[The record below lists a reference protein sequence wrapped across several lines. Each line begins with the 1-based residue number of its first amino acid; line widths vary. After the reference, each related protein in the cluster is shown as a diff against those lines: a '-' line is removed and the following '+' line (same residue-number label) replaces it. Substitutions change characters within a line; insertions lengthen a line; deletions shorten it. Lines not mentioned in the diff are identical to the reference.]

1 MGEFVKIKKKKEKET
16 SAQSTVASGKTG
28 SFVQIG
34 DTSAIGKMEGASF
47 GPKAETKTETKKA
60 SIVKPG
66 SQQKRSTNPTAL
78 SRETDTGTGGK
89 KTRTGAELISDTRQK
104 YGSYTT
110 KKQMQGQLNSAA
122 RITGGLT
129 SLGTGVVDQPLKA
142 YQSAVQEES
151 RRRKKVAQEKVQ
163 KAENQIVQVTGGM
176 GVGSVG
182 AVQTTP
188 YQQKVQ
194 RYKQAVA
201 EETGFDREMY
211 ILEKSSL
218 GQEQDTFTGQFSANF
233 NVGRLT
239 QDESLAWNDYLN
251 DPTPENRAYAEA
263 IGELLGEY
271 VDKNGGVLDEEGQ
284 IAPWLSK
291 SLANYLPQ
299 FFDQTKAQ
307 VQGGLLGGAA
317 GFAVGTAVPGI
328 GNAVGLTRGVKAG
341 VVAASGKYSYDTMRG
356 AAFKSLLDLG
366 LSEEQ
371 ARDAANDEALISS
384 MIEMGDTATDILTL
398 GGGKLLNM
406 ATKGGS
412 KAVVGKLAKNETTKG
427 LMKVLGWVGTRY
439 GLNILGEG
447 LEEET
452 QEAVSMANENRVLDG
467 TTGSGKAALAKSA
480 WDIYWDYLTTGL
492 TDEQKQRIQ
501 EAGDEGRR
509 IAVMLGGATL
519 AVNETVSHS
528 VMSQQGKAFRS
539 GIANGVQ
546 TSEDAAF
553 ETGRVLGGE
562 AGELAEKLQSKWTS
576 GKKVSDAEMGRLLQA
591 NEQELRALTDRAMKT
606 DDENVTK
613 LLVLAAGD
621 RAETG
626 AVRAETLS
634 ALKAQVEIAEKG
646 AVTEQE
652 KVQVVQQANPDAT
665 VVSTTT
671 ARIMEA
677 QGVSL
682 KTAQVRADIIQRLM
696 DGEQLDVKEINKIDP
711 TNAKTKA
718 LFTELTG
725 VQFPAEKVPNEQLYA
740 IYRSAAQVQQEQAAQ
755 VAAQLQEAEATQPVQ
770 AETAVETPAAE
781 TPAQE
786 NSFDLGGETIPY
798 AKGTQDRAR
807 QVMAEAMGEV
817 GGDGKPLET
826 ITQFKEA
833 YRSRFPKATDN
844 EVALK
849 YQEYLKDAGTIDLG
863 IEGIPRMRR
872 DEFLR
877 QAGEISGSGKAT
889 ERELRYLYEEIQ
901 QANREGYT
909 GVEKLSLS
917 EEERESSRKA
927 RQKGKSVEQAVREA
941 RETTRR
947 RELESAGKRIQAVL
961 SKGYGIKEVKVVYD
975 AEGFLAKANAS
986 IENGVLTF
994 NGDKVDSAWA
1004 MYWTLGHELTHPAAA
1019 TDSTLT
1025 PDILSTFRSLEQG
1038 GYFKDSHG
1046 DIDAHREALS
1056 QLYRPVWEQQ
1066 KTEQDF
1072 DAYVDEELAADLMRT
1087 ALQHQRTLDR
1097 LAGRTP
1103 TILEEAQA
1111 KVNRLLSGFRQGKD
1125 IRSLAQAKSA
1135 LETLSGRLEKALKAA
1150 ERQRE
1155 KDAATRYSVSEDGRV
1170 LTTPTGVEVIQN
1182 PTDAEYRQ
1190 LRDEAL
1196 QEMPWLRGT
1205 GEPMLRHT
1213 YDEQGNEYYWR
1224 ADRALHADVEPYINK
1239 QYKTRTSQQ
1248 WRWWE
1253 SPYKDE
1259 YPATYDLSK
1268 FSLDE
1273 TRDVDRLDLNPHNE
1287 TGNLTEDEVA
1297 AVLAYKSSESYKINA
1312 KLREGLP
1319 LTGAEQQMVSS
1330 LDQALEKLPK
1340 VRGTVY
1346 RTLNFDAVFDP
1357 EGEFERFMRLHM
1369 AGGFTHYEAYTST
1382 STVTDGYPLVEGVQ
1396 HGVTFEI
1403 SSVNARDL
1411 SGFGNNSES
1420 EALFPRDT
1428 DFIIRSVRVDESGH
1442 MHIVMEEA
1450 VADVKRDEPNDDPQK
1465 FSRPVRDLQEA
1476 HTVHSDVRGLP
1487 GGDSAA
1493 YQEGRKLP
1501 GVRGENQGLNSA
1513 EEVREDAD
1521 NHSAGSQDESVRTGR
1536 VAGQASGPVRSG
1548 PVDTDRRGALAKGR
1562 NPGRED
1568 LGVSDGR
1575 GLKSDPK
1582 PHLFARA
1589 LSAAIKDNPNGEM
1602 VDFHDS
1608 MELSKMKRF
1617 MSENGGYGV
1626 AVESDG
1632 NITAV
1637 FNNYAVSGKKGVVKN
1652 LLLTALENGGT
1663 KLDCYATYAPNDL
1676 TSKYAKLGFIPVAWM
1691 RFNPEYAK
1699 EGWHHG
1705 EPDVVFFVHNGDSA
1719 EMVWENYDTY
1729 PAYTKEDIRKL
1740 PEFTDY
1746 DEAKAYQESKVQE
1759 ITKPGERYSFSEV
1772 RDMPFADQ
1780 VELVAQNKFNE
1791 FAAPGVN
1798 RQSQNLTADSNLYV
1812 MEEPTDFMRE
1822 LGYGDY
1828 AVVVTQQHIR
1838 QMLGRRED
1846 RNGKVINEHNHQLTQ
1861 EQVSRLPELL
1871 QSPAMVLEAKGR
1883 PESLIFVTTETDYK
1897 GRPIIIP
1904 VKANGLDAA
1913 FDGATGPAHLVTSMY
1928 GRDNFAAFLQ
1938 DAANK
1943 GEIIYYNEKRAD
1955 PIVAGCGLHRSARL
1969 PGIDS
1974 NTIVGAVQPIVKDPG
1989 ERKFSFTPEFSEN
2002 FVKWYKEQYGE
2013 SDLTEAQL
2021 KRAMQRAEAR
2031 ALRAEESRQAEATLR
2046 KQELQDKDTAWQ
2058 IYATAQQR
2066 NDRRSARERVKAV
2079 QAAAKQDRRDQQA
2092 IHAVELAV
2100 ARDEKVK
2107 ALRDQDTAWQIEH
2120 TRQMREQAAESRAK
2134 LADAKR
2140 LAQREKE
2147 NAVRETREIERAEAA
2162 AQHDADRMNE
2172 RRRAA
2177 ARLHRSETTWQQK
2190 TTELREKGKLNRK
2203 AARDALHESAAASEK
2218 RASEVADQAVV
2229 STIRQDPKA
2238 MREVRTLQSEA
2249 SKLHTLGRSFYRNF
2263 VNQAEAIDRL
2273 AQKQPDGI
2281 RASTLV
2287 TTLGASSTTVER
2299 IYKDGLVA
2307 RDGSRIGASMRET
2320 FLCLDEKGK
2329 TVDENKQALL
2339 QDYLLHRH
2347 NQDRMDLE
2355 GRALRKLEAFETENP
2370 WLAEMP
2376 REEFAR
2382 LVAMTEAE
2390 QEKQG
2395 KKDAHDR
2402 AVQYAGLLKEFTE
2415 SQNKPIF
2422 ADSKGNAVT
2431 AETSRIIADQYLAE
2445 NPWLEEKAQSIYTWW
2460 DQFMQEWAVGD
2471 SISQAEYERM
2481 RETYPHYVPTYR
2493 AQKNGVGAAN
2503 FVGAGG
2509 ANVSKA
2515 VKKAKGSFLEV
2526 MRVEDS
2532 FSNLVSK
2539 IVRLER
2545 TNELYKNLIDTAIVD
2560 PDSVADMI
2568 RVDWDTVD
2576 QQAQQQFGLDDV
2588 QAAAE
2593 NAETTGIQ
2601 KTKDGYKL
2609 TAWYGGHQVSAYV
2622 NEELYRSI
2630 AGVTGNLANDL
2641 ERNLLRAGNALTS
2654 PMKTMITGINPFFA
2668 VRNVTRDFPTAVI
2681 NSISGLGFW
2690 RYYAQAATEMMKRSD
2705 NWEIYKSLGGTH
2717 AGYYNDNQ
2725 GFAQAMSKKEG
2736 FGAKAVGVMGTI
2748 NEVTEA
2754 QTRFAEYL
2762 ATIDRLG
2769 DTYENRLLGIKNS
2782 AEVTV
2787 DFSRKGRYGKVINAW
2802 VPYWNPAV
2810 QGIDKVVRSVIEA
2823 PDVKSRW
2830 IKASKTLGRAAL
2842 LTVSAEIIQYAVLN
2856 ALDRDDDW
2864 EQLSDRTK
2872 DTYYCIPIEKSHTF
2886 IKIPKNR
2893 EWGAVLGTPVM
2904 RLLEARDGR
2913 ENPFENYLETSV
2925 IPNFLPPVLPVGVSQ
2940 YVDIK
2945 TNKDFADR
2953 DIVPYAYQEGS
2964 KSEQWDSD
2972 TSYLARVIGSKLV
2985 TGKYSLS
2992 PMQIDY
2998 IISDYYGD
3006 LGEVLMGLADGGVDK
3021 VFQGLKSAGLNVDSL
3036 YAWRGD
3042 LSEKTYLADAADT
3055 LVGSFVAD
3063 SRYSN
3068 QTVSDYYET
3077 LDQLSRTVQD
3087 RKNQLGTDAAQETKE
3102 YQTQKALNSLYGKQ
3116 ISDLNTQVRGMADG
3130 EEKDALKAQ
3139 IAELAGEALT
3149 FYQDCMDG
3157 KITNPQLTADY
3168 ADLSPAVSDELI
3180 RLNALSEEYKFKPTG
3195 NPSSKYTDPKNSRRE
3210 YILTGD
3216 DEAKAKYKEIY
3227 QQVYN
3232 ELTEEL
3238 MGRERYRKAKDS
3250 RKAELL
3256 EANREKVLDETRDQ
3270 FLDWLAENR
3279 RSEKKRK

>member
-1 MGEFVKIKKKKEKET
+1 MAVTITQVSTGKSWTGDKKKKRQEDAAAPAVE
-16 SAQSTVASGKTG
+16 V
-28 SFVQIG
+28 
-34 DTSAIGKMEGASF
+34 
-47 GPKAETKTETKKA
+47 KATPTKTETKVEAQKV

-66 SQQKRSTNPTAL
+66 ASRQKRSTNPMAL
-78 SRETDTGTGGK
+78 SRETDTGTNHK
-89 KTRTGAELISDTRQK
+89 KAQTGAELISDTKRK

-110 KKQMQGQLNSAA
+110 KKQAQSQLDSAA

-129 SLGTGVVDQPLKA
+129 SLGTGVADQPLKA
-142 YQSAVQEES
+142 YQSAMREES
-151 RRRKKVAQEKVQ
+151 RRRKKAAQKKVQ
-163 KAENQIVQVTGGM
+163 QASDRIVQAAGGM
-176 GVGSVG
+176 GAGSVG
-182 AVQTTP
+182 AAQTTP
-188 YQQKVQ
+188 YQKTVQ

-201 EETGFDREMY
+201 EETGLDRELY
-211 ILEKSSL
+211 VLEKSAL
-218 GQEQDTFTGQFSANF
+218 GQEKDTFTGQFSANF

-251 DPTPENRAYAEA
+251 DPTPDNRAYAEA

-307 VQGGLLGGAA
+307 VEGGLLGGAA

-328 GNAVGLTRGVKAG
+328 GNAAGLAKGVKTG

-384 MIEMGDTATDILTL
+384 LIEMGDTAIDILTL
-398 GGGKLLNM
+398 GGGKLLNT
-406 ATKGGS
+406 ATKGGA
-412 KAVVGKLAKNETTKG
+412 KALAGKLGEREGVKAAMKFLG
-427 LMKVLGWVGTRY
+427 LTGVKY
-439 GLNILGEG
+439 GLNILSEG

-452 QEAVSMANENRVLDG
+452 QEAVSMANEDRVLDG
-467 TTGSGKAALAKSA
+467 TTDSGKKALARSA
-480 WDIYWDYLTTGL
+480 WDIYWDFLTGGL
-492 TDEQKQRIQ
+492 TEEQKQRIQ

-509 IAVMLGGATL
+509 IAIMLGGATL
-519 AVNETVSHS
+519 AVNETVNHS
-528 VMSQQGKAFRS
+528 VEVRRGKTFRS
-539 GIANGVQ
+539 DIANGVQ

-562 AGELAEKLQSKWTS
+562 AARQAEKLQGKWTE

-591 NEQELRALTDRAMKT
+591 NEEETRKLVDRAAKT

-626 AVRAETLS
+626 AVRADTLS

-665 VVSTTT
+665 VVSATT

-682 KTAQVRADIIQRLM
+682 KTAQLRADVIQRLM

-725 VQFPAEKVPNEQLYA
+725 VQFPEGKVPNEQLYA
-740 IYRSAAQVQQEQAAQ
+740 IYRSAAQVRREQAAQ
-755 VAAQLQEAEATQPVQ
+755 VAARLQETEATQPVQ
-770 AETAVETPAAE
+770 AETAVEAPVQETPAAE
-781 TPAQE
+781 APTQE
-786 NSFDLGGETIPY
+786 TSFTLGGETIPY
-798 AKGTQDRAR
+798 AEGTRDRAR
-807 QVMAEAMGEV
+807 QVMAETMGEV
-817 GGDGKPLET
+817 GGDGKPLASYPEF
-826 ITQFKEA
+826 TQA
-833 YRSRFPKATDN
+833 YRARFPEASTTDIGL
-844 EVALK
+844 A
-849 YQEYLKDAGTIDLG
+849 YQQYLKDGSTVDTG
-863 IEGIPRMRR
+863 VEGVPRMRR
-872 DEFLR
+872 DEFLTR
-877 QAGEISGSGKAT
+877 V
-889 ERELRYLYEEIQ
+889 RETPGYEGMTDAEANNLYEEIRKASQ
-901 QANREGYT
+901 EGRKSPKKEDGSVFDALRPENWSRQT
-909 GVEKLSLS
+909 GEEKLSLQ
-917 EEERESSRKA
+917 EEERRVS
-927 RQKGKSVEQAVREA
+927 KSEEQLVQEA
-941 RETTRR
+941 REATRR

-961 SKGYGIKEVKVVYD
+961 SKGYGIREVKVVYD

-986 IENGVLTF
+986 IEDGVLIF

-1046 DIDAHREALS
+1046 SIDAHREALS
-1056 QLYRPVWEQQ
+1056 ELYRPVWEKQ

-1087 ALQHQRTLDR
+1087 AFQHQRTLDR

-1103 TILEEAQA
+1103 TILEEAKA
-1111 KVNRLLSGFRQGKD
+1111 KVNRLLSGFQQGKN
-1125 IRSLAQAKSA
+1125 IRTLAQAKSA
-1135 LETLSGRLEKALKAA
+1135 LETLSERLEKALKTA

-1155 KDAATRYSVSEDGRV
+1155 KDGATRYEINERFRENIQSWGADGQPSGEVFILGSTGPVLQGLGAVESDIYMNGDKINRILREHEEIRLDEISRIPEMLEDPVLILKSRNVGRGERSNSRLVVFGSLKAKDGRPMLCV
-1170 LTTPTGVEVIQN
+1170 LDLRPKEQGFILDDMQKVTSAYTKDRKPVGFVQSSEVLFADKKRTTRLLSDIGFQMPISCNRSGYMGSIAYNRDDVKMTGVPFSEV
-1182 PTDAEYRQ
+1182 A
-1190 LRDEAL
+1190 
-1196 QEMPWLRGT
+1196 G
-1205 GEPMLRHT
+1205 
-1213 YDEQGNEYYWR
+1213 
-1224 ADRALHADVEPYINK
+1224 
-1239 QYKTRTSQQ
+1239 
-1248 WRWWE
+1248 
-1253 SPYKDE
+1253 
-1259 YPATYDLSK
+1259 K

-1287 TGNLTEDEVA
+1287 TGKLT
-1297 AVLAYKSSESYKINA
+1297 
-1312 KLREGLP
+1312 
-1319 LTGAEQQMVSS
+1319 
-1330 LDQALEKLPK
+1330 
-1340 VRGTVY
+1340 
-1346 RTLNFDAVFDP
+1346 
-1357 EGEFERFMRLHM
+1357 
-1369 AGGFTHYEAYTST
+1369 
-1382 STVTDGYPLVEGVQ
+1382 
-1396 HGVTFEI
+1396 
-1403 SSVNARDL
+1403 
-1411 SGFGNNSES
+1411 
-1420 EALFPRDT
+1420 
-1428 DFIIRSVRVDESGH
+1428 
-1442 MHIVMEEA
+1442 
-1450 VADVKRDEPNDDPQK
+1450 
-1465 FSRPVRDLQEA
+1465 
-1476 HTVHSDVRGLP
+1476 
-1487 GGDSAA
+1487 
-1493 YQEGRKLP
+1493 
-1501 GVRGENQGLNSA
+1501 
-1513 EEVREDAD
+1513 EEVRENDD
-1521 NHSAGSQDESVRTGR
+1521 SHTEGSRDESGR
-1536 VAGQASGPVRSG
+1536 AGQVAGRDAGPVRGGLVYESG
-1548 PVDTDRRGALAKGR
+1548 GSVLAEGR

-1575 GLKSDPK
+1575 GLKPNPK
-1582 PHLFARA
+1582 PHLFVKA
-1589 LSAAIKDNPNGEM
+1589 LSAAIKANPNGEM

-1626 AVESDG
+1626 AVENDG

-1637 FNNYAVSGKKGVVKN
+1637 FNNYAVSGKKNIVN
-1652 LLLTALENGGT
+1652 ILLLTALDNGGT

-1676 TSKYAKLGFIPVAWM
+1676 TSKYAKLGFTPVAWM

-1719 EMVWENYDTY
+1719 EMIRQKVNQY
-1729 PAYTKEDIRKL
+1729 PTYTKEDIRQL

-1759 ITKPGERYSFSEV
+1759 IRKSGERYSFSEV

-1780 VELVAQNKFNE
+1780 VELVARNKFNE

-1812 MEEPTDFMRE
+1812 MAEPTAFMQE

-1846 RNGKVINEHNHQLTQ
+1846 SNGKVINEHNHQLTQ
-1861 EQVSRLPELL
+1861 DQVSRLPELL
-1871 QSPAMVLEAKGR
+1871 QNPAMVLEAKGR

-1928 GRDNFAAFLQ
+1928 GRDNFATFLQ

-1974 NTIVGAVQPIVKDPG
+1974 DTIVGAVQPIVKDPG

-2002 FVKWYKEQYGE
+2002 FVKWYKEQYGD

-2046 KQELQDKDTAWQ
+2046 KQELRDQDTAWH

-2079 QAAAKQDRRDQQA
+2079 QAAAKQDRRDQQM
-2092 IHAVELAV
+2092 IHAAELSV

-2107 ALRDQDTAWQIEH
+2107 ALRNMDTAWQIEH
-2120 TRQMREQAAESRAK
+2120 TRKMREQEAESRAK

-2140 LAQREKE
+2140 IAQREKE
-2147 NAVRETREIERAEAA
+2147 NTVRETREIERAEAA
-2162 AQHDADRMNE
+2162 VQHDADRMNE

-2190 TTELREKGKLNRK
+2190 TTELREKGKLGRK
-2203 AARDALHESAAASEK
+2203 AARDALHESAEASKK
-2218 RASEVADQAVV
+2218 RAKETAEQAVV
-2229 STIRQDPKA
+2229 STIRQDPRA
-2238 MREVRTLQSEA
+2238 MREVRTLQTEA
-2249 SKLHTLGRSFYRNF
+2249 SKLRTLGRTFYRNF
-2263 VNQAEAIDRL
+2263 VNVAEAIDRL

-2329 TVDENKQALL
+2329 KVDESKQALL

-2382 LVAMTEAE
+2382 LVALTETE
-2390 QEKQG
+2390 QKRLGQ
-2395 KKDAHDR
+2395 KDAHDR

-2445 NPWLEEKAQSIYTWW
+2445 NPWLEEKAQSIYAWW

-2568 RVDWDTVD
+2568 QVDWDTVD
-2576 QQAQQQFGLDDV
+2576 QQTQQQFGLDDV

-2622 NEELYRSI
+2622 NEELYKSI

-2641 ERNLLRAGNALTS
+2641 ERNLLRVGNALTG
-2654 PMKTMITGINPFFA
+2654 PMKTAITGINLNFA
-2668 VRNVTRDFPTAVI
+2668 MRNVFRDLPTAVI
-2681 NSISGLGFW
+2681 NSISGMAFPKYW
-2690 RYYAQAATEMMKRSD
+2690 AKAAAEMAKKSEA
-2705 NWEIYKSLGGTH
+2705 WQTYQSLGGTH
-2717 AGYYNDNQ
+2717 ATYYNDNQ
-2725 GFAQAMSKKEG
+2725 GFAQAMARGNNVLSKAIG
-2736 FGAKAVGVMGTI
+2736 VAGAF

-2830 IKASKTLGRAAL
+2830 IKATKTLGRAAMTTIL
-2842 LTVSAEIIQYAVLN
+2842 FEAIQYAVLK
-2856 ALDRDDDW
+2856 ATDRDDDW
-2864 EQLSDRTK
+2864 EELSDRTK
-2872 DTYYCIPIEKSHTF
+2872 DTYYCIPLKKDHTF
-2886 IKIPKNR
+2886 LKIPKNR
-2893 EWGAVLGTPVM
+2893 EWGAILGTPFM
-2904 RLLEARDGR
+2904 RILEYKDGR
-2913 ENPFENYLETSV
+2913 ENPFENYLETS
-2925 IPNFLPPVLPVGVSQ
+2925 IEPNFLPGAILRPTSEGIESDIIGVSQ
-2940 YVDIK
+2940 ALDLAK
-2945 TNKDFADR
+2945 NEDFAGR
-2953 DIVPYAYQEGS
+2953 TIVPYAYQEGS
-2964 KSEQWDSD
+2964 KGQQWDSE
-2972 TSYLARVIGSKLV
+2972 TSWLSRFIGEKLN
-2985 TGKYSLS
+2985 LS
-2992 PMQIDY
+2992 PMQLDY
-2998 IISDYYGD
+2998 LIGDYFGDFGDLFIKATAPATWSGDENTKD
-3006 LGEVLMGLADGGVDK
+3006 LGESIGDILANPWK
-3021 VFQGLKSAGLNVDSL
+3021 
-3036 YAWRGD
+3036 
-3042 LSEKTYLADAADT
+3042 
-3055 LVGSFVAD
+3055 AD

-3077 LDQLSRTVQD
+3077 MDQLSRTVQD

-3149 FYQDCMDG
+3149 FYQDSMDG
-3157 KITNPQLTADY
+3157 KIADPQLTADY

-3195 NPSSKYTDPKNSRRE
+3195 NPSSKYTDPKNSRKE

-3227 QQVYN
+3227 RQVYD
-3232 ELTEEL
+3232 ELTGEL
-3238 MGRERYRKAKDS
+3238 MERERYRKAKDS

-3256 EANREKVLDETRDQ
+3256 EENREKVLDETRDQ

>member
-1 MGEFVKIKKKKEKET
+1 MGAFVKIEKKEKDK
-16 SAQSTVASGKTG
+16 SAQSTVASGKKG

-47 GPKAETKTETKKA
+47 GPKTETKTETKKA
-60 SIVKPG
+60 TIVKPG
-66 SQQKRSTNPTAL
+66 ASQQKRSTNPMAL
-78 SRETDTGTGGK
+78 SLETDTGTNHK
-89 KTRTGAELISDTRQK
+89 KAQTGTELIASTKRRF
-104 YGSYTT
+104 GSFTT
-110 KKQMQGQLNSAA
+110 EKQAQGQLDRAA

-129 SLGTGVVDQPLKA
+129 SLGTGVADQPLKA
-142 YQSAVQEES
+142 YQSAMQEES
-151 RRRKKVAQEKVQ
+151 RQRKKAAQKKVRQ
-163 KAENQIVQVTGGM
+163 ASDQIVQAAGGM
-176 GVGSVG
+176 GAGSVG
-182 AVQTTP
+182 AAQTTP
-188 YQQKVQ
+188 YQKKVQ

-201 EETGFDREMY
+201 EETGLGREIY
-211 ILEKSSL
+211 ILEKSAM
-218 GQEQDTFTGQFSANF
+218 GQEQDTFKGQFSANY

-307 VQGGLLGGAA
+307 VKGGLLGGAA

-328 GNAVGLTRGVKAG
+328 GNAAGLAHGVKAG
-341 VVAASGKYSYDTMRG
+341 VVSASGKYSYDTMRG

-371 ARDAANDEALISS
+371 ARDAANDEALISA
-384 MIEMGDTATDILTL
+384 MIEMGDTAIDILTL
-398 GGGKLLNM
+398 GGGKLLN
-406 ATKGGS
+406 AVTKGGS
-412 KAVVGKLAKNETTKG
+412 KALAGKLAANETTKG
-427 LMKVLGWVGTRY
+427 LMKVLGFVGTRY
-439 GLNILGEG
+439 TLNVLGEG
-447 LEEET
+447 VEEEA
-452 QEAVSMANENRVLDG
+452 QESVSMANENRVLDG
-467 TTGSGKAALAKSA
+467 TTGNGKKALARSA
-480 WDIYWDYLTTGL
+480 WDIYWDFLTGGL
-492 TDEQKQRIQ
+492 TEEQKQRIQ

-509 IAVMLGGATL
+509 IAIMLGGATL
-519 AVNETVSHS
+519 AVNETASHG
-528 VMSQQGKAFRS
+528 VLSQQGKVFRS

-553 ETGRVLGGE
+553 EAGRVLGGE
-562 AGELAEKLQSKWTS
+562 AGELAEKLQNKWTS
-576 GKKVSDAEMGRLLQA
+576 GKKVSNAEMGRLLQA
-591 NEQELRALTDRAMKT
+591 NEQELRTLTDRAVKT
-606 DDENVTK
+606 DNENVAK
-613 LLVLAAGD
+613 LMLLASGD

-626 AVRAETLS
+626 FVRPETLS
-634 ALKAQVEIAEKG
+634 ALKAQVDIAERG

-652 KVQVVQQANPDAT
+652 KVQAVQHVNPDAT
-665 VVSTTT
+665 VVSDTV
-671 ARIMEA
+671 ARIMET
-677 QGVSL
+677 QGVNL
-682 KTAQVRADIIQRLM
+682 KTAQLRAGIIQRLM
-696 DGEQLDVKEINKIDP
+696 DGEQLDRKEINKIDP

-718 LFTELTG
+718 LFAELTG
-725 VQFPAEKVPNEQLYA
+725 VQFPVEKVPNEQLYA

-755 VAAQLQEAEATQPVQ
+755 VASQLQETEVAQPAQ
-770 AETAVETPAAE
+770 AETAVEIPATEVSTAEAPAAE
-781 TPAQE
+781 D
-786 NSFDLGGETIPY
+786 SFTLGGETIPY
-798 AKGTQDRAR
+798 AEGTRDRAR

-817 GGDGKPLET
+817 GGDGKPLVSYQDF
-826 ITQFKEA
+826 TQA
-833 YRSRFPKATDN
+833 YRDRFPKAGQAD
-844 EVALK
+844 VALA
-849 YQEYLKDAGTIDLG
+849 YQQYLKDAGTVDTG
-863 IEGIPRMRR
+863 VEGQSRMRL
-872 DEFLR
+872 DEFRSAVR
-877 QAGEISGSGKAT
+877 QVPGHENATDSEIESLFRSLQ
-889 ERELRYLYEEIQ
+889 E
-901 QANREGYT
+901 ANREGYT
-909 GVEKLSLS
+909 GVEKFSLS
-917 EEERESSRKA
+917 EEERETTRKA
-927 RQKGKSVEQAVREA
+927 RQEGKSLEQSVQEA

-947 RELESAGKRIQAVL
+947 RELESAAKRIQAVL

-975 AEGFLAKANAS
+975 AKGFLAKANAS
-986 IENGVLTF
+986 IEDGVLTF

-1019 TDSTLT
+1019 NDSTLT
-1025 PDILSTFRSLEQG
+1025 SDILSTFHSLEQG

-1046 DIDAHREALS
+1046 SIDAHREVLS
-1056 QLYRPVWEQQ
+1056 ELYRPVWEKQ
-1066 KTEQDF
+1066 KTDQDF

-1087 ALQHQRTLDR
+1087 AFQHQRTLDR

-1135 LETLSGRLEKALKAA
+1135 LETLSERLEKALKTA

-1155 KDAATRYSVSEDGRV
+1155 KDGATRYSVSEDGRV

-1182 PTDAEYRQ
+1182 PTDSEYRQ

-1224 ADRALHADVEPYINK
+1224 ADRALHANVEPYINK

-1268 FSLDE
+1268 FSLEEE

-1287 TGNLTEDEVA
+1287 TGNLTEDV
-1297 AVLAYKSSESYKINA
+1297 
-1312 KLREGLP
+1312 RENGIP
-1319 LTGAEQQMVSS
+1319 G
-1330 LDQALEKLPK
+1330 
-1340 VRGTVY
+1340 
-1346 RTLNFDAVFDP
+1346 P
-1357 EGEFERFMRLHM
+1357 EG
-1369 AGGFTHYEAYTST
+1369 
-1382 STVTDGYPLVEGVQ
+1382 
-1396 HGVTFEI
+1396 
-1403 SSVNARDL
+1403 
-1411 SGFGNNSES
+1411 
-1420 EALFPRDT
+1420 
-1428 DFIIRSVRVDESGH
+1428 
-1442 MHIVMEEA
+1442 
-1450 VADVKRDEPNDDPQK
+1450 
-1465 FSRPVRDLQEA
+1465 
-1476 HTVHSDVRGLP
+1476 
-1487 GGDSAA
+1487 
-1493 YQEGRKLP
+1493 YQG
-1501 GVRGENQGLNSA
+1501 
-1513 EEVREDAD
+1513 
-1521 NHSAGSQDESVRTGR
+1521 ESVRNGRDAGRATGSVQR
-1536 VAGQASGPVRSG
+1536 ELVREGGSGV
-1548 PVDTDRRGALAKGR
+1548 LAEGR

-1568 LGVSDGR
+1568 LGVSSG
-1575 GLKSDPK
+1575 GLKPDPK

-1589 LSAAIKDNPNGEM
+1589 LNAAIEANPNGEM
-1602 VDFHDS
+1602 VDFHNETGNLTEEVKDNVFPQPEGDQVES
-1608 MELSKMKRF
+1608 VRDGRDAGRAAGSVQGRPVRADRRGASAEERGDGRADLGVSSVELKSGPKPHLFARALNAAIKANPNGEMVDPHDPKDLAKMKRF

-1637 FNNYAVSGKKGVVKN
+1637 FNNRDVSGRGGVIRG
-1652 LLLTALENGGT
+1652 LLQTALENGGT
-1663 KLDCYATYAPNDL
+1663 KLDCYATYTPHDL
-1676 TSKYAKLGFIPVAWM
+1676 SEKYIQLGFTPVAWM

-1705 EPDVVFFVHNGDSA
+1705 EPDVVFFVHNGDSVA
-1719 EMVWENYDTY
+1719 TVTEKYGTY
-1729 PAYTKEDIRKL
+1729 PTYTKEDIRKL

-1759 ITKPGERYSFSEV
+1759 IRKSGERYSIE
-1772 RDMPFADQ
+1772 
-1780 VELVAQNKFNE
+1780 
-1791 FAAPGVN
+1791 
-1798 RQSQNLTADSNLYV
+1798 TASNGEQY
-1812 MEEPTDFMRE
+1812 
-1822 LGYGDY
+1822 
-1828 AVVVTQQHIR
+1828 VVVDRR
-1838 QMLGRRED
+1838 QEEFD
-1846 RNGKVINEHNHQLTQ
+1846 
-1861 EQVSRLPELL
+1861 
-1871 QSPAMVLEAKGR
+1871 
-1883 PESLIFVTTETDYK
+1883 
-1897 GRPIIIP
+1897 
-1904 VKANGLDAA
+1904 GLDNAA
-1913 FDGATGPAHLVTSMY
+1913 SAKLAKQVILRLFSGQTLPLSDDAATTVVRRQDWRNWSPGERSDGANKYVYDGATLSDSTYRAKMRASANLDQLLEASQYVGHEEDTKGHRFATDGFDYYKTYFAIGEHLYEGVFNIGISDEGMTFY
-1928 GRDNFAAFLQ
+1928 GMTTVKEITDGDIYRSNLSRVAQASYQRAISGLSSSKVARNERLVKNREHKFDAQ
-1938 DAANK
+1938 DAK
-1943 GEIIYYNEKRAD
+1943 E
-1955 PIVAGCGLHRSARL
+1955 HR
-1969 PGIDS
+1969 
-1974 NTIVGAVQPIVKDPG
+1974 
-1989 ERKFSFTPEFSEN
+1989 FSFTPEFSEN
-2002 FVKWYKEQYGE
+2002 FIKWYKERYGE

-2046 KQELQDKDTAWQ
+2046 KQALRDQDTAWQ

-2079 QAAAKQDRRDQQA
+2079 QAAAKQDIRDQQA
-2092 IHAVELAV
+2092 IHAAELSV
-2100 ARDEKVK
+2100 ARDEKIK
-2107 ALRDQDTAWQIEH
+2107 ALRNMDTAWEIEH
-2120 TRQMREQAAESRAK
+2120 TRKMREQAAESQAK

-2147 NAVRETREIERAEAA
+2147 NAVRETREIERAVAD

-2190 TTELREKGKLNRK
+2190 TTELREKGKLSRK
-2203 AARDALHESAAASEK
+2203 AAREALHESAAASKK
-2218 RASEVADQAVV
+2218 RSKEAAEQAVV
-2229 STIRQDPKA
+2229 STLRQDPKA
-2238 MREVRTLQSEA
+2238 MREIRTLQSEA
-2249 SKLHTLGRSFYRNF
+2249 SKLRTLGRSAYRNF
-2263 VNQAEAIDRL
+2263 INVAEAIDRF
-2273 AQKQPDGI
+2273 AKRQPDGI
-2281 RASTLV
+2281 QASTLV
-2287 TTLGASSTTVER
+2287 TTLGASATTIER

-2307 RDGSRIGASMRET
+2307 RDGSRIGESMRET

-2329 TVDENKQALL
+2329 TVDESKQALL

-2395 KKDAHDR
+2395 KKEAHDL
-2402 AVQYAGLLKEFTE
+2402 AVQYAGLLKAFTE

-2422 ADSKGNAVT
+2422 ADSAGNAVT

-2445 NPWLEEKAQSIYTWW
+2445 NPWLEEKANGIYQWW
-2460 DQFMQEWAVGD
+2460 DQFMREWAVGD
-2471 SISQAEYERM
+2471 SISVAEYERM

-2503 FVGAGG
+2503 FVGAEG

-2568 RVDWDTVD
+2568 QVDWDTVD
-2576 QQAQQQFGLDDV
+2576 QQTQQQFGLDDV
-2588 QAAAE
+2588 QEAAE

-2622 NEELYRSI
+2622 NEELYKSI

-2641 ERNLLRAGNALTS
+2641 ERGLLKVGNALTS
-2654 PMKTMITGINPFFA
+2654 PMKTAITGINPNFA
-2668 VRNVTRDFPTAVI
+2668 LRNVSRDLPTAVI
-2681 NSISGLGFW
+2681 NSISGMAFPKYW
-2690 RYYAQAATEMMKRSD
+2690 AKAAAEMAKKSEA
-2705 NWEIYKSLGGTH
+2705 WQTYQSLGGTH
-2717 AGYYNDNQ
+2717 ATYYNDNQ
-2725 GFAQAMSKKEG
+2725 GFAQAMARGNNVISKAIG
-2736 FGAKAVGVMGTI
+2736 VAGAF
-2748 NEVTEA
+2748 NEATEA

-2830 IKASKTLGRAAL
+2830 IKASKTLGRAAMTTIL
-2842 LTVSAEIIQYAVLN
+2842 FEAIQYAVLK
-2856 ALDRDDDW
+2856 ATDRDDDW
-2864 EQLSDRTK
+2864 EELSDRTK
-2872 DTYYCIPIEKSHTF
+2872 DTYYCIPIGKDHTF
-2886 IKIPKNR
+2886 LKIPKNR
-2893 EWGAVLGTPVM
+2893 EWSAILGTPFM
-2904 RLLEARDGR
+2904 RILEYKDGR
-2913 ENPFENYLETSV
+2913 ENPFENYLETS
-2925 IPNFLPPVLPVGVSQ
+2925 ITPNFLPPAVLRPTSEGIESDIIGVSQ
-2940 YVDIK
+2940 ALDLAR
-2945 TNKDFADR
+2945 NEDFAGR
-2953 DIVPYAYQEGS
+2953 TIVPYAYQEGS
-2964 KSEQWDSD
+2964 KSQQWDSE
-2972 TSYLARVIGSKLV
+2972 TSWLSKFIGEKLN
-2985 TGKYSLS
+2985 LS
-2992 PMQIDY
+2992 PMQLDY
-2998 IISDYYGD
+2998 LVGDYFGDFGD
-3006 LGEVLMGLADGGVDK
+3006 LYIKATASSTWSGDENAKDIGESIQDILANPW
-3021 VFQGLKSAGLNVDSL
+3021 L
-3036 YAWRGD
+3036 
-3042 LSEKTYLADAADT
+3042 
-3055 LVGSFVAD
+3055 AD

-3068 QTVSDYYET
+3068 QTVSNYYET
-3077 LDQLSRTVQD
+3077 MDHLSRTVQD
-3087 RKNQLGTDAAQETKE
+3087 RKNQLGTDAAQKTKE

-3116 ISDLNTQVRGMADG
+3116 ISDLNAQVRDMADG

-3157 KITNPQLTADY
+3157 KIADPQLTADY

-3195 NPSSKYTDPKNSRRE
+3195 NPSSKYTDPKNSQRE

-3227 QQVYN
+3227 WQVYDR
-3232 ELTEEL
+3232 LTEEL
-3238 MGRERYRKAKDS
+3238 MERERYRKAKDS
-3250 RKAELL
+3250 QKAELL
-3256 EANREKVLDETRDQ
+3256 EANREKVLEETRDQ

-3279 RSEKKRK
+3279 RSEEKKK

>member
-28 SFVQIG
+28 SFIQIG

-66 SQQKRSTNPTAL
+66 SQQKRSTNPMAL

-129 SLGTGVVDQPLKA
+129 SLGTGVVDRPLKA

-211 ILEKSSL
+211 ILEKSAL

-307 VQGGLLGGAA
+307 VQGGLLGGAT
-317 GFAVGTAVPGI
+317 GFAAGTAVPGI

-356 AAFKSLLDLG
+356 VAFKSLLDLG

-553 ETGRVLGGE
+553 EAGRVLGGE

-621 RAETG
+621 RSETG
-626 AVRAETLS
+626 AVRADTLS

-677 QGVSL
+677 QGVGL

-696 DGEQLDVKEINKIDP
+696 NGEQLDVKEINKIDP

-725 VQFPAEKVPNEQLYA
+725 VQFPVEKVPNEQLYA

-755 VAAQLQEAEATQPVQ
+755 VAAQPVQ

-781 TPAQE
+781 APTQE
-786 NSFDLGGETIPY
+786 NSFVLGGETIPY
-798 AKGTQDRAR
+798 AEGTQDRAR

-817 GGDGKPLET
+817 GGDGKPLANYQEF
-826 ITQFKEA
+826 TQA
-833 YRSRFPKATDN
+833 YRGRFPQASQTD
-844 EVALK
+844 VALA
-849 YQEYLKDAGTIDLG
+849 YQQYLKDGSTVDTG
-863 IEGIPRMRR
+863 VEGQSRMRR
-872 DEFLR
+872 DEFREAVRKMPGHENATDAEIDSLFDSLR
-877 QAGEISGSGKAT
+877 E
-889 ERELRYLYEEIQ
+889 
-901 QANREGYT
+901 ANREGYT

-927 RQKGKSVEQAVREA
+927 RQEGKSVEQAVREA

-961 SKGYGIKEVKVVYD
+961 AKGYGIREVKVVYD

-1004 MYWTLGHELTHPAAA
+1004 MYWALGHELTHPAAA

-1046 DIDAHREALS
+1046 GIDAHREALS
-1056 QLYRPVWEQQ
+1056 QLYRPVWEKQ
-1066 KTEQDF
+1066 KTEQEF

-1087 ALQHQRTLDR
+1087 AFQHQRTLDR

-1103 TILEEAQA
+1103 TVLEEAQA

-1150 ERQRE
+1150 EQQRE
-1155 KDAATRYSVSEDGRV
+1155 KDSATRYSVSEDGRV

-1259 YPATYDLSK
+1259 YPASYDLSK

-1357 EGEFERFMRLHM
+1357 EGEFERFMRLHV

-1513 EEVREDAD
+1513 EEVRENAD
-1521 NHSAGSQDESVRTGR
+1521 NHSAGSQDESVRAGR
-1536 VAGQASGPVRSG
+1536 VAGQTAGPVRGG
-1548 PVDTDRRGALAKGR
+1548 PIHEDRRGTLAERR

-1568 LGVSDGR
+1568 LGVSAGR
-1575 GLKSDPK
+1575 RLNPDPK
-1582 PHLFARA
+1582 PHLFAKA
-1589 LSAAIKDNPNGEM
+1589 LSAAIKANPNGEM

-1637 FNNYAVSGKKGVVKN
+1637 FNNYAVSEKRGVVKD

-1663 KLDCYATYAPNDL
+1663 KLDCYATYSQHDL
-1676 TSKYAKLGFIPVAWM
+1676 TSKYVKLGFTPVAWM

-1705 EPDVVFFVHNGDSA
+1705 EPDVVFFVHNGDSVA
-1719 EMVWENYDTY
+1719 TVEEKYGRY
-1729 PAYTKEDIRKL
+1729 PTYTKEDIRKL

-1791 FAAPGVN
+1791 FAVPGVN

-1812 MEEPTDFMRE
+1812 MAEPTDFMRE

-1846 RNGKVINEHNHQLTQ
+1846 RSGKVINEHNHQLTQ

-1871 QSPAMVLEAKGR
+1871 QNPAMVLEAKGR
-1883 PESLIFVTTETDYK
+1883 PESLIFVTTEKDYK

-1928 GRDNFAAFLQ
+1928 GRDNFATFLQ

-1969 PGIDS
+1969 PGISSD
-1974 NTIVGAVQPIVKDPG
+1974 TIVGAVQPIVKDPG

-2140 LAQREKE
+2140 IAQREKE
-2147 NAVRETREIERAEAA
+2147 NAIRETREIERAEAA

-2218 RASEVADQAVV
+2218 RAREVAEQAVV

-2249 SKLHTLGRSFYRNF
+2249 SKLHTLGRTFYRNF

-2307 RDGSRIGASMRET
+2307 RNGSRIGESMRET

-2329 TVDENKQALL
+2329 QVDESKQALL

-2515 VKKAKGSFLEV
+2515 VKRAKGSFLEV

-2560 PDSVADMI
+2560 PDSVSDMI

-2576 QQAQQQFGLDDV
+2576 QQTQQQFGLDDV

-2641 ERNLLRAGNALTS
+2641 ERGLLKVGNALTS
-2654 PMKTMITGINPFFA
+2654 PMKTAITGINPNFA
-2668 VRNVTRDFPTAVI
+2668 LRNVSRDLPTAVI
-2681 NSISGLGFW
+2681 NSISGMAFPKYW
-2690 RYYAQAATEMMKRSD
+2690 AKAAVEMAKNQKSEA
-2705 NWEIYKSLGGTH
+2705 WQTYQSLGGTH
-2717 AGYYNDNQ
+2717 ATYYNDNQ
-2725 GFAQAMSKKEG
+2725 GFAQAMARGNNILSKAIG
-2736 FGAKAVGVMGTI
+2736 GLGAF
-2748 NEVTEA
+2748 NEATEA

-2830 IKASKTLGRAAL
+2830 IKASKTLGRAV
-2842 LTVSAEIIQYAVLN
+2842 LTTILFEAIQYAVLK
-2856 ALDRDDDW
+2856 ATDRDDDW
-2864 EQLSDRTK
+2864 EELSDRTK
-2872 DTYYCIPIEKSHTF
+2872 DTYYCIPLGKDHTF
-2886 IKIPKNR
+2886 LKIPKNR
-2893 EWGAVLGTPVM
+2893 EWGAILGTPFM
-2904 RLLEARDGR
+2904 RILEYKDGR
-2913 ENPFENYLETSV
+2913 ENPFENYLETS
-2925 IPNFLPPVLPVGVSQ
+2925 ITPNFLPPAILRPTSEGIESDIIGVSQ
-2940 YVDIK
+2940 ALDLAK
-2945 TNKDFADR
+2945 NEDFAGR
-2953 DIVPYAYQEGS
+2953 TIVPYAYQEGS
-2964 KSEQWDSD
+2964 KGQQWDSE
-2972 TSYLARVIGSKLV
+2972 TSWLSKVIGEKLN
-2985 TGKYSLS
+2985 LS
-2992 PMQIDY
+2992 PMQLDY
-2998 IISDYYGD
+2998 LVGDYFGDFGD
-3006 LGEVLMGLADGGVDK
+3006 LYIKATASSTWSGDENAKDIGESIQDILTNPWL
-3021 VFQGLKSAGLNVDSL
+3021 
-3036 YAWRGD
+3036 
-3042 LSEKTYLADAADT
+3042 
-3055 LVGSFVAD
+3055 AD

-3068 QTVSDYYET
+3068 QTVSNYYET
-3077 LDQLSRTVQD
+3077 MDQLSRTVQD

-3149 FYQDCMDG
+3149 FYRDSMDG
-3157 KITNPQLTADY
+3157 KIADPQLTADY

-3180 RLNALSEEYKFKPTG
+3180 RLNALSDEYKFKPTG

-3238 MGRERYRKAKDS
+3238 MGRERYRKAKDT

>member
-1 MGEFVKIKKKKEKET
+1 MAVKITQVSTGKSWTGDKKKKKQDEAEAQVVEIKET
-16 SAQSTVASGKTG
+16 PA
-28 SFVQIG
+28 
-34 DTSAIGKMEGASF
+34 
-47 GPKAETKTETKKA
+47 KAESPK
-60 SIVKPG
+60 SPIVKPG
-66 SQQKRSTNPTAL
+66 ASGQKRSANPMVPSMVA
-78 SRETDTGTGGK
+78 DTGTNHRK
-89 KTRTGAELISDTRQK
+89 SQTGAELISDTKRK
-104 YGSYTT
+104 YGPYTT
-110 KKQMQGQLNSAA
+110 KKQAQGYLDSAA

-129 SLGTGVVDQPLKA
+129 GLGTGVADQSLKA

-151 RRRKKVAQEKVQ
+151 RQRKKATQKKVQ
-163 KAENQIVQVTGGM
+163 QAANQIAPVTGGM
-176 GVGSVG
+176 GAGSAG

-188 YQQKVQ
+188 YQQAVQ

-201 EETGFDREMY
+201 EETGLDQAMY
-211 ILEKSSL
+211 ILEKSAL
-218 GQEQDTFTGQFSANF
+218 GPEKDTFTGQFSANF

-307 VQGGLLGGAA
+307 VKGGLLGGAA
-317 GFAVGTAVPGI
+317 GFAAGTAVPGI

-371 ARDAANDEALISS
+371 ARDAANDEALISA

-398 GGGKLLNM
+398 GGGKLLNL

-412 KAVVGKLAKNETTKG
+412 KALVGKLVKNETTKG
-427 LMKVLGWVGTRY
+427 LMKVLGFVGTRY

-467 TTGSGKAALAKSA
+467 TTGSGKKALARSA
-480 WDIYWDYLTTGL
+480 WDIYWDFLTGGL
-492 TDEQKQRIQ
+492 TEEQKQRIQ

-519 AVNETVSHS
+519 AVNETVAHGVEARS
-528 VMSQQGKAFRS
+528 GRTFRS

-553 ETGRVLGGE
+553 EAGRVLGGD
-562 AGELAEKLQSKWTS
+562 AGELAKKLQDKWTN

-591 NEQELRALTDRAMKT
+591 NEQEVKALTDRAMRT
-606 DDENVTK
+606 DSENVTK
-613 LLVLAAGD
+613 LMFIASGD

-626 AVRAETLS
+626 FIRAETLS
-634 ALKAQVEIAEKG
+634 ALKAQIEIAEKG

-652 KVQVVQQANPDAT
+652 RVQAVQQVNPDAT
-665 VVSTTT
+665 VVSTTA
-671 ARIMEA
+671 ARIMET
-677 QGVSL
+677 QGIGL
-682 KTAQVRADIIQRLM
+682 KTAQLRANIIQRLM

-711 TNAKTKA
+711 TNATTKA
-718 LFTELTG
+718 LFTEITG
-725 VQFPAEKVPNEQLYA
+725 VQFPEEKIPNEQLYA
-740 IYRSAAQVQQEQAAQ
+740 IYRSAYQVQQNQAAQ
-755 VAAQLQEAEATQPVQ
+755 ATAQIQEAETAQPVS
-770 AETAVETPAAE
+770 AESAVEPTVVEAPAA
-781 TPAQE
+781 E

-798 AKGTQDRAR
+798 AEGTQDRAR
-807 QVMAEAMGEV
+807 QVMAEALGEV
-817 GGDGKPLET
+817 GGDGQPLASYPEF
-826 ITQFKEA
+826 TQA
-833 YRSRFPKATDN
+833 YRGRFPQASQTD
-844 EVALK
+844 VALA
-849 YQEYLKDAGTIDLG
+849 YQQYLKDGSTVDTG
-863 IEGIPRMRR
+863 VEGQKRMRR
-872 DEFLR
+872 DEFREAVRQMPGREDATDTEIDALFDSLR
-877 QAGEISGSGKAT
+877 E
-889 ERELRYLYEEIQ
+889 
-901 QANREGYT
+901 ANREGYT
-909 GVEKLSLS
+909 GVERFSLN
-917 EEERESSRKA
+917 EEEREASREA
-927 RQKGKSVEQAVREA
+927 RRKGKSVEQAVREA
-941 RETTRR
+941 REITRR

-961 SKGYGIKEVKVVYD
+961 SKGYGVKEVKVVYD

-1004 MYWTLGHELTHPAAA
+1004 MYWTLGHELTHPAAT

-1046 DIDAHREALS
+1046 SIDAHREALS
-1056 QLYRPVWEQQ
+1056 KLYRPVWEEQ
-1066 KTEQDF
+1066 KTAQDF

-1087 ALQHQRTLDR
+1087 AIQHQRTLDR

-1125 IRSLAQAKSA
+1125 IRSLSQAKSA
-1135 LETLSGRLEKALKAA
+1135 LETLGTRLEKALKTA

-1155 KDAATRYSVSEDGRV
+1155 KDAAARYEINEHFRENIRSWEADGQPSGEVFILGSTGPVLQGLGAVESDIYMNGDKIASILRDHTEMSLDEISRIPEMLEDPVLILKSKGKSGKPNSRVVLYGTIKAQNGQPVLAVLDLRPMEKGFLLDDMQKVNSAYTKDNPGNFIQDSEVLFADKKRTIPLLRQFGLTITSRQLLRSGSTGSVSYSGDLV
-1170 LTTPTGVEVIQN
+1170 KLTGVPFSEV
-1182 PTDAEYRQ
+1182 
-1190 LRDEAL
+1190 
-1196 QEMPWLRGT
+1196 T
-1205 GEPMLRHT
+1205 G
-1213 YDEQGNEYYWR
+1213 
-1224 ADRALHADVEPYINK
+1224 
-1239 QYKTRTSQQ
+1239 
-1248 WRWWE
+1248 
-1253 SPYKDE
+1253 
-1259 YPATYDLSK
+1259 K

-1273 TRDVDRLDLNPHNE
+1273 EARDVDRLDLNPHNE
-1287 TGNLTEDEVA
+1287 TENLT
-1297 AVLAYKSSESYKINA
+1297 
-1312 KLREGLP
+1312 
-1319 LTGAEQQMVSS
+1319 
-1330 LDQALEKLPK
+1330 
-1340 VRGTVY
+1340 
-1346 RTLNFDAVFDP
+1346 
-1357 EGEFERFMRLHM
+1357 
-1369 AGGFTHYEAYTST
+1369 
-1382 STVTDGYPLVEGVQ
+1382 
-1396 HGVTFEI
+1396 
-1403 SSVNARDL
+1403 
-1411 SGFGNNSES
+1411 
-1420 EALFPRDT
+1420 
-1428 DFIIRSVRVDESGH
+1428 
-1442 MHIVMEEA
+1442 
-1450 VADVKRDEPNDDPQK
+1450 
-1465 FSRPVRDLQEA
+1465 
-1476 HTVHSDVRGLP
+1476 
-1487 GGDSAA
+1487 
-1493 YQEGRKLP
+1493 
-1501 GVRGENQGLNSA
+1501 
-1513 EEVREDAD
+1513 EEVRENGVPEPEGNQVGAVRDGRDAGRT
-1521 NHSAGSQDESVRTGR
+1521 AGSVQGR
-1536 VAGQASGPVRSG
+1536 PVRA
-1548 PVDTDRRGALAKGR
+1548 DRRGESAEGR
-1562 NPGRED
+1562 GDGRPD
-1568 LGVSDGR
+1568 LGVPSVE
-1575 GLKSDPK
+1575 LKSDPK

-1589 LSAAIKDNPNGEM
+1589 LSAAIKANPNGEM

-1626 AVESDG
+1626 AVENDG

-1637 FNNYAVSGKKGVVKN
+1637 FNNRDVSGRGGVIKD

-1663 KLDCYATYAPNDL
+1663 KLDCYATYAPHDL
-1676 TSKYAKLGFIPVAWM
+1676 SKKYSQLGFTPVAWM

-1719 EMVWENYDTY
+1719 ATVAEKYGSY
-1729 PAYTKEDIRKL
+1729 PTYTKEDIRKL

-1759 ITKPGERYSFSEV
+1759 TTKPEERYSIETASNGEQYVVVDRWQEEFDGLDNAASAKLAKQAILRLFSGQTLSLSDNAATTVVRRQDWRNWAPGERNDGANKYAYDGAALSDSTY
-1772 RDMPFADQ
+1772 RAKMRASANLDQ
-1780 VELVAQNKFNE
+1780 LLEVAQYVGHEEDTKGHSFATDGFDYYKTYFAIGEHLYEGVFNIGLSE
-1791 FAAPGVN
+1791 EGMTFYGMTTVKEITDGDIY
-1798 RQSQNLTADSNLYV
+1798 RSNLSRVAQASYQRAISGLSSSKV
-1812 MEEPTDFMRE
+1812 ARSERLVKNRE
-1822 LGYGDY
+1822 
-1828 AVVVTQQHIR
+1828 H
-1838 QMLGRRED
+1838 
-1846 RNGKVINEHNHQLTQ
+1846 K
-1861 EQVSRLPELL
+1861 
-1871 QSPAMVLEAKGR
+1871 
-1883 PESLIFVTTETDYK
+1883 F
-1897 GRPIIIP
+1897 
-1904 VKANGLDAA
+1904 DA
-1913 FDGATGPAHLVTSMY
+1913 
-1928 GRDNFAAFLQ
+1928 Q
-1938 DAANK
+1938 DA
-1943 GEIIYYNEKRAD
+1943 
-1955 PIVAGCGLHRSARL
+1955 
-1969 PGIDS
+1969 
-1974 NTIVGAVQPIVKDPG
+1974 KD
-1989 ERKFSFTPEFSEN
+1989 RRFSFTPEFSEN
-2002 FVKWYKEQYGE
+2002 FVKWYKEQYGD

-2092 IHAVELAV
+2092 IHAAELSV

-2107 ALRDQDTAWQIEH
+2107 ALRNMDTAWQIEH

-2140 LAQREKE
+2140 IAQREKE
-2147 NAVRETREIERAEAA
+2147 NAIRETREIERAEAA

-2190 TTELREKGKLNRK
+2190 TAELREKGKLGRK
-2203 AARDALHESAAASEK
+2203 VAQEALHESAAASAK
-2218 RASEVADQAVV
+2218 RAKEVEAQAVV
-2229 STIRQDPKA
+2229 STLRQDPKA
-2238 MREVRTLQSEA
+2238 MREIRTLQTEA
-2249 SKLHTLGRSFYRNF
+2249 SKLRTLGRTLYRNF

-2281 RASTLV
+2281 LASTLV

-2307 RDGSRIGASMRET
+2307 RNGNRIGESMRDT

-2329 TVDENKQALL
+2329 TVDESRQALL

-2415 SQNKPIF
+2415 SHNKPIF

-2460 DQFMQEWAVGD
+2460 DRFMQEWAVGD
-2471 SISQAEYERM
+2471 SISRAEYERM

-2515 VKKAKGSFLEV
+2515 VKRAKGSFLEV

-2576 QQAQQQFGLDDV
+2576 QQTRQQFGPEDV
-2588 QAAAE
+2588 QETAE
-2593 NAETTGIQ
+2593 NAESTGIQ
-2601 KTKDGYKL
+2601 KTQDGYKL

-2622 NEELYRSI
+2622 SEELYKSI

-2641 ERNLLRAGNALTS
+2641 ERNLLRVGNALTG
-2654 PMKTMITGINPFFA
+2654 PMKTAITGINLNFA
-2668 VRNVTRDFPTAVI
+2668 LRNVSRDLPTAVI
-2681 NSISGLGFW
+2681 NSISGMAFPKYW
-2690 RYYAQAATEMMKRSD
+2690 AKAAVEMAKNSEA
-2705 NWEIYKSLGGTH
+2705 WHTYQSLGGTH
-2717 AGYYNDNQ
+2717 AGYYNDNKGFAHGMSQ
-2725 GFAQAMSKKEG
+2725 GFSGRNVIEKAG
-2736 FGAKAVGVMGTI
+2736 FL
-2748 NEVTEA
+2748 NEATEA

-2830 IKASKTLGRAAL
+2830 IKATKTLGRAAMTTIL
-2842 LTVSAEIIQYAVLN
+2842 FEAIQYAVLK
-2856 ALDRDDDW
+2856 ATDRDDDW
-2864 EQLSDRTK
+2864 EELSDRTK
-2872 DTYYCIPIEKSHTF
+2872 DTYYCIPIGKDHTF
-2886 IKIPKNR
+2886 LKIPKNR
-2893 EWGAVLGTPVM
+2893 EWGAILGTPVM
-2904 RLLEARDGR
+2904 RILEYKDGR
-2913 ENPFENYLETSV
+2913 ENPFENYLETS
-2925 IPNFLPPVLPVGVSQ
+2925 ITPNFLPPAVLRLTSEGIESDIIGVSQ
-2940 YVDIK
+2940 ALDLAR
-2945 TNKDFADR
+2945 NEDFAGR
-2953 DIVPYAYQEGS
+2953 TIVPYTYQEGS
-2964 KSEQWDSD
+2964 KGQQWDSE
-2972 TSYLARVIGSKLV
+2972 TSWLSKVIGERLN
-2985 TGKYSLS
+2985 LS
-2992 PMQIDY
+2992 PMQLDY
-2998 IISDYYGD
+2998 LVGDYFGDFGD
-3006 LGEVLMGLADGGVDK
+3006 LYIKATASSTWSGDENAKDIGESIQDILANPW
-3021 VFQGLKSAGLNVDSL
+3021 L
-3036 YAWRGD
+3036 
-3042 LSEKTYLADAADT
+3042 
-3055 LVGSFVAD
+3055 AD

-3068 QTVSDYYET
+3068 QTVSNYYET
-3077 LDQLSRTVQD
+3077 MDQLSRTVQD

-3116 ISDLNTQVRGMADG
+3116 ISDLNKEVRGMADG

-3157 KITNPQLTADY
+3157 KIADPQLTADY

-3227 QQVYN
+3227 RQVYD
-3232 ELTEEL
+3232 ELTGEL

-3279 RSEKKRK
+3279 RSEKKRR

>member
-1 MGEFVKIKKKKEKET
+1 MGAFVKIEKKEKER
-16 SAQSTVASGKTG
+16 SVQNTVASGKKG
-28 SFVQIG
+28 SFVQVG
-34 DTSAIGKMEGASF
+34 DTSALGKMTGASF
-47 GPKAETKTETKKA
+47 VPKTTTKAETDQIT
-60 SIVKPG
+60 IVKPG
-66 SQQKRSTNPTAL
+66 ASQQKRSTNPMAL
-78 SRETDTGTGGK
+78 SMETDTGTNHK
-89 KTRTGAELISDTRQK
+89 KAQTGTELISDTKRK

-110 KKQMQGQLNSAA
+110 KKQAQSQLDSAA

-129 SLGTGVVDQPLKA
+129 SLGTGVAEQTLKA
-142 YQSAVQEES
+142 YQSAMQEES
-151 RRRKKVAQEKVQ
+151 RQRKKAAQKKVRQ
-163 KAENQIVQVTGGM
+163 ASDQIVQAAGGM
-176 GVGSVG
+176 GAGSVG
-182 AVQTTP
+182 AAQTTP
-188 YQQKVQ
+188 YQKTVQ

-201 EETGFDREMY
+201 EETGLGREIY
-211 ILEKSSL
+211 ILEKSAM
-218 GQEQDTFTGQFSANF
+218 GQEQDTFKGQFSANY

-307 VQGGLLGGAA
+307 VKGGLLGGAA

-328 GNAVGLTRGVKAG
+328 GNAAGLAHGVKAG

-371 ARDAANDEALISS
+371 ARDAANDEALISA
-384 MIEMGDTATDILTL
+384 MIEMGDTAIDILTL
-398 GGGKLLNM
+398 GGGKLLN
-406 ATKGGS
+406 AVTKGGS
-412 KAVVGKLAKNETTKG
+412 KALAGKLAANETTKG
-427 LMKVLGWVGTRY
+427 LMKVLGFVGTRY
-439 GLNILGEG
+439 ALNVLGEG
-447 LEEET
+447 VEEET
-452 QEAVSMANENRVLDG
+452 QESVSMANENRVLDG

-519 AVNETVSHS
+519 AVNETVSHN

-553 ETGRVLGGE
+553 EAGRVLGGE

-591 NEQELRALTDRAMKT
+591 NEQELRTLTDRAVKT
-606 DDENVTK
+606 DNENVAK
-613 LLVLAAGD
+613 LMLLASGD

-626 AVRAETLS
+626 FVRPETLS
-634 ALKAQVEIAEKG
+634 ALKAQVEIAERG

-652 KVQVVQQANPDAT
+652 KVRAVQQANPDAT
-665 VVSTTT
+665 VVSDMT

-677 QGVSL
+677 TGHNL
-682 KTAQVRADIIQRLM
+682 KISQMRADIIQRLM
-696 DGEQLDVKEINKIDP
+696 NGEQLGVKEINKIDP
-711 TNAKTKA
+711 TNVTTQK
-718 LFTELTG
+718 LFTEFTG
-725 VQFPAEKVPNEQLYA
+725 VQFPEGKLQREQLYP
-740 IYRSAAQVQQEQAAQ
+740 IYRSASQVQQEQAAQ
-755 VAAQLQEAEATQPVQ
+755 VASQLQETEVAQPAQ
-770 AETAVETPAAE
+770 AETAVEIPATEVSTAEAPAAE
-781 TPAQE
+781 D
-786 NSFDLGGETIPY
+786 SFTLGGETIPY
-798 AKGTQDRAR
+798 AEGTRDRAR

-817 GGDGKPLET
+817 GGDGKPLVSYQDF
-826 ITQFKEA
+826 TQA
-833 YRSRFPKATDN
+833 YRGRFPKAGQAD
-844 EVALK
+844 VALA
-849 YQEYLKDAGTIDLG
+849 YQQYLKDAGTVDTG
-863 IEGIPRMRR
+863 VEGQSRMRL
-872 DEFLR
+872 DEFRSAVRKMTGHENATDAEIDSLFDSLR
-877 QAGEISGSGKAT
+877 D
-889 ERELRYLYEEIQ
+889 
-901 QANREGYT
+901 ANREGYT

-917 EEERESSRKA
+917 EEERETSRKA
-927 RQKGKSVEQAVREA
+927 RQGGKSVEQAVREA

-947 RELESAGKRIQAVL
+947 RELESAAKRIQAVL
-961 SKGYGIKEVKVVYD
+961 SKGYGIREVKVVYD

-986 IENGVLTF
+986 IEDGVLTF

-1004 MYWTLGHELTHPAAA
+1004 MYWTLGHEMTHPAAA
-1019 TDSTLT
+1019 NDSTLT
-1025 PDILSTFRSLEQG
+1025 SDILSTFHSLEQG

-1046 DIDAHREALS
+1046 SIDAHRDVLS
-1056 QLYRPVWEQQ
+1056 ELYRPVWEKQ
-1066 KTEQDF
+1066 KTDQDF
-1072 DAYVDEELAADLMRT
+1072 DDYLDEELAADLMRT
-1087 ALQHQRTLDR
+1087 AFQHQRTLDR
-1097 LAGRTP
+1097 LAGRAP
-1103 TILEEAQA
+1103 TILEETKA

-1135 LETLSGRLEKALKAA
+1135 LETLSERLEKALKAA

-1155 KDAATRYSVSEDGRV
+1155 KDGAIRYSVSEDGRV

-1196 QEMPWLRGT
+1196 REMPWLRGT

-1273 TRDVDRLDLNPHNE
+1273 TRDVDRLDRNPHNE
-1287 TGNLTEDEVA
+1287 TGNLTEEV
-1297 AVLAYKSSESYKINA
+1297 
-1312 KLREGLP
+1312 RENDDSH
-1319 LTGAEQQMVSS
+1319 T
-1330 LDQALEKLPK
+1330 
-1340 VRGTVY
+1340 
-1346 RTLNFDAVFDP
+1346 
-1357 EGEFERFMRLHM
+1357 EGSR
-1369 AGGFTHYEAYTST
+1369 
-1382 STVTDGYPLVEGVQ
+1382 
-1396 HGVTFEI
+1396 
-1403 SSVNARDL
+1403 
-1411 SGFGNNSES
+1411 
-1420 EALFPRDT
+1420 
-1428 DFIIRSVRVDESGH
+1428 DESG
-1442 MHIVMEEA
+1442 
-1450 VADVKRDEPNDDPQK
+1450 R
-1465 FSRPVRDLQEA
+1465 
-1476 HTVHSDVRGLP
+1476 
-1487 GGDSAA
+1487 
-1493 YQEGRKLP
+1493 
-1501 GVRGENQGLNSA
+1501 
-1513 EEVREDAD
+1513 
-1521 NHSAGSQDESVRTGR
+1521 AGQ
-1536 VAGQASGPVRSG
+1536 VAGRDAGPVRGGLVYESG
-1548 PVDTDRRGALAKGR
+1548 GSVLAEGR

-1575 GLKSDPK
+1575 GLKPNPK
-1582 PHLFARA
+1582 PHLFAKA

-1626 AVESDG
+1626 AVENDG

-1637 FNNYAVSGKKGVVKN
+1637 FNNYAVSGKKNIVN
-1652 LLLTALENGGT
+1652 ILLLTALDNGGT
-1663 KLDCYATYAPNDL
+1663 KLDCYATYAPHDL
-1676 TSKYAKLGFIPVAWM
+1676 TSKYAKLGFVPVAWM

-1719 EMVWENYDTY
+1719 EMIRQKVNQY
-1729 PAYTKEDIRKL
+1729 PTYTKEDIRKL

-1759 ITKPGERYSFSEV
+1759 IRKSGERYSIE
-1772 RDMPFADQ
+1772 
-1780 VELVAQNKFNE
+1780 
-1791 FAAPGVN
+1791 
-1798 RQSQNLTADSNLYV
+1798 TASNGEQY
-1812 MEEPTDFMRE
+1812 
-1822 LGYGDY
+1822 
-1828 AVVVTQQHIR
+1828 VVVDRR
-1838 QMLGRRED
+1838 QEEFD
-1846 RNGKVINEHNHQLTQ
+1846 
-1861 EQVSRLPELL
+1861 
-1871 QSPAMVLEAKGR
+1871 
-1883 PESLIFVTTETDYK
+1883 
-1897 GRPIIIP
+1897 
-1904 VKANGLDAA
+1904 GLDNAA
-1913 FDGATGPAHLVTSMY
+1913 SAKLAKQVILRLFSGQTLPLSDDAATTVVRRQDWRNWSPGERSDGANKYAYDGATLSDSTYRAKMRASANLDQLLEASQYVGHEEDTKGHRFATDGFDYYKTYFAIGEHLYEGVFNIGISDEGMTFY
-1928 GRDNFAAFLQ
+1928 GMTTVKEITDGDIYRSNLSRVAQASYQRAISGLSSSKVARNERLVKNREHKFDAQ
-1938 DAANK
+1938 DAK
-1943 GEIIYYNEKRAD
+1943 E
-1955 PIVAGCGLHRSARL
+1955 HR
-1969 PGIDS
+1969 
-1974 NTIVGAVQPIVKDPG
+1974 
-1989 ERKFSFTPEFSEN
+1989 FSFTPEFSEN
-2002 FVKWYKEQYGE
+2002 FIKWYKERYGE

-2021 KRAMQRAEAR
+2021 KRAMERAEAR

-2046 KQELQDKDTAWQ
+2046 KQALRDQDTAWQ

-2079 QAAAKQDRRDQQA
+2079 QAAAKQDKQDQQV
-2092 IHAVELAV
+2092 IHAAELSV

-2107 ALRDQDTAWQIEH
+2107 ALRDQDTAWRIEH

-2147 NAVRETREIERAEAA
+2147 NAVRETREIERAVAD

-2190 TTELREKGKLNRK
+2190 TTDIREKGKLSRK
-2203 AARDALHESAAASEK
+2203 AAREALHESAAASKK
-2218 RASEVADQAVV
+2218 RAKETADQAVV
-2229 STIRQDPKA
+2229 STLRQDPRA
-2238 MREVRTLQSEA
+2238 MREIRTLQSEA
-2249 SKLHTLGRSFYRNF
+2249 SKLRALGRSAYRNF
-2263 VNQAEAIDRL
+2263 INVAEAIDRF
-2273 AQKQPDGI
+2273 AKRQPDGI
-2281 RASTLV
+2281 QASTLV
-2287 TTLGASSTTVER
+2287 TTLGASATTIER

-2307 RDGSRIGASMRET
+2307 RDGSRIGESMRET

-2329 TVDENKQALL
+2329 TVDESKQALL

-2382 LVAMTEAE
+2382 LVAMTETE
-2390 QEKQG
+2390 QKKQG
-2395 KKDAHDR
+2395 KKEAHDL
-2402 AVQYAGLLKEFTE
+2402 AVQYAGLLKAFTE

-2422 ADSKGNAVT
+2422 ADSAGNAVT

-2445 NPWLEEKAQSIYTWW
+2445 NPWLEEKANGIYQWW
-2460 DQFMQEWAVGD
+2460 DQFMREWAVGD
-2471 SISQAEYERM
+2471 SISVAEYERM

-2568 RVDWDTVD
+2568 QVDWDTVD
-2576 QQAQQQFGLDDV
+2576 QQTQQQFGLDDV

-2622 NEELYRSI
+2622 NEELYKSI
-2630 AGVTGNLANDL
+2630 AGVTGNLTNDL
-2641 ERNLLRAGNALTS
+2641 ERGLLKVGNALTG
-2654 PMKTMITGINPFFA
+2654 PMKTAITGINPNFA
-2668 VRNVTRDFPTAVI
+2668 IRNVSRDLPTAVI
-2681 NSISGLGFW
+2681 NSISGMAFPKYW
-2690 RYYAQAATEMMKRSD
+2690 AKAAVEMAKKSEA
-2705 NWEIYKSLGGTH
+2705 WQTYQSLGGTH
-2717 AGYYNDNQ
+2717 ATYYNDNQ
-2725 GFAQAMSKKEG
+2725 GFAQAMARGNNVLSKAIG
-2736 FGAKAVGVMGTI
+2736 VAGAF
-2748 NEVTEA
+2748 NEATEA

-2830 IKASKTLGRAAL
+2830 IKASKTLGRAAMTTIL
-2842 LTVSAEIIQYAVLN
+2842 FEAIQYAVLK
-2856 ALDRDDDW
+2856 ATDRDDDW
-2864 EQLSDRTK
+2864 EELSDRTK
-2872 DTYYCIPIEKSHTF
+2872 DTYYCIPLGKDHTF
-2886 IKIPKNR
+2886 LKIPKSR
-2893 EWGAVLGTPVM
+2893 EWGAILGTPFM
-2904 RLLEARDGR
+2904 RILEYKDGR
-2913 ENPFENYLETSV
+2913 ENPFENYLETS
-2925 IPNFLPPVLPVGVSQ
+2925 ITPNFLPPAILRPTSEGIESDVIGVSQ
-2940 YVDIK
+2940 ALDLAK
-2945 TNKDFADR
+2945 NEDFAGR
-2953 DIVPYAYQEGS
+2953 TIVPYAYQEGS
-2964 KSEQWDSD
+2964 KGQQWDSE
-2972 TSYLARVIGSKLV
+2972 TSWLSKFIGEKLNI
-2985 TGKYSLS
+2985 S
-2992 PMQIDY
+2992 PMQLDY
-2998 IISDYYGD
+2998 LVGDYFGDFGD
-3006 LGEVLMGLADGGVDK
+3006 LYIKATASSTWSGDENAKDIGESIQDILTNPWL
-3021 VFQGLKSAGLNVDSL
+3021 
-3036 YAWRGD
+3036 
-3042 LSEKTYLADAADT
+3042 
-3055 LVGSFVAD
+3055 AD

-3068 QTVSDYYET
+3068 QTVSNYYET
-3077 LDQLSRTVQD
+3077 MDQLSRTVQD

-3102 YQTQKALNSLYGKQ
+3102 YQIQKALNSLYGKQ
-3116 ISDLNTQVRGMADG
+3116 ISDLNKEVRGMADG

-3157 KITNPQLTADY
+3157 KIADPQLTADY

-3195 NPSSKYTDPKNSRRE
+3195 NPSSKYTDPKNSQRE

-3227 QQVYN
+3227 WQVYD

-3238 MGRERYRKAKDS
+3238 MERERYRKAEDS
-3250 RKAELL
+3250 QKAELL
-3256 EANREKVLDETRDQ
+3256 EANREKVLEETRDR

>member
-1 MGEFVKIKKKKEKET
+1 MGAFVRIEKKKEKET
-16 SAQSTVASGKTG
+16 SAQSTVASGKKG

-47 GPKAETKTETKKA
+47 GPKTETKTETKKA
-60 SIVKPG
+60 TIAKPG
-66 SQQKRSTNPTAL
+66 ASQQKRSTNPMAL
-78 SRETDTGTGGK
+78 SLETDTGTNHK
-89 KTRTGAELISDTRQK
+89 KAQTGTELISDTKRK

-110 KKQMQGQLNSAA
+110 KKQAQSQLDSAA

-129 SLGTGVVDQPLKA
+129 SQGTGVAEQTLKA
-142 YQSAVQEES
+142 YQSAMQEES
-151 RRRKKVAQEKVQ
+151 RQRKKAAQKKVQ
-163 KAENQIVQVTGGM
+163 QASDQIVQAAGGM
-176 GVGSVG
+176 GAGSVG
-182 AVQTTP
+182 AAQTTP
-188 YQQKVQ
+188 YQKTVQ

-201 EETGFDREMY
+201 EETGLGRELY
-211 ILEKSSL
+211 ILEKSAM
-218 GQEQDTFTGQFSANF
+218 GQEQDTFKGQFSANY

-271 VDKNGGVLDEEGQ
+271 VDKNGVLDEEGQ

-307 VQGGLLGGAA
+307 VKGGLLGGAA

-328 GNAVGLTRGVKAG
+328 GNAAGLAHGVKAG

-371 ARDAANDEALISS
+371 ARDAANDEALISA
-384 MIEMGDTATDILTL
+384 MIEMGDTAIDILTL
-398 GGGKLLNM
+398 GGGKLLNTV
-406 ATKGGS
+406 TKGGS
-412 KAVVGKLAKNETTKG
+412 KALAGKLAANETTKG
-427 LMKVLGWVGTRY
+427 LMKVLGFVGTRY
-439 GLNILGEG
+439 TLNVLGEG
-447 LEEET
+447 VEEEA
-452 QEAVSMANENRVLDG
+452 QESVSMANENRVLDG
-467 TTGSGKAALAKSA
+467 TTGNGKKALARSA
-480 WDIYWDYLTTGL
+480 WDIYWDFLTGGL
-492 TDEQKQRIQ
+492 TEEQKQRIQ

-509 IAVMLGGATL
+509 IAIMLGGATL
-519 AVNETVSHS
+519 AVNETVNHS
-528 VMSQQGKAFRS
+528 VEVRRGKTFRS
-539 GIANGVQ
+539 DIANGVQ

-553 ETGRVLGGE
+553 EAGRVLGGE
-562 AGELAEKLQSKWTS
+562 AGELAEKLQGKWTS
-576 GKKVSDAEMGRLLQA
+576 GGKVSDAEMGRLLQA
-591 NEQELRALTDRAMKT
+591 NEQELRTLTDRAVKT
-606 DDENVTK
+606 DNENVAK
-613 LLVLAAGD
+613 LMLLASGD

-626 AVRAETLS
+626 FVRPETLS
-634 ALKAQVEIAEKG
+634 ALKAQVEIAERG

-652 KVQVVQQANPDAT
+652 KIQVVQQVNPDAT
-665 VVSTTT
+665 VVSDTV
-671 ARIMEA
+671 ARIMET
-677 QGVSL
+677 QGVNL
-682 KTAQVRADIIQRLM
+682 KTAQLRAGIIQRLV
-696 DGEQLDVKEINKIDP
+696 DGEQLDRKEINKIDP
-711 TNAKTKA
+711 TNARTKA
-718 LFTELTG
+718 LFTEITG
-725 VQFPAEKVPNEQLYA
+725 VQFPVEKVPNEQLYA
-740 IYRSAAQVQQEQAAQ
+740 IYRSASQVQQEQAAQ
-755 VAAQLQEAEATQPVQ
+755 VASKLQETEVAQPVQ
-770 AETAVETPAAE
+770 AETAVDIPATEVSTAEAPAAE
-781 TPAQE
+781 D
-786 NSFDLGGETIPY
+786 SFTLGGETIPY
-798 AKGTQDRAR
+798 AEGTRDRAR

-817 GGDGKPLET
+817 GGDGKPLVSYQDFT
-826 ITQFKEA
+826 KA
-833 YRSRFPKATDN
+833 YRDRFPKAGQAD
-844 EVALK
+844 VALA
-849 YQEYLKDAGTIDLG
+849 YQQYLKDAGTVDTG
-863 IEGIPRMRR
+863 VEGQSRMRL
-872 DEFLR
+872 DEFRSAVR
-877 QAGEISGSGKAT
+877 QVPGHENATDAEIESLFRSLQ
-889 ERELRYLYEEIQ
+889 E
-901 QANREGYT
+901 ANREGYT

-917 EEERESSRKA
+917 EEERETTRKA
-927 RQKGKSVEQAVREA
+927 RQEGKSLEQSVQEA

-947 RELESAGKRIQAVL
+947 RELESAAKRIQAVL
-961 SKGYGIKEVKVVYD
+961 SKGYGIKEVRVVYD
-975 AEGFLAKANAS
+975 AKGFLAKANAS
-986 IENGVLTF
+986 IEDGVLTF

-1038 GYFKDSHG
+1038 GYFKDSH
-1046 DIDAHREALS
+1046 DSIDAHREALS
-1056 QLYRPVWEQQ
+1056 ELYRPVWEQQ

-1072 DAYVDEELAADLMRT
+1072 DAYVDEELAADMMRT
-1087 ALQHQRTLDR
+1087 AFQHQRTLDR

-1103 TILEEAQA
+1103 TILEEAKA

-1135 LETLSGRLEKALKAA
+1135 LETLSERLEKALKTA

-1155 KDAATRYSVSEDGRV
+1155 KDGATRYSVSEDGRV

-1182 PTDAEYRQ
+1182 PTDSEYRQ

-1213 YDEQGNEYYWR
+1213 YDEQGNAYYWR
-1224 ADRALHADVEPYINK
+1224 ADQAIHVYVEPYINK

-1248 WRWWE
+1248 WKWWE

-1259 YPATYDLSK
+1259 YPASYDLSK

-1273 TRDVDRLDLNPHNE
+1273 EARDVDRLDLNPHNE
-1287 TGNLTEDEVA
+1287 TGNLTE
-1297 AVLAYKSSESYKINA
+1297 
-1312 KLREGLP
+1312 
-1319 LTGAEQQMVSS
+1319 
-1330 LDQALEKLPK
+1330 
-1340 VRGTVY
+1340 
-1346 RTLNFDAVFDP
+1346 
-1357 EGEFERFMRLHM
+1357 
-1369 AGGFTHYEAYTST
+1369 
-1382 STVTDGYPLVEGVQ
+1382 
-1396 HGVTFEI
+1396 
-1403 SSVNARDL
+1403 
-1411 SGFGNNSES
+1411 
-1420 EALFPRDT
+1420 
-1428 DFIIRSVRVDESGH
+1428 
-1442 MHIVMEEA
+1442 
-1450 VADVKRDEPNDDPQK
+1450 
-1465 FSRPVRDLQEA
+1465 
-1476 HTVHSDVRGLP
+1476 
-1487 GGDSAA
+1487 
-1493 YQEGRKLP
+1493 
-1501 GVRGENQGLNSA
+1501 
-1513 EEVREDAD
+1513 EVRE
-1521 NHSAGSQDESVRTGR
+1521 NGIPEPEGYQGESVRNGR
-1536 VAGQASGPVRSG
+1536 DAGRAAGSVQRELVREGGSGV
-1548 PVDTDRRGALAKGR
+1548 LAEGR

-1568 LGVSDGR
+1568 LGVSSG
-1575 GLKSDPK
+1575 GLKPDPK

-1589 LSAAIKDNPNGEM
+1589 LNAAIQANPNGEM

-1637 FNNYAVSGKKGVVKN
+1637 FNNYSVSLERGVVLK

-1676 TSKYAKLGFIPVAWM
+1676 TSKYAKLGFVPVAWM

-1719 EMVWENYDTY
+1719 EMIRQKINQY
-1729 PAYTKEDIRKL
+1729 PTYTKEDIRKL

-1759 ITKPGERYSFSEV
+1759 ITKPGERYSFSDV

-1780 VELVAQNKFNE
+1780 VELVALNKFNE
-1791 FAAPGVN
+1791 IAVPGVN

-1812 MEEPTDFMRE
+1812 MAEPTDFMRE

-1846 RNGKVINEHNHQLTQ
+1846 SNGKVINEHNHQLTQ

-1871 QSPAMVLEAKGR
+1871 QNPAMVLKAKGR

-1928 GRDNFAAFLQ
+1928 GRDNFATFLQ
-1938 DAANK
+1938 DAADN

-1955 PIVAGCGLHRSARL
+1955 PILAGCGLHRSARL
-1969 PGIDS
+1969 PGISSD
-1974 NTIVGAVQPIVKDPG
+1974 TIVGAVQPIVKDPG
-1989 ERKFSFTPEFSEN
+1989 ERKFSFTPEFSVN
-2002 FVKWYKEQYGE
+2002 FIKWYKERYGD
-2013 SDLTEAQL
+2013 SDLTESQL
-2021 KRAMQRAEAR
+2021 KRAVERAEAR
-2031 ALRAEESRQAEATLR
+2031 ALRAEESRQAEATLH
-2046 KQELQDKDTAWQ
+2046 KQELQNKDTAWQ

-2066 NDRRSARERVKAV
+2066 NDRRSARERVMAV
-2079 QAAAKQDRRDQQA
+2079 KAAAKQDRRDQQV
-2092 IHAVELAV
+2092 IHAAELSV
-2100 ARDEKVK
+2100 ARDEKIK
-2107 ALRDQDTAWQIEH
+2107 ALRSMDTAWEIEH
-2120 TRQMREQAAESRAK
+2120 TRKMREQAAESRAK
-2134 LADAKR
+2134 IADAKR

-2147 NAVRETREIERAEAA
+2147 NAVRETREIERAVAD

-2177 ARLHRSETTWQQK
+2177 ARLHRSETTWRQK
-2190 TTELREKGKLNRK
+2190 TAELHEKGKLGRK
-2203 AARDALHESAAASEK
+2203 AAREALHESEAASKK
-2218 RASEVADQAVV
+2218 RAKETADQAVV
-2229 STIRQDPKA
+2229 STLRQDPKA
-2238 MREVRTLQSEA
+2238 MREIRTLQSEA
-2249 SKLHTLGRSFYRNF
+2249 SKLRTLGRSAYRNF
-2263 VNQAEAIDRL
+2263 INVAEAIDRF
-2273 AQKQPDGI
+2273 AKRQPDGI
-2281 RASTLV
+2281 QASTLV
-2287 TTLGASSTTVER
+2287 TTLGASATTIER

-2307 RDGSRIGASMRET
+2307 RDGSRIGESMRET

-2329 TVDENKQALL
+2329 TVDESKQALL

-2395 KKDAHDR
+2395 KKEAHDL
-2402 AVQYAGLLKEFTE
+2402 AVQYAGLLKAFTE

-2422 ADSKGNAVT
+2422 ADSAGNAVT

-2445 NPWLEEKAQSIYTWW
+2445 NPWLEEKANGIYQWW
-2460 DQFMQEWAVGD
+2460 DQFMREWAVGD
-2471 SISQAEYERM
+2471 SISVAEYERM

-2568 RVDWDTVD
+2568 QVDWDTVD
-2576 QQAQQQFGLDDV
+2576 QQTQQQFGLDDV

-2622 NEELYRSI
+2622 NEELYKSI

-2641 ERNLLRAGNALTS
+2641 ERGLLKVGNALTS
-2654 PMKTMITGINPFFA
+2654 PMKTAITGINPNFA
-2668 VRNVTRDFPTAVI
+2668 LRNVSRDLPTAVI
-2681 NSISGLGFW
+2681 NSISGMAFPKYW
-2690 RYYAQAATEMMKRSD
+2690 AKAAAEMTRNSEA
-2705 NWEIYKSLGGTH
+2705 WQTYQSLGGTH
-2717 AGYYNDNQ
+2717 AGYYNDNKGFAHGMSQ
-2725 GFAQAMSKKEG
+2725 GFSGRNILEKAG
-2736 FGAKAVGVMGTI
+2736 FF
-2748 NEVTEA
+2748 NEATEA

-2810 QGIDKVVRSVIEA
+2810 QGIDKVIRSVIEA

-2830 IKASKTLGRAAL
+2830 IKASKTLGRAAMTTIL
-2842 LTVSAEIIQYAVLN
+2842 FEAIQYAVLK
-2856 ALDRDDDW
+2856 ATDRDDDW
-2864 EQLSDRTK
+2864 EELSDRTK
-2872 DTYYCIPIEKSHTF
+2872 DTYYCIPLGKDHTF
-2886 IKIPKNR
+2886 LKIPKNR
-2893 EWGAVLGTPVM
+2893 EWGAILGTPFM
-2904 RLLEARDGR
+2904 RILEYKDGR
-2913 ENPFENYLETSV
+2913 ENPFENYLETS
-2925 IPNFLPPVLPVGVSQ
+2925 ITPNFLPPAILRPTSEGIESDIIGVSQ
-2940 YVDIK
+2940 ALDLAR
-2945 TNKDFADR
+2945 NEDFADR
-2953 DIVPYAYQEGS
+2953 TIVPYAYQEGS
-2964 KSEQWDSD
+2964 KSQQWDNE
-2972 TSYLARVIGSKLV
+2972 TSWLSKVIGERLN
-2985 TGKYSLS
+2985 LS
-2992 PMQIDY
+2992 PMQLDY
-2998 IISDYYGD
+2998 LVGDYFGDFGD
-3006 LGEVLMGLADGGVDK
+3006 LYIKATASSTWSGDENAKDIGESIQDVLMNPWL
-3021 VFQGLKSAGLNVDSL
+3021 
-3036 YAWRGD
+3036 
-3042 LSEKTYLADAADT
+3042 
-3055 LVGSFVAD
+3055 AD

-3068 QTVSDYYET
+3068 QTVSNYYET
-3077 LDQLSRTVQD
+3077 MDQLSRTVQD

-3102 YQTQKALNSLYGKQ
+3102 YKIQKALNSLYGKQ
-3116 ISDLNTQVRGMADG
+3116 ISDLNAKARDMADG
-3130 EEKDALKAQ
+3130 EEKDALKAE

-3157 KITNPQLTADY
+3157 KIADPQLTADY

-3195 NPSSKYTDPKNSRRE
+3195 NPSSKYTDPKNSQRE

-3227 QQVYN
+3227 WQVYN

>member
-1 MGEFVKIKKKKEKET
+1 MGAFVKIEKKKEKEK
-16 SAQSTVASGKTG
+16 SVQNTVASGKKG

-34 DTSAIGKMEGASF
+34 DTSAIGKMAGASF
-47 GPKAETKTETKKA
+47 APKATTKAGADQIT
-60 SIVKPG
+60 IVKPG
-66 SQQKRSTNPTAL
+66 ASKQKRSTNPMAL
-78 SRETDTGTGGK
+78 SLETDTGTNHK
-89 KTRTGAELISDTRQK
+89 KAQTGTELISDTKRK

-110 KKQMQGQLNSAA
+110 KKQAQSQLDRAA

-129 SLGTGVVDQPLKA
+129 SLGTGVADQPLKA
-142 YQSAVQEES
+142 YQSAMQEES
-151 RRRKKVAQEKVQ
+151 RQRKKAAQKKVQ
-163 KAENQIVQVTGGM
+163 QASDQIVQSAGGM
-176 GVGSVG
+176 GAGSVG
-182 AVQTTP
+182 AAQTTP
-188 YQQKVQ
+188 YQKTVQ

-201 EETGFDREMY
+201 EETGLGRELY
-211 ILEKSSL
+211 ILEKSAM
-218 GQEQDTFTGQFSANF
+218 GQEQDTFKGQFSANY

-307 VQGGLLGGAA
+307 VKGGLLGGAA

-328 GNAVGLTRGVKAG
+328 GNAAGLAHGVKAG
-341 VVAASGKYSYDTMRG
+341 VVSASGKYSYDTMRG

-371 ARDAANDEALISS
+371 ARDAANDEALISA
-384 MIEMGDTATDILTL
+384 MIEMGDTAIDILTL
-398 GGGKLLNM
+398 GGGKLLN
-406 ATKGGS
+406 AVTKGGS
-412 KAVVGKLAKNETTKG
+412 KALAGKLAANETTKG
-427 LMKVLGWVGTRY
+427 LMKVLGFVGTRY
-439 GLNILGEG
+439 TLNVLGEG
-447 LEEET
+447 VEEEA
-452 QEAVSMANENRVLDG
+452 QESVSMANENRVLDG
-467 TTGSGKAALAKSA
+467 TTGNGKKALARSA
-480 WDIYWDYLTTGL
+480 WDIYWDFLTGGL
-492 TDEQKQRIQ
+492 TEEQKQRIQ
-501 EAGDEGRR
+501 DAGDEGRR
-509 IAVMLGGATL
+509 IAIMLGGATL
-519 AVNETVSHS
+519 AVNETVNHS
-528 VMSQQGKAFRS
+528 VEVRRGKAFRS
-539 GIANGVQ
+539 DIANGVQ

-553 ETGRVLGGE
+553 EAGRVLGGE
-562 AGELAEKLQSKWTS
+562 AGELAEKLQGKWTS

-591 NEQELRALTDRAMKT
+591 NEQELRNLTDRAMKT

-626 AVRAETLS
+626 FVRPETLS
-634 ALKAQVEIAEKG
+634 ALKAQVEIAERG

-652 KVQVVQQANPDAT
+652 KVQAVQQVNPDAT
-665 VVSTTT
+665 VVSDTV
-671 ARIMEA
+671 ARIMET
-677 QGVSL
+677 QGVNL
-682 KTAQVRADIIQRLM
+682 KTAQLRAGIIQRLM
-696 DGEQLDVKEINKIDP
+696 NGEQLDVKEINKIDP

-718 LFTELTG
+718 LFTEITG
-725 VQFPAEKVPNEQLYA
+725 VQFPVEKVPNEKLYA
-740 IYRSAAQVQQEQAAQ
+740 IYRSASQVQQEQAAQ
-755 VAAQLQEAEATQPVQ
+755 VASKLQETEVAQPVQ
-770 AETAVETPAAE
+770 AETAVDIPATEVSTAEAPAAE
-781 TPAQE
+781 D
-786 NSFDLGGETIPY
+786 SFTLGGETIPY
-798 AKGTQDRAR
+798 AEGTRDRAR

-817 GGDGKPLET
+817 GGDGKPLVSYQDF
-826 ITQFKEA
+826 TQA
-833 YRSRFPKATDN
+833 YRDRFPKAGQAD
-844 EVALK
+844 VALA
-849 YQEYLKDAGTIDLG
+849 YQQYLKDAGTVDTG
-863 IEGIPRMRR
+863 VEGQSRMRL
-872 DEFLR
+872 DEFRSAVR
-877 QAGEISGSGKAT
+877 QVPGHENATDSEIESLFQSLQ
-889 ERELRYLYEEIQ
+889 E
-901 QANREGYT
+901 ANREGYT
-909 GVEKLSLS
+909 GVEKFSLS
-917 EEERESSRKA
+917 EEERETTRKA
-927 RQKGKSVEQAVREA
+927 RQEGKSLEQSVQEA

-947 RELESAGKRIQAVL
+947 RELESAAKRIQAVL
-961 SKGYGIKEVKVVYD
+961 SKGYGIKEVRVVYD
-975 AEGFLAKANAS
+975 AKGFLAKANAS
-986 IENGVLTF
+986 IEDGVLTF

-1046 DIDAHREALS
+1046 SIDTHREVLS
-1056 QLYRPVWEQQ
+1056 ELYRPVWEKQ
-1066 KTEQDF
+1066 KTDHDF

-1087 ALQHQRTLDR
+1087 AFQHQRTLDR
-1097 LAGRTP
+1097 LAGRAP
-1103 TILEEAQA
+1103 TILEEAKA
-1111 KVNRLLSGFRQGKD
+1111 KVNRLLSGFRQGED

-1135 LETLSGRLEKALKAA
+1135 LETLSERLEKALKTA

-1155 KDAATRYSVSEDGRV
+1155 KDAAARYSVSEDGRV

-1182 PTDAEYRQ
+1182 PTDSEYRQ

-1248 WRWWE
+1248 WKWWE

-1259 YPATYDLSK
+1259 YPASYDLSK

-1273 TRDVDRLDLNPHNE
+1273 EARDVDRLDLNPHNE
-1287 TGNLTEDEVA
+1287 TGNLTE
-1297 AVLAYKSSESYKINA
+1297 
-1312 KLREGLP
+1312 
-1319 LTGAEQQMVSS
+1319 
-1330 LDQALEKLPK
+1330 
-1340 VRGTVY
+1340 
-1346 RTLNFDAVFDP
+1346 
-1357 EGEFERFMRLHM
+1357 
-1369 AGGFTHYEAYTST
+1369 
-1382 STVTDGYPLVEGVQ
+1382 
-1396 HGVTFEI
+1396 
-1403 SSVNARDL
+1403 
-1411 SGFGNNSES
+1411 
-1420 EALFPRDT
+1420 
-1428 DFIIRSVRVDESGH
+1428 
-1442 MHIVMEEA
+1442 
-1450 VADVKRDEPNDDPQK
+1450 
-1465 FSRPVRDLQEA
+1465 
-1476 HTVHSDVRGLP
+1476 
-1487 GGDSAA
+1487 
-1493 YQEGRKLP
+1493 
-1501 GVRGENQGLNSA
+1501 
-1513 EEVREDAD
+1513 EVRE
-1521 NHSAGSQDESVRTGR
+1521 NGIPEPEGYQGESVRNGRDAGRATGSVQR
-1536 VAGQASGPVRSG
+1536 ELVREGGSGV
-1548 PVDTDRRGALAKGR
+1548 LAEGR

-1568 LGVSDGR
+1568 LGVSSG
-1575 GLKSDPK
+1575 GLKPDPK

-1589 LSAAIKDNPNGEM
+1589 LNAAIEANPNGEM
-1602 VDFHDS
+1602 VDPHDPKD
-1608 MELSKMKRF
+1608 LAKMKRF

-1637 FNNYAVSGKKGVVKN
+1637 FNNYSVSLERGVVLK
-1652 LLLTALENGGT
+1652 LLLTALDNGGT
-1663 KLDCYATYAPNDL
+1663 KLDCYATYAPHDL
-1676 TSKYAKLGFIPVAWM
+1676 TSKYARLGFVPVAWM

-1719 EMVWENYDTY
+1719 EMIRQKVNQY
-1729 PAYTKEDIRKL
+1729 PTYTKEDIRKL

-1759 ITKPGERYSFSEV
+1759 ITKSGERYSFSDV
-1772 RDMPFADQ
+1772 RDMPFDDQ
-1780 VELVAQNKFNE
+1780 VELVALNKFNE
-1791 FAAPGVN
+1791 IAVPGVN
-1798 RQSQNLTADSNLYV
+1798 RQSQNQTADSNLYV
-1812 MEEPTDFMRE
+1812 MAEPTDFMRE

-1846 RNGKVINEHNHQLTQ
+1846 SNGKVINEHNHQLTQ

-1871 QSPAMVLEAKGR
+1871 QNPAMVLKAKGR

-1928 GRDNFAAFLQ
+1928 GRDNFATFLQ
-1938 DAANK
+1938 DAADN

-1955 PIVAGCGLHRSARL
+1955 PILAGCGLHRSARL
-1969 PGIDS
+1969 PGISSD
-1974 NTIVGAVQPIVKDPG
+1974 TIVGAVQPIVKDPG

-2002 FVKWYKEQYGE
+2002 FVKWYKERYGD
-2013 SDLTEAQL
+2013 SDLTESQL
-2021 KRAMQRAEAR
+2021 KRAMERAEAR

-2046 KQELQDKDTAWQ
+2046 KQALRDQDTAWQ

-2066 NDRRSARERVKAV
+2066 NDRRSARERVMAV
-2079 QAAAKQDRRDQQA
+2079 KAAAKQDRRDQQA
-2092 IHAVELAV
+2092 IHAAELSV

-2107 ALRDQDTAWQIEH
+2107 ALRNMDTAWEIEH
-2120 TRQMREQAAESRAK
+2120 TRKMREQAAESRAK

-2147 NAVRETREIERAEAA
+2147 NAVRETREIERAVAD

-2190 TTELREKGKLNRK
+2190 TTELREKGKLSRK
-2203 AARDALHESAAASEK
+2203 AAREALHESAAASKK
-2218 RASEVADQAVV
+2218 RSKEAAEQAVV
-2229 STIRQDPKA
+2229 STLRQDPKA
-2238 MREVRTLQSEA
+2238 MREIRTLQSEA
-2249 SKLHTLGRSFYRNF
+2249 SKLRALGRSAYRNF
-2263 VNQAEAIDRL
+2263 VNVAEAIDRF
-2273 AQKQPDGI
+2273 AKRQPDGI
-2281 RASTLV
+2281 QASTLV
-2287 TTLGASSTTVER
+2287 TTLGASATTIER

-2307 RDGSRIGASMRET
+2307 RDGSRIGESMRET

-2329 TVDENKQALL
+2329 TVDESKQALL

-2382 LVAMTEAE
+2382 LVATTEAE

-2395 KKDAHDR
+2395 KKEAHDL
-2402 AVQYAGLLKEFTE
+2402 AVQYAGLLKAFTE

-2422 ADSKGNAVT
+2422 ADSAGNAVT

-2445 NPWLEEKAQSIYTWW
+2445 NPWLEEKANGIYQWW
-2460 DQFMQEWAVGD
+2460 DQFMREWAVGD
-2471 SISQAEYERM
+2471 SISVAEYERM

-2568 RVDWDTVD
+2568 QVDWDTVD
-2576 QQAQQQFGLDDV
+2576 QQTQQQFGRDDV

-2622 NEELYRSI
+2622 NEELYKSI

-2641 ERNLLRAGNALTS
+2641 ERGLLKVGNALTS
-2654 PMKTMITGINPFFA
+2654 PMKTAITGINPNFA
-2668 VRNVTRDFPTAVI
+2668 LRNVSRDLPTAVI
-2681 NSISGLGFW
+2681 NSISGMAFPKYW
-2690 RYYAQAATEMMKRSD
+2690 AKAAAEMTRNSEA
-2705 NWEIYKSLGGTH
+2705 WQTYQSLGGTH
-2717 AGYYNDNQ
+2717 AGYYNDNKGFAHGMSQ
-2725 GFAQAMSKKEG
+2725 GFSGRNILEKAG
-2736 FGAKAVGVMGTI
+2736 FF
-2748 NEVTEA
+2748 NEATEA

-2830 IKASKTLGRAAL
+2830 IKASKTLGRAAMTTIL
-2842 LTVSAEIIQYAVLN
+2842 FEAIQYAVLK
-2856 ALDRDDDW
+2856 ATDRDDDW
-2864 EQLSDRTK
+2864 EELSDRTK
-2872 DTYYCIPIEKSHTF
+2872 DTYYCIPLGKDHTF
-2886 IKIPKNR
+2886 LKIPKNR
-2893 EWGAVLGTPVM
+2893 EWGAILGTPFM
-2904 RLLEARDGR
+2904 RILEYKDGR
-2913 ENPFENYLETSV
+2913 ENPFENYLETS
-2925 IPNFLPPVLPVGVSQ
+2925 ITPNFLPPAILRPTSEGIESDVIGVSQ
-2940 YVDIK
+2940 ALDLAK
-2945 TNKDFADR
+2945 NEDFAGR
-2953 DIVPYAYQEGS
+2953 TIVPYAYQEGS
-2964 KSEQWDSD
+2964 KGQQWDSE
-2972 TSYLARVIGSKLV
+2972 TSWLSKFIGEKLN
-2985 TGKYSLS
+2985 LS
-2992 PMQIDY
+2992 PMQLDY
-2998 IISDYYGD
+2998 LVGDYFGDFGD
-3006 LGEVLMGLADGGVDK
+3006 LFIKATAPATWSGDENAKDIGESIQDILTNPWL
-3021 VFQGLKSAGLNVDSL
+3021 
-3036 YAWRGD
+3036 
-3042 LSEKTYLADAADT
+3042 
-3055 LVGSFVAD
+3055 AD

-3068 QTVSDYYET
+3068 QTVSNYYET
-3077 LDQLSRTVQD
+3077 MDQLSRTVQD

-3102 YQTQKALNSLYGKQ
+3102 YQIQKALNSLYGKQ
-3116 ISDLNTQVRGMADG
+3116 ISDLNKEVRGMAEG

-3157 KITNPQLTADY
+3157 KIADPQLTADY

-3195 NPSSKYTDPKNSRRE
+3195 NPSSKYTDPKNSQRE

-3227 QQVYN
+3227 WQVYD
-3232 ELTEEL
+3232 ELTGEL

-3256 EANREKVLDETRDQ
+3256 EENREKVLDETRDQ

>member
-1 MGEFVKIKKKKEKET
+1 MAVTITQVSTGKSWTGDRKKKKQDEVTTPAVEVKE
-16 SAQSTVASGKTG
+16 APA
-28 SFVQIG
+28 
-34 DTSAIGKMEGASF
+34 
-47 GPKAETKTETKKA
+47 KAEAKQV

-66 SQQKRSTNPTAL
+66 AAQQKRSTNPMAL
-78 SRETDTGTGGK
+78 SRETDTGTNHK
-89 KTRTGAELISDTRQK
+89 KAQTGAELISDTKRK
-104 YGSYTT
+104 YGSYTP
-110 KKQMQGQLNSAA
+110 KKQAQGQLDSAA

-142 YQSAVQEES
+142 YQSAMQEES
-151 RRRKKVAQEKVQ
+151 RQRKKAAQKKVQ
-163 KAENQIVQVTGGM
+163 QASGQIVQVAGGM
-176 GVGSVG
+176 GAGSVG

-188 YQQKVQ
+188 YQKTVQ

-201 EETGFDREMY
+201 EETGLDRELY
-211 ILEKSSL
+211 IMEKSAL
-218 GQEQDTFTGQFSANF
+218 GQEKDTFTGQFSANF

-251 DPTPENRAYAEA
+251 DPTPDNRAYAEA
-263 IGELLGEY
+263 IGELLGDY

-307 VQGGLLGGAA
+307 VEGGLLGGAA

-328 GNAVGLTRGVKAG
+328 GNAAGLAKGVKTG

-384 MIEMGDTATDILTL
+384 LIEMGDTAIDILTL
-398 GGGKLLNM
+398 GGGKLLNTV
-406 ATKGGS
+406 TKGGV
-412 KAVVGKLAKNETTKG
+412 KALAGKLAQNETTKG
-427 LMKVLGWVGTRY
+427 LMKVLGFVGTRY
-439 GLNILGEG
+439 GLNILSEG

-467 TTGSGKAALAKSA
+467 TTGSGKKALAKSA
-480 WDIYWDYLTTGL
+480 WDIYWDFLTGGL
-492 TDEQKQRIQ
+492 TEEQKQRIQ

-519 AVNETVSHS
+519 AVNETVNHS

-553 ETGRVLGGE
+553 EAGRVLGGE

-591 NEQELRALTDRAMKT
+591 NEQEIRALTDRAMKT
-606 DDENVTK
+606 DSENVTK
-613 LLVLAAGD
+613 LMLIASGD

-626 AVRAETLS
+626 AVRADTLS

-646 AVTEQE
+646 AVTERE
-652 KVQVVQQANPDAT
+652 RVQAVQQANPDAT
-665 VVSTTT
+665 VVSTTA

-677 QGVSL
+677 QGVNL

-725 VQFPAEKVPNEQLYA
+725 VQFPEGRVPNDQLYA

-755 VAAQLQEAEATQPVQ
+755 VAAQLQET
-770 AETAVETPAAE
+770 ETAVETPAAE
-781 TPAQE
+781 APAQE
-786 NSFDLGGETIPY
+786 NSFNLGGETIPY
-798 AKGTQDRAR
+798 AEGTQDRAR
-807 QVMAEAMGEV
+807 QVMAEAMGEI
-817 GGDGKPLET
+817 GGDGKPLASYQEF
-826 ITQFKEA
+826 TQA
-833 YRSRFPKATDN
+833 YRDRFPQASQTD
-844 EVALK
+844 VALA
-849 YQEYLKDAGTIDLG
+849 YQQYLNDGSTVDTG
-863 IEGIPRMRR
+863 VEGQNRMRR
-872 DEFLR
+872 DEFREAVRQMPGHENATDAEIDSLFDSLR
-877 QAGEISGSGKAT
+877 E
-889 ERELRYLYEEIQ
+889 
-901 QANREGYT
+901 ANREGYT

-917 EEERESSRKA
+917 EEERETSRKA
-927 RQKGKSVEQAVREA
+927 RQEGKSVEKAVQEA

-975 AEGFLAKANAS
+975 AEVFLAKANAS
-986 IENGVLTF
+986 IEDGVLTF

-1046 DIDAHREALS
+1046 SIDAHREALS
-1056 QLYRPVWEQQ
+1056 DLYHPVWEKQ

-1087 ALQHQRTLDR
+1087 AFQHQRTLDR

-1111 KVNRLLSGFRQGKD
+1111 KVNRLLSGFREGKD

-1135 LETLSGRLEKALKAA
+1135 LETLSERLEKALKTA
-1150 ERQRE
+1150 ERPRE
-1155 KDAATRYSVSEDGRV
+1155 KDATTRYSISEDGRV
-1170 LTTPTGVEVIQN
+1170 LTTPTGVEIIQN
-1182 PTDAEYRQ
+1182 PTDSEYRQ

-1224 ADRALHADVEPYINK
+1224 ADQALHANVEPYINK

-1248 WRWWE
+1248 WKWWE

-1259 YPATYDLSK
+1259 YPASYDLSK
-1268 FSLDE
+1268 FSLDEE

-1287 TGNLTEDEVA
+1287 TGNLTE
-1297 AVLAYKSSESYKINA
+1297 
-1312 KLREGLP
+1312 
-1319 LTGAEQQMVSS
+1319 
-1330 LDQALEKLPK
+1330 
-1340 VRGTVY
+1340 
-1346 RTLNFDAVFDP
+1346 
-1357 EGEFERFMRLHM
+1357 
-1369 AGGFTHYEAYTST
+1369 
-1382 STVTDGYPLVEGVQ
+1382 
-1396 HGVTFEI
+1396 
-1403 SSVNARDL
+1403 
-1411 SGFGNNSES
+1411 
-1420 EALFPRDT
+1420 
-1428 DFIIRSVRVDESGH
+1428 
-1442 MHIVMEEA
+1442 
-1450 VADVKRDEPNDDPQK
+1450 
-1465 FSRPVRDLQEA
+1465 
-1476 HTVHSDVRGLP
+1476 
-1487 GGDSAA
+1487 
-1493 YQEGRKLP
+1493 
-1501 GVRGENQGLNSA
+1501 
-1513 EEVREDAD
+1513 EVREDAD
-1521 NHSAGSQDESVRTGR
+1521 NHSAGSQDESVRAGR
-1536 VAGQASGPVRSG
+1536 VAGQVAGPVRSG
-1548 PVDTDRRGALAKGR
+1548 PVHEDRRGTLAERR

-1568 LGVSDGR
+1568 LGVSAGR
-1575 GLKSDPK
+1575 RLNPDPK
-1582 PHLFARA
+1582 PHLFAKA
-1589 LSAAIKDNPNGEM
+1589 LSAAIKANPNGEM

-1637 FNNYAVSGKKGVVKN
+1637 FNNYTVSEKRGVVRD

-1676 TSKYAKLGFIPVAWM
+1676 TSKYAKLGFTPVAWM

-1705 EPDVVFFVHNGDSA
+1705 EPDVVFFVHNGDSVA
-1719 EMVWENYDTY
+1719 TVTEKYGTY
-1729 PAYTKEDIRKL
+1729 PTYSKEDIRKL

-1759 ITKPGERYSFSEV
+1759 VTKPGERYSFSEV

-1780 VELVAQNKFNE
+1780 VELVARNKFNE
-1791 FAAPGVN
+1791 FAVPGVN

-1812 MEEPTDFMRE
+1812 MAEPTDFMRE

-1871 QSPAMVLEAKGR
+1871 QNPAMVLEAKGR
-1883 PESLIFVTTETDYK
+1883 PESLIFVTTEKDYK

-1904 VKANGLDAA
+1904 VKANGTGLA
-1913 FDGATGPAHLVTSMY
+1913 FDGVNGPSHVVTSMY

-1938 DAANK
+1938 DAADN

-1974 NTIVGAVQPIVKDPG
+1974 DTIVGAVQPIVKDPG

-2021 KRAMQRAEAR
+2021 KRAMQRAESR

-2046 KQELQDKDTAWQ
+2046 KQELQDQDTAWR

-2079 QAAAKQDRRDQQA
+2079 QAAAKQDRRDQQI
-2092 IHAVELAV
+2092 IHAAELSV

-2107 ALRDQDTAWQIEH
+2107 ALRDQDTAWQIEY
-2120 TRQMREQAAESRAK
+2120 TRKTREQAAESRAK

-2147 NAVRETREIERAEAA
+2147 NAIRETREIERAEAA

-2172 RRRAA
+2172 RRQAA
-2177 ARLHRSETTWQQK
+2177 ARLHRSETTWKQK
-2190 TTELREKGKLNRK
+2190 TTELREKGKLGRK
-2203 AARDALHESAAASEK
+2203 AAREALHESAAASEK
-2218 RASEVADQAVV
+2218 RVREVAEQAVV
-2229 STIRQDPKA
+2229 STLRQDPKA
-2238 MREVRTLQSEA
+2238 VREVRTLQTEA
-2249 SKLHTLGRSFYRNF
+2249 SKLRTMGRTFYRNF
-2263 VNQAEAIDRL
+2263 VNVAEAIDRL

-2307 RDGSRIGASMRET
+2307 RDGSRIGESMRET

-2329 TVDENKQALL
+2329 KVDESKQALL

-2382 LVAMTEAE
+2382 LVAMTETE

-2402 AVQYAGLLKEFTE
+2402 AVQYAGLLKAYTE

-2460 DQFMQEWAVGD
+2460 DQFMREWAVGD
-2471 SISQAEYERM
+2471 SISQTEYERM

-2560 PDSVADMI
+2560 PDSVSDMI
-2568 RVDWDTVD
+2568 RVDWDTMDMRPKQKKEQTV
-2576 QQAQQQFGLDDV
+2576 QAQVLDDV
-2588 QAAAE
+2588 QEVAE

-2622 NEELYRSI
+2622 NEELYKSI

-2641 ERNLLRAGNALTS
+2641 ERNLLKLGNALTS
-2654 PMKTMITGINPFFA
+2654 PMKTAITGINPNFA
-2668 VRNVTRDFPTAVI
+2668 LRNVSRDLPTAVI
-2681 NSISGLGFW
+2681 NSISGLAFPKYW
-2690 RYYAQAATEMMKRSD
+2690 AKAAVEMKRNSEA
-2705 NWEIYKSLGGTH
+2705 WQTYQSLGGTH
-2717 AGYYNDNQ
+2717 AGYYNDNK
-2725 GFAQAMSKKEG
+2725 GFAHGMAKG
-2736 FGAKAVGVMGTI
+2736 FSGQNILDVAGFL
-2748 NEVTEA
+2748 NEATEA

-2762 ATIDRLG
+2762 ATTDRLG

-2802 VPYWNPAV
+2802 VP
-2810 QGIDKVVRSVIEA
+2810 
-2823 PDVKSRW
+2823 
-2830 IKASKTLGRAAL
+2830 
-2842 LTVSAEIIQYAVLN
+2842 
-2856 ALDRDDDW
+2856 
-2864 EQLSDRTK
+2864 
-2872 DTYYCIPIEKSHTF
+2872 
-2886 IKIPKNR
+2886 
-2893 EWGAVLGTPVM
+2893 
-2904 RLLEARDGR
+2904 
-2913 ENPFENYLETSV
+2913 
-2925 IPNFLPPVLPVGVSQ
+2925 
-2940 YVDIK
+2940 
-2945 TNKDFADR
+2945 
-2953 DIVPYAYQEGS
+2953 
-2964 KSEQWDSD
+2964 
-2972 TSYLARVIGSKLV
+2972 
-2985 TGKYSLS
+2985 
-2992 PMQIDY
+2992 
-2998 IISDYYGD
+2998 
-3006 LGEVLMGLADGGVDK
+3006 
-3021 VFQGLKSAGLNVDSL
+3021 
-3036 YAWRGD
+3036 
-3042 LSEKTYLADAADT
+3042 
-3055 LVGSFVAD
+3055 
-3063 SRYSN
+3063 
-3068 QTVSDYYET
+3068 
-3077 LDQLSRTVQD
+3077 
-3087 RKNQLGTDAAQETKE
+3087 
-3102 YQTQKALNSLYGKQ
+3102 
-3116 ISDLNTQVRGMADG
+3116 
-3130 EEKDALKAQ
+3130 
-3139 IAELAGEALT
+3139 
-3149 FYQDCMDG
+3149 
-3157 KITNPQLTADY
+3157 
-3168 ADLSPAVSDELI
+3168 
-3180 RLNALSEEYKFKPTG
+3180 
-3195 NPSSKYTDPKNSRRE
+3195 
-3210 YILTGD
+3210 
-3216 DEAKAKYKEIY
+3216 
-3227 QQVYN
+3227 
-3232 ELTEEL
+3232 
-3238 MGRERYRKAKDS
+3238 
-3250 RKAELL
+3250 
-3256 EANREKVLDETRDQ
+3256 
-3270 FLDWLAENR
+3270 
-3279 RSEKKRK
+3279 

>member
-1 MGEFVKIKKKKEKET
+1 MAVTITQVSTGKSWTGDKKKKRQEDAAAPAVEIKE
-16 SAQSTVASGKTG
+16 APAKTG
-28 SFVQIG
+28 
-34 DTSAIGKMEGASF
+34 
-47 GPKAETKTETKKA
+47 TKQV
-60 SIVKPG
+60 SLVKPG
-66 SQQKRSTNPTAL
+66 ASQQKRSTNPMAL
-78 SRETDTGTGGK
+78 SRETDTGTNHK
-89 KTRTGAELISDTRQK
+89 KTQTGAELISDTKRK

-110 KKQMQGQLNSAA
+110 KKQAQSQLDSAA

-129 SLGTGVVDQPLKA
+129 GLGTGVVDQPLKA
-142 YQSAVQEES
+142 YQSAMREES
-151 RRRKKVAQEKVQ
+151 RRRKKAAQKKVQ
-163 KAENQIVQVTGGM
+163 QASDQIVQAAGGM
-176 GVGSVG
+176 GAGSVG
-182 AVQTTP
+182 AAQTTP
-188 YQQKVQ
+188 YQKTVQ

-201 EETGFDREMY
+201 EETGLGRELY
-211 ILEKSSL
+211 ILEKSAL
-218 GQEQDTFTGQFSANF
+218 GQEKDTFTGQFSANF

-251 DPTPENRAYAEA
+251 DPTPDNRAYAEA

-307 VQGGLLGGAA
+307 VEGGLLGGAA

-328 GNAVGLTRGVKAG
+328 GNAAGLAKGVKTG

-356 AAFKSLLDLG
+356 AAFKTLLDLG
-366 LSEEQ
+366 LPEEQ
-371 ARDAANDEALISS
+371 ARDAANDEATISA
-384 MIEMGDTATDILTL
+384 MIEMGDTAIDILTL
-398 GGGKLLNM
+398 GGGKLLNT
-406 ATKGGS
+406 ATKGGAKALAGKLGEREGA
-412 KAVVGKLAKNETTKG
+412 KAVMKFLG
-427 LMKVLGWVGTRY
+427 LTGVKY
-439 GLNILGEG
+439 GLNILSEG

-452 QEAVSMANENRVLDG
+452 QEAVSMANEDRVLDG
-467 TTGSGKAALAKSA
+467 TTGSGKKALARSA
-480 WDIYWDYLTTGL
+480 WDIYWDFLTGGL
-492 TDEQKQRIQ
+492 TEEQKQRIQ

-509 IAVMLGGATL
+509 IAIMLGGATL
-519 AVNETVSHS
+519 AVNETVNHS
-528 VMSQQGKAFRS
+528 VEVRRGKTFRS
-539 GIANGVQ
+539 DIANGVQ

-553 ETGRVLGGE
+553 EAGRVLGGE
-562 AGELAEKLQSKWTS
+562 AARQAEKLQNKWTS

-591 NEQELRALTDRAMKT
+591 NEEETWKLVDRAAKT

-626 AVRAETLS
+626 AVRADTLS

-665 VVSTTT
+665 VVSATA

-682 KTAQVRADIIQRLM
+682 KTAQLRADVIQRLM

-725 VQFPAEKVPNEQLYA
+725 VQFPEGKVPNEQLYA
-740 IYRSAAQVQQEQAAQ
+740 IYRSAAQVRQEQAAQ
-755 VAAQLQEAEATQPVQ
+755 VAAWLQETETTQPAK
-770 AETAVETPAAE
+770 AETAVEAPVQETPAAE
-781 TPAQE
+781 VPTQE
-786 NSFDLGGETIPY
+786 TSFTLGGETIPY
-798 AKGTQDRAR
+798 AEGAQDRAR
-807 QVMAEAMGEV
+807 QVMAETMGEV
-817 GGDGKPLET
+817 GGDGKPLASYPEFT
-826 ITQFKEA
+826 RA
-833 YRSRFPKATDN
+833 YRARFPEASTTDIGL
-844 EVALK
+844 A
-849 YQEYLKDAGTIDLG
+849 YQQYLKDGSTVDTG
-863 IEGIPRMRR
+863 VEGVPRMRQ
-872 DEFLR
+872 DEFLTR
-877 QAGEISGSGKAT
+877 V
-889 ERELRYLYEEIQ
+889 RETPGYEGMTDAEANDLYEEIRKASQ
-901 QANREGYT
+901 EGRKSPKKEDGSVFDALRPENWSRKT
-909 GVEKLSLS
+909 SEEKLSLQEGGRRESKS
-917 EEERESSRKA
+917 EE
-927 RQKGKSVEQAVREA
+927 QLVQEA
-941 RETTRR
+941 REATRR

-961 SKGYGIKEVKVVYD
+961 SKGYGIREVKVVYG

-986 IENGVLTF
+986 IEDGVLIF

-1004 MYWTLGHELTHPAAA
+1004 MYWTLGHELTHSAAA

-1025 PDILSTFRSLEQG
+1025 PDIPSTLRSLEQG

-1046 DIDAHREALS
+1046 SIDAHREALS
-1056 QLYRPVWEQQ
+1056 ELYRPVWEKQ

-1072 DAYVDEELAADLMRT
+1072 DTYVDEELAADLMRT
-1087 ALQHQRTLDR
+1087 AFQHQRTLDR

-1103 TILEEAQA
+1103 TILEEAKA
-1111 KVNRLLSGFRQGKD
+1111 TVNRLLSGFQQGKN
-1125 IRSLAQAKSA
+1125 IRTLAQAKSA
-1135 LETLSGRLEKALKAA
+1135 LETLSERLEKALKTA

-1155 KDAATRYSVSEDGRV
+1155 KEGTA
-1170 LTTPTGVEVIQN
+1170 EV
-1182 PTDAEYRQ
+1182 
-1190 LRDEAL
+1190 
-1196 QEMPWLRGT
+1196 G
-1205 GEPMLRHT
+1205 
-1213 YDEQGNEYYWR
+1213 
-1224 ADRALHADVEPYINK
+1224 
-1239 QYKTRTSQQ
+1239 
-1248 WRWWE
+1248 
-1253 SPYKDE
+1253 
-1259 YPATYDLSK
+1259 K
-1268 FSLDE
+1268 FSLSEE
-1273 TRDVDRLDLNPHNE
+1273 TRDVDRLDRSPHNE
-1287 TGNLTEDEVA
+1287 TGNLTEEV
-1297 AVLAYKSSESYKINA
+1297 
-1312 KLREGLP
+1312 RENDDSH
-1319 LTGAEQQMVSS
+1319 T
-1330 LDQALEKLPK
+1330 
-1340 VRGTVY
+1340 
-1346 RTLNFDAVFDP
+1346 
-1357 EGEFERFMRLHM
+1357 EGSR
-1369 AGGFTHYEAYTST
+1369 
-1382 STVTDGYPLVEGVQ
+1382 
-1396 HGVTFEI
+1396 
-1403 SSVNARDL
+1403 
-1411 SGFGNNSES
+1411 
-1420 EALFPRDT
+1420 
-1428 DFIIRSVRVDESGH
+1428 DESG
-1442 MHIVMEEA
+1442 
-1450 VADVKRDEPNDDPQK
+1450 R
-1465 FSRPVRDLQEA
+1465 
-1476 HTVHSDVRGLP
+1476 
-1487 GGDSAA
+1487 
-1493 YQEGRKLP
+1493 
-1501 GVRGENQGLNSA
+1501 
-1513 EEVREDAD
+1513 
-1521 NHSAGSQDESVRTGR
+1521 AGQ
-1536 VAGQASGPVRSG
+1536 VAGRDAGPVRGRLVSESG
-1548 PVDTDRRGALAKGR
+1548 SRVLAEGR

-1575 GLKSDPK
+1575 GLKPNPK
-1582 PHLFARA
+1582 PHLFAKA
-1589 LSAAIKDNPNGEM
+1589 LSAAIKANPNGEM

-1626 AVESDG
+1626 AVEKDG

-1637 FNNYAVSGKKGVVKN
+1637 FNNYAVSGKRGVVDS
-1652 LLLTALENGGT
+1652 LLLTALDNGGT
-1663 KLDCYATYAPNDL
+1663 KLDCYATYAPHDL
-1676 TSKYAKLGFIPVAWM
+1676 TSKYAKLGFVPVAWM

-1719 EMVWENYDTY
+1719 ETIRQKVNQY
-1729 PAYTKEDIRKL
+1729 PTYTKADIRQL

-1759 ITKPGERYSFSEV
+1759 ITKQKKPTADEQSDGGLSDTSGARFSLRSVGGRDIVWVDSNPLTSKELRNHKSVEDYIAQHIGEVYTIIESGQRVYLGEDLPGEYTHSRYTDSI
-1772 RDMPFADQ
+1772 RT
-1780 VELVAQNKFNE
+1780 
-1791 FAAPGVN
+1791 
-1798 RQSQNLTADSNLYV
+1798 RQ
-1812 MEEPTDFMRE
+1812 P
-1822 LGYGDY
+1822 
-1828 AVVVTQQHIR
+1828 
-1838 QMLGRRED
+1838 
-1846 RNGKVINEHNHQLTQ
+1846 
-1861 EQVSRLPELL
+1861 
-1871 QSPAMVLEAKGR
+1871 
-1883 PESLIFVTTETDYK
+1883 
-1897 GRPIIIP
+1897 
-1904 VKANGLDAA
+1904 
-1913 FDGATGPAHLVTSMY
+1913 
-1928 GRDNFAAFLQ
+1928 
-1938 DAANK
+1938 
-1943 GEIIYYNEKRAD
+1943 
-1955 PIVAGCGLHRSARL
+1955 GLHRAKNRVVSDLGLLIETSTNRRWEQTKHPLSKDAKY
-1969 PGIDS
+1969 GIYRYDAS
-1974 NTIVGAVQPIVKDPG
+1974 FAFPVKDVQSGQITVRAFDAELLIRNASDGNKYLDDIVGIKENTANAIALQDKENRLAAHMAASQSSASTDSVSDSSGNVNG
-1989 ERKFSFTPEFSEN
+1989 KFSFTPEFTEN
-2002 FVKWYKEQYGE
+2002 FVKWYKEQYGD

-2046 KQELQDKDTAWQ
+2046 KQELRDQDTAWH

-2079 QAAAKQDRRDQQA
+2079 QAAAKQDRRDQQM
-2092 IHAVELAV
+2092 IHAAELSV

-2107 ALRDQDTAWQIEH
+2107 ALRNMDTAWQIEH
-2120 TRQMREQAAESRAK
+2120 TRKMREQEAEGRAK
-2134 LADAKR
+2134 LAAAKR
-2140 LAQREKE
+2140 IAQREKE
-2147 NAVRETREIERAEAA
+2147 NAVRETRDIERAEAA
-2162 AQHDADRMNE
+2162 VQHDADRMNE

-2190 TTELREKGKLNRK
+2190 TTELREKGKLGRK
-2203 AARDALHESAAASEK
+2203 AARDALHESAEASKK
-2218 RASEVADQAVV
+2218 RAKETAEQAVV
-2229 STIRQDPKA
+2229 STLRQDPRA
-2238 MREVRTLQSEA
+2238 MREIRTLQMEA
-2249 SKLHTLGRSFYRNF
+2249 SKLRTLGRTFYRNF
-2263 VNQAEAIDRL
+2263 VNVAEAIDRL
-2273 AQKQPDGI
+2273 AQKQPDGTL
-2281 RASTLV
+2281 ASTLV

-2329 TVDENKQALL
+2329 KVDESKQALL

-2568 RVDWDTVD
+2568 QVDWDTVD
-2576 QQAQQQFGLDDV
+2576 QQTQQQFGLDDV

-2641 ERNLLRAGNALTS
+2641 ERGLLKVGNALTS
-2654 PMKTMITGINPFFA
+2654 PMKTAITGINPNFA
-2668 VRNVTRDFPTAVI
+2668 LRNVSRDLPTAVI
-2681 NSISGLGFW
+2681 NSISGMAFPKYW
-2690 RYYAQAATEMMKRSD
+2690 AKAAAEMTRNSEA
-2705 NWEIYKSLGGTH
+2705 WQTYQSLGGTH
-2717 AGYYNDNQ
+2717 AGYYNDNKGFAHGMSQ
-2725 GFAQAMSKKEG
+2725 GFSGRNILEKAG
-2736 FGAKAVGVMGTI
+2736 FF
-2748 NEVTEA
+2748 NEATEA

-2830 IKASKTLGRAAL
+2830 IKASKTLGRAAMTTIL
-2842 LTVSAEIIQYAVLN
+2842 FEAIQYAVLK
-2856 ALDRDDDW
+2856 ATDRDDDW
-2864 EQLSDRTK
+2864 EELSDRTK
-2872 DTYYCIPIEKSHTF
+2872 DTYYCIPLKKDHTF
-2886 IKIPKNR
+2886 LKIPKNR
-2893 EWGAVLGTPVM
+2893 EWGAILGTPFM
-2904 RLLEARDGR
+2904 RILEAVDGR
-2913 ENPFENYLETSV
+2913 ENPFENYLETS
-2925 IPNFLPPVLPVGVSQ
+2925 IEPNFLPGAILRPTSEGIESDIIGVSQ
-2940 YVDIK
+2940 ALDLAK
-2945 TNKDFADR
+2945 NEDFAGR
-2953 DIVPYAYQEGS
+2953 TIVPYAYQEGS
-2964 KSEQWDSD
+2964 KGQQWDSE
-2972 TSYLARVIGSKLV
+2972 TSILSRFIGERLN
-2985 TGKYSLS
+2985 LS
-2992 PMQIDY
+2992 PMQLDY
-2998 IISDYYGD
+2998 LIGDYFGDFGDLFIKATAPATWSGDENTKD
-3006 LGEVLMGLADGGVDK
+3006 LGESIGNILANPW
-3021 VFQGLKSAGLNVDSL
+3021 L
-3036 YAWRGD
+3036 
-3042 LSEKTYLADAADT
+3042 
-3055 LVGSFVAD
+3055 AD

-3068 QTVSDYYET
+3068 QTVSNYYET
-3077 LDQLSRTVQD
+3077 MGQLSRTVQD

-3116 ISDLNTQVRGMADG
+3116 ISDLNTQVRGMADS

-3195 NPSSKYTDPKNSRRE
+3195 NPSSKYTDPKNSRKE

-3227 QQVYN
+3227 NQVYD
-3232 ELTEEL
+3232 ELTWEL
-3238 MGRERYRKAKDS
+3238 MGRDRYRKAKDS

-3256 EANREKVLDETRDQ
+3256 EENREKVLDETRDQ

>member
-1 MGEFVKIKKKKEKET
+1 MGAFVKIEKKEKER
-16 SAQSTVASGKTG
+16 SVQNTVASGKKG
-28 SFVQIG
+28 SFVQVG
-34 DTSAIGKMEGASF
+34 DTSALGKMTGASF
-47 GPKAETKTETKKA
+47 VPKTTTKAETDQIT
-60 SIVKPG
+60 IVKPG
-66 SQQKRSTNPTAL
+66 ASQQKRSTNPMAL
-78 SRETDTGTGGK
+78 SLETDTGTNHK
-89 KTRTGAELISDTRQK
+89 KAQTGTELISDTKRK

-110 KKQMQGQLNSAA
+110 KKQAQSQLDRAA
-122 RITGGLT
+122 RATGGLT
-129 SLGTGVVDQPLKA
+129 SLGTGVTDPSLKA
-142 YQSAVQEES
+142 YQSAMQEES
-151 RRRKKVAQEKVQ
+151 RQRKKAAQKKVQ
-163 KAENQIVQVTGGM
+163 QASDKIVQAAGGM
-176 GVGSVG
+176 GAGSVG
-182 AVQTTP
+182 ATQTAP
-188 YQQKVQ
+188 YQKTVQ

-201 EETGFDREMY
+201 EETGLGRELY
-211 ILEKSSL
+211 ILEKSAM
-218 GQEQDTFTGQFSANF
+218 GQEQDTFKGQFSANY

-307 VQGGLLGGAA
+307 VKGGLLGGAA

-328 GNAVGLTRGVKAG
+328 GNAAGLTHGVKAG

-371 ARDAANDEALISS
+371 ARDAANDEALISA
-384 MIEMGDTATDILTL
+384 MIEMGDTAIDILTL

-427 LMKVLGWVGTRY
+427 LMKILGWVGTRY

-539 GIANGVQ
+539 DIANGVQ

-562 AGELAEKLQSKWTS
+562 AARQAEKLQSKWTS

-591 NEQELRALTDRAMKT
+591 NEQELRNLTDRAMKT

-740 IYRSAAQVQQEQAAQ
+740 IYRSASQVQQEQAAQ
-755 VAAQLQEAEATQPVQ
+755 VASKLQETEVAQPVQ
-770 AETAVETPAAE
+770 AETAVDIPATEVSTAEAPAAE
-781 TPAQE
+781 D
-786 NSFDLGGETIPY
+786 SFTLGGETIPY
-798 AKGTQDRAR
+798 AEGTRDRAR

-817 GGDGKPLET
+817 GGDGKPLVSYQDF
-826 ITQFKEA
+826 TQA
-833 YRSRFPKATDN
+833 YRDRFPKAGQAD
-844 EVALK
+844 VALA
-849 YQEYLKDAGTIDLG
+849 YQQYLKDAGTVDTG
-863 IEGIPRMRR
+863 VEGQSRMRL
-872 DEFLR
+872 DEFRSAVR
-877 QAGEISGSGKAT
+877 QVPGHENATDSEIESLFRSLQ
-889 ERELRYLYEEIQ
+889 E
-901 QANREGYT
+901 ANREGYT

-917 EEERESSRKA
+917 EEERETTRKA
-927 RQKGKSVEQAVREA
+927 RQEGKSLEQSVQEA

-947 RELESAGKRIQAVL
+947 RELESAAKRIQAVL
-961 SKGYGIKEVKVVYD
+961 SKGYGIKEVRVVYD
-975 AEGFLAKANAS
+975 AKGFLAKANAS
-986 IENGVLTF
+986 IEDGVLTF

-1019 TDSTLT
+1019 NDSTLT
-1025 PDILSTFRSLEQG
+1025 SDILSTFHSLEQG

-1046 DIDAHREALS
+1046 SIDAHRDVLS
-1056 QLYRPVWEQQ
+1056 ELYRPVWEKQ
-1066 KTEQDF
+1066 KTDQDF
-1072 DAYVDEELAADLMRT
+1072 DDYLDEELAADLMRT
-1087 ALQHQRTLDR
+1087 AFQHQRILDR
-1097 LAGRTP
+1097 LAGRAP
-1103 TILEEAQA
+1103 TILEETKA
-1111 KVNRLLSGFRQGKD
+1111 KVNRLLSGFRQGED
-1125 IRSLAQAKSA
+1125 IRSLVQAKSA
-1135 LETLSGRLEKALKAA
+1135 LETLSERLEKALKAA

-1155 KDAATRYSVSEDGRV
+1155 KDGAIRYSVSEDGRV

-1196 QEMPWLRGT
+1196 REMPWLRGT

-1248 WRWWE
+1248 WKWWE

-1259 YPATYDLSK
+1259 YPASYDLSK

-1273 TRDVDRLDLNPHNE
+1273 ESRDVDRLDLNPHNE
-1287 TGNLTEDEVA
+1287 TGNLTEEV
-1297 AVLAYKSSESYKINA
+1297 
-1312 KLREGLP
+1312 RENDDSH
-1319 LTGAEQQMVSS
+1319 T
-1330 LDQALEKLPK
+1330 
-1340 VRGTVY
+1340 
-1346 RTLNFDAVFDP
+1346 
-1357 EGEFERFMRLHM
+1357 EGSR
-1369 AGGFTHYEAYTST
+1369 
-1382 STVTDGYPLVEGVQ
+1382 
-1396 HGVTFEI
+1396 
-1403 SSVNARDL
+1403 
-1411 SGFGNNSES
+1411 
-1420 EALFPRDT
+1420 
-1428 DFIIRSVRVDESGH
+1428 DESG
-1442 MHIVMEEA
+1442 
-1450 VADVKRDEPNDDPQK
+1450 R
-1465 FSRPVRDLQEA
+1465 
-1476 HTVHSDVRGLP
+1476 
-1487 GGDSAA
+1487 
-1493 YQEGRKLP
+1493 
-1501 GVRGENQGLNSA
+1501 
-1513 EEVREDAD
+1513 
-1521 NHSAGSQDESVRTGR
+1521 AGQ
-1536 VAGQASGPVRSG
+1536 VAGRNAGPVRSG
-1548 PVDTDRRGALAKGR
+1548 PIDTDRRGALAEGR

-1575 GLKSDPK
+1575 GLKPNPK

-1589 LSAAIKDNPNGEM
+1589 LSAAIEANPNGEM

-1663 KLDCYATYAPNDL
+1663 KLDCYATYTPNDL
-1676 TSKYAKLGFIPVAWM
+1676 ISKYVKLGFTPVAWM
-1691 RFNPEYAK
+1691 RFNTEYAK

-1729 PAYTKEDIRKL
+1729 PTYTKEDIRKL

-1759 ITKPGERYSFSEV
+1759 ITKSGERYSIETASNGKQYVVVDRRQE
-1772 RDMPFADQ
+1772 
-1780 VELVAQNKFNE
+1780 E
-1791 FAAPGVN
+1791 FA
-1798 RQSQNLTADSNLYV
+1798 
-1812 MEEPTDFMRE
+1812 
-1822 LGYGDY
+1822 
-1828 AVVVTQQHIR
+1828 
-1838 QMLGRRED
+1838 
-1846 RNGKVINEHNHQLTQ
+1846 
-1861 EQVSRLPELL
+1861 
-1871 QSPAMVLEAKGR
+1871 
-1883 PESLIFVTTETDYK
+1883 
-1897 GRPIIIP
+1897 
-1904 VKANGLDAA
+1904 GLDNAA
-1913 FDGATGPAHLVTSMY
+1913 SAKLAKQVILRLFSGQTLPLSD
-1928 GRDNFAAFLQ
+1928 
-1938 DAANK
+1938 DAATTVVRRQDWRNW
-1943 GEIIYYNEKRAD
+1943 A
-1955 PIVAGCGLHRSARL
+1955 
-1969 PGIDS
+1969 
-1974 NTIVGAVQPIVKDPG
+1974 PG
-1989 ERKFSFTPEFSEN
+1989 ERSDGANKYAYDGAALSDSTYRAKMRASANLDQLLEASQYVGHEEDTKGHRFATDGFDYYKTYFAIGEHLYEGVFNIGISDEGMTFYGMTTVKEITDGDIYRSNLSRVAQASYQRAISGLSSSKVARNERLVKNREHKFDAQDAKEHRFSFTPEFSEN
-2002 FVKWYKEQYGE
+2002 FVKWYKERYGD
-2013 SDLTEAQL
+2013 SDLTESQL
-2021 KRAMQRAEAR
+2021 KRAMERAEAR

-2046 KQELQDKDTAWQ
+2046 KQALRDQDTAWQ

-2079 QAAAKQDRRDQQA
+2079 QAAAKQDKQDQQV
-2092 IHAVELAV
+2092 IHASELSV
-2100 ARDEKVK
+2100 ARDEKIK
-2107 ALRDQDTAWQIEH
+2107 ALRSMDTAWEIEH
-2120 TRQMREQAAESRAK
+2120 TRKMREQAAESRAK

-2147 NAVRETREIERAEAA
+2147 NAVRETREIERAVAD

-2190 TTELREKGKLNRK
+2190 TAELREKGKLSRK
-2203 AARDALHESAAASEK
+2203 AAKEALHESAAASKK
-2218 RASEVADQAVV
+2218 RAKEAAEQAVV
-2229 STIRQDPKA
+2229 STIRQDPRA
-2238 MREVRTLQSEA
+2238 MREIRTLQSEA
-2249 SKLHTLGRSFYRNF
+2249 SKLRTLGRSAYRNF
-2263 VNQAEAIDRL
+2263 INVAEAIDRF
-2273 AQKQPDGI
+2273 AKRQPDGI
-2281 RASTLV
+2281 LASTLV
-2287 TTLGASSTTVER
+2287 TTLGASATTIER

-2307 RDGSRIGASMRET
+2307 RDGSRIGESMRET

-2329 TVDENKQALL
+2329 TVDESKQALL

-2395 KKDAHDR
+2395 KKEAHDL
-2402 AVQYAGLLKEFTE
+2402 AVQYAGLLKAFTE

-2422 ADSKGNAVT
+2422 ADSAGNAVT

-2445 NPWLEEKAQSIYTWW
+2445 NPWLEEKANGIYQWW
-2460 DQFMQEWAVGD
+2460 DQFMREWAVGD
-2471 SISQAEYERM
+2471 SISVAEYERM

-2503 FVGAGG
+2503 FVGTEG

-2568 RVDWDTVD
+2568 QVDWDTVD
-2576 QQAQQQFGLDDV
+2576 QQTKQQFGLDDV
-2588 QAAAE
+2588 QEVAE
-2593 NAETTGIQ
+2593 NAEVSGIQ

-2622 NEELYRSI
+2622 NEELYKSI

-2641 ERNLLRAGNALTS
+2641 ERGLLKVGNALTG
-2654 PMKTMITGINPFFA
+2654 PMKTAITGINPNFA
-2668 VRNVTRDFPTAVI
+2668 IRNVSRDLPTAVI
-2681 NSISGLGFW
+2681 NSISGMAFPKYW
-2690 RYYAQAATEMMKRSD
+2690 AKAAVEMAKKSEA
-2705 NWEIYKSLGGTH
+2705 WQTYQSLGGTH
-2717 AGYYNDNQ
+2717 ATYYNDNQ
-2725 GFAQAMSKKEG
+2725 GFAQAMARGNNVLSRAIG
-2736 FGAKAVGVMGTI
+2736 VAGAF
-2748 NEVTEA
+2748 NEATEA

-2830 IKASKTLGRAAL
+2830 IKASKTLGRAAMTTIL
-2842 LTVSAEIIQYAVLN
+2842 FEAIQYAVLK
-2856 ALDRDDDW
+2856 ATDRDDDW
-2864 EQLSDRTK
+2864 EELSDRTK
-2872 DTYYCIPIEKSHTF
+2872 DTYYCIPIGKDHTF
-2886 IKIPKNR
+2886 LKIPKNR
-2893 EWGAVLGTPVM
+2893 EWGAILGTPFM
-2904 RLLEARDGR
+2904 RILEYKDGR
-2913 ENPFENYLETSV
+2913 ENPFENYLETSI
-2925 IPNFLPPVLPVGVSQ
+2925 IPNFLPPAVLRPTSEGIESDIIGVSQ
-2940 YVDIK
+2940 ALDLAK
-2945 TNKDFADR
+2945 NEDFAGR
-2953 DIVPYAYQEGS
+2953 TIVPYAYQQGS
-2964 KSEQWDSD
+2964 KSQQWDSE
-2972 TSYLARVIGSKLV
+2972 TSWLSKVIGEKLN
-2985 TGKYSLS
+2985 LS
-2992 PMQIDY
+2992 PMQLDY
-2998 IISDYYGD
+2998 LIGDYFGDFGD
-3006 LGEVLMGLADGGVDK
+3006 LYIKATASSTWSGDENAKDIGESIQDVLTNPWL
-3021 VFQGLKSAGLNVDSL
+3021 
-3036 YAWRGD
+3036 
-3042 LSEKTYLADAADT
+3042 
-3055 LVGSFVAD
+3055 AD

-3068 QTVSDYYET
+3068 QMVSNYYEAM
-3077 LDQLSRTVQD
+3077 DQLSRTVQD

-3116 ISDLNTQVRGMADG
+3116 ISDLNAQVRDMADG

-3157 KITNPQLTADY
+3157 KIADPQLTADY

-3195 NPSSKYTDPKNSRRE
+3195 NPSSKYTDPKNSQRE

-3227 QQVYN
+3227 WQVYN

>member
-16 SAQSTVASGKTG
+16 SAQSTVASGKKG

-47 GPKAETKTETKKA
+47 GPKTETKTETKKA
-60 SIVKPG
+60 TIAK
-66 SQQKRSTNPTAL
+66 
-78 SRETDTGTGGK
+78 TGT
-89 KTRTGAELISDTRQK
+89 ELISDTKRK

-110 KKQMQGQLNSAA
+110 KKQAQSQLDSAA

-129 SLGTGVVDQPLKA
+129 SLGTGVSDQPLKA
-142 YQSAVQEES
+142 YQSAMQEES
-151 RRRKKVAQEKVQ
+151 RQRKKAAQKKVQ
-163 KAENQIVQVTGGM
+163 QASDQIVQAAGGM
-176 GVGSVG
+176 GAGSVG
-182 AVQTTP
+182 AAQTTP
-188 YQQKVQ
+188 YQKTVQ
-194 RYKQAVA
+194 RYKKAVA
-201 EETGFDREMY
+201 EETGLGRELY
-211 ILEKSSL
+211 ILEKSAM
-218 GQEQDTFTGQFSANF
+218 GQEQDTFKGQFSANY

-307 VQGGLLGGAA
+307 VKGGLLGGAA

-328 GNAVGLTRGVKAG
+328 GNAAGLAHGVKAG

-371 ARDAANDEALISS
+371 ARDAANDEALISA
-384 MIEMGDTATDILTL
+384 MIEMGDTAIDILTL

-412 KAVVGKLAKNETTKG
+412 KALAGKLAANETTKG
-427 LMKVLGWVGTRY
+427 LMKVLGFVGTRY
-439 GLNILGEG
+439 TLNVLGEG
-447 LEEET
+447 VEEEA
-452 QEAVSMANENRVLDG
+452 QESVSMANENRVLDG
-467 TTGSGKAALAKSA
+467 TTGNGKKALARSA
-480 WDIYWDYLTTGL
+480 WDIYWDFLTGGL

-509 IAVMLGGATL
+509 IAIMLGGATL
-519 AVNETVSHS
+519 AVNETVNHN
-528 VMSQQGKAFRS
+528 VEVRRGKTFRS

-553 ETGRVLGGE
+553 EAGRVLGGE
-562 AGELAEKLQSKWTS
+562 AGELAEKLQGKWTS

-591 NEQELRALTDRAMKT
+591 NEQELRTLTDRAMKT
-606 DDENVTK
+606 DNENVAK
-613 LLVLAAGD
+613 LMLLASGD

-626 AVRAETLS
+626 FVRPETLS
-634 ALKAQVEIAEKG
+634 ALKAQVEIAERG

-652 KVQVVQQANPDAT
+652 KIQVVQQANPDAT
-665 VVSTTT
+665 VVSDTV
-671 ARIMEA
+671 ARIMET

-682 KTAQVRADIIQRLM
+682 KTAQLRAGIIQRLM

-755 VAAQLQEAEATQPVQ
+755 VAAQLQETAQPVQ
-770 AETAVETPAAE
+770 AETAVEAPAAE
-781 TPAQE
+781 APTQE
-786 NSFDLGGETIPY
+786 NSFVLGGETIPY
-798 AKGTQDRAR
+798 AEGTQDRAR
-807 QVMAEAMGEV
+807 QVMAEAMGEI
-817 GGDGKPLET
+817 GGDGKPLASYQEF
-826 ITQFKEA
+826 TQA
-833 YRSRFPKATDN
+833 YRARFPQASQTD
-844 EVALK
+844 VALA
-849 YQEYLKDAGTIDLG
+849 YQQYLKDGSTVDTG
-863 IEGIPRMRR
+863 VEGQNRMRR
-872 DEFLR
+872 DEFREAVRRMPGHENATDAEIDSLFDSLR
-877 QAGEISGSGKAT
+877 D
-889 ERELRYLYEEIQ
+889 
-901 QANREGYT
+901 ANREGYT

-917 EEERESSRKA
+917 EEERETSRKA
-927 RQKGKSVEQAVREA
+927 RQGGKSVEQAVQEA

-947 RELESAGKRIQAVL
+947 RELESAAKRIQAVL
-961 SKGYGIKEVKVVYD
+961 SKGYGIKEVRVVYD
-975 AEGFLAKANAS
+975 AKGFLAKANAS
-986 IENGVLTF
+986 IEDGVLTF

-1019 TDSTLT
+1019 NDSTLT

-1038 GYFKDSHG
+1038 GYFKDAHG
-1046 DIDAHREALS
+1046 SIDTHREALS
-1056 QLYRPVWEQQ
+1056 ELYRPVWDKQ
-1066 KTEQDF
+1066 KTDQDF
-1072 DAYVDEELAADLMRT
+1072 DDYLDEELAADLMRT
-1087 ALQHQRTLDR
+1087 AFQHQRTLER
-1097 LAGRTP
+1097 LAGRAP

-1135 LETLSGRLEKALKAA
+1135 LETLSERLEKALKTA

-1155 KDAATRYSVSEDGRV
+1155 KDGATRYSVSEDGRV

-1248 WRWWE
+1248 WKWWE

-1259 YPATYDLSK
+1259 YPASYDLSK

-1273 TRDVDRLDLNPHNE
+1273 EARDVDRLDLNPHNE
-1287 TGNLTEDEVA
+1287 TGNLTEEV
-1297 AVLAYKSSESYKINA
+1297 
-1312 KLREGLP
+1312 RENDDSH
-1319 LTGAEQQMVSS
+1319 T
-1330 LDQALEKLPK
+1330 
-1340 VRGTVY
+1340 
-1346 RTLNFDAVFDP
+1346 
-1357 EGEFERFMRLHM
+1357 EGSR
-1369 AGGFTHYEAYTST
+1369 
-1382 STVTDGYPLVEGVQ
+1382 
-1396 HGVTFEI
+1396 
-1403 SSVNARDL
+1403 
-1411 SGFGNNSES
+1411 
-1420 EALFPRDT
+1420 
-1428 DFIIRSVRVDESGH
+1428 DESG
-1442 MHIVMEEA
+1442 
-1450 VADVKRDEPNDDPQK
+1450 R
-1465 FSRPVRDLQEA
+1465 
-1476 HTVHSDVRGLP
+1476 
-1487 GGDSAA
+1487 
-1493 YQEGRKLP
+1493 
-1501 GVRGENQGLNSA
+1501 
-1513 EEVREDAD
+1513 
-1521 NHSAGSQDESVRTGR
+1521 AGQ
-1536 VAGQASGPVRSG
+1536 VAGRDAGPVRG
-1548 PVDTDRRGALAKGR
+1548 GLVYEDRRGAVEEGR
-1562 NPGRED
+1562 NSGRED
-1568 LGVSDGR
+1568 LGVSAGR
-1575 GLKSDPK
+1575 RLNPDPK
-1582 PHLFARA
+1582 PHLFAKA
-1589 LSAAIKDNPNGEM
+1589 LSAAIEANPNGEM

-1637 FNNYAVSGKKGVVKN
+1637 FNNYAVSEKRGVVKD

-1663 KLDCYATYAPNDL
+1663 KLDCYATYTPNDL
-1676 TSKYAKLGFIPVAWM
+1676 TSKYAKLGFTPVAWM

-1705 EPDVVFFVHNGDSA
+1705 EPDVVFFVHNGDSVA
-1719 EMVWENYDTY
+1719 TVTEKYGTY
-1729 PAYTKEDIRKL
+1729 PTYTKEDIRKL

-1759 ITKPGERYSFSEV
+1759 ITKPGERYSFSDV

-1791 FAAPGVN
+1791 FATPGEN
-1798 RQSQNLTADSNLYV
+1798 RKRQNETADSNLYV
-1812 MEEPTDFMRE
+1812 MAEPTDFMRE

-1838 QMLGRRED
+1838 QMMGRRED

-1871 QSPAMVLEAKGR
+1871 QNPAMVLEAKGR
-1883 PESLIFVTTETDYK
+1883 PESLIFVTTEKDYK

-1928 GRDNFAAFLQ
+1928 GRDNFATFLQ
-1938 DAANK
+1938 DAANS

-1969 PGIDS
+1969 PGISSD
-1974 NTIVGAVQPIVKDPG
+1974 TIVGAVQPIVKDPG

-2002 FVKWYKEQYGE
+2002 FVKWYKERYGD

-2031 ALRAEESRQAEATLR
+2031 ALRAEESRQAEATLN
-2046 KQELQDKDTAWQ
+2046 KQALRDQDTAWQ

-2066 NDRRSARERVKAV
+2066 NDRRSARERVMAV
-2079 QAAAKQDRRDQQA
+2079 KAAAKQDRRDQQA
-2092 IHAVELAV
+2092 IHAAELSV

-2107 ALRDQDTAWQIEH
+2107 ALRNMDTAWEIEH
-2120 TRQMREQAAESRAK
+2120 TRKMREQAAESRAK

-2147 NAVRETREIERAEAA
+2147 NAVRETREIERAVAD

-2190 TTELREKGKLNRK
+2190 TTELREKGKLSRK
-2203 AARDALHESAAASEK
+2203 AAREALHESAAASKK
-2218 RASEVADQAVV
+2218 RSKEAAEQAVV
-2229 STIRQDPKA
+2229 STLRQDPKA
-2238 MREVRTLQSEA
+2238 MREIRTLQSEA
-2249 SKLHTLGRSFYRNF
+2249 SKLRTLGRSAYRNF
-2263 VNQAEAIDRL
+2263 VNVAEAIDRF
-2273 AQKQPDGI
+2273 AKRQPDGI
-2281 RASTLV
+2281 QASTLV
-2287 TTLGASSTTVER
+2287 TTLGASATTIER

-2307 RDGSRIGASMRET
+2307 RDGSRIGESMRET

-2329 TVDENKQALL
+2329 TVDESKQALL

-2382 LVAMTEAE
+2382 LVAMTETE
-2390 QEKQG
+2390 QKKQG
-2395 KKDAHDR
+2395 KKEAHDL
-2402 AVQYAGLLKEFTE
+2402 AVQYAGLLKAFTE

-2422 ADSKGNAVT
+2422 ADSAGNAVT

-2445 NPWLEEKAQSIYTWW
+2445 NPWLEEKANGIYQWW
-2460 DQFMQEWAVGD
+2460 DQFMREWAVGD
-2471 SISQAEYERM
+2471 SISVAEYERM

-2568 RVDWDTVD
+2568 QVDWDTVD
-2576 QQAQQQFGLDDV
+2576 QQTQQQFGLDDV

-2622 NEELYRSI
+2622 NEELYKSI

-2641 ERNLLRAGNALTS
+2641 ERNLLRVGNALTG
-2654 PMKTMITGINPFFA
+2654 PMKTAITGVNPNFA
-2668 VRNVTRDFPTAVI
+2668 MRNVSRDLPTAVI
-2681 NSISGLGFW
+2681 NSISGMAFPKYW
-2690 RYYAQAATEMMKRSD
+2690 AKAAAEMAKKSEV
-2705 NWEIYKSLGGTH
+2705 WQTYQSLGGTH
-2717 AGYYNDNQ
+2717 ATYYNDNQ
-2725 GFAQAMSKKEG
+2725 GFAQAMARGNNVLSKAIG
-2736 FGAKAVGVMGTI
+2736 VAGAF
-2748 NEVTEA
+2748 NEATEA

-2830 IKASKTLGRAAL
+2830 IKATKTLGRAVMTTILFEA
-2842 LTVSAEIIQYAVLN
+2842 IQYAVLK
-2856 ALDRDDDW
+2856 ATDRDDDW
-2864 EQLSDRTK
+2864 EELSDRTK
-2872 DTYYCIPIEKSHTF
+2872 DTYYCIPIGKDHTF
-2886 IKIPKNR
+2886 LKIPKNR
-2893 EWGAVLGTPVM
+2893 EWGAILGTPFM
-2904 RLLEARDGR
+2904 RILEYKDGR
-2913 ENPFENYLETSV
+2913 ENPFENYLETS
-2925 IPNFLPPVLPVGVSQ
+2925 ITPNFLPPAILRPTSEGIESDIIGVSQ
-2940 YVDIK
+2940 ALDLAR
-2945 TNKDFADR
+2945 NKDFAGR
-2953 DIVPYAYQEGS
+2953 TIVPYAYQEGS
-2964 KSEQWDSD
+2964 KGQQWDSE
-2972 TSYLARVIGSKLV
+2972 TSWLSKFIGEKLN
-2985 TGKYSLS
+2985 LS
-2992 PMQIDY
+2992 PMQLDY
-2998 IISDYYGD
+2998 LVGDYFGDFGD
-3006 LGEVLMGLADGGVDK
+3006 LFIKATAPATWSGDENAKDIGESIQDILTNPWL
-3021 VFQGLKSAGLNVDSL
+3021 
-3036 YAWRGD
+3036 
-3042 LSEKTYLADAADT
+3042 
-3055 LVGSFVAD
+3055 AD

-3068 QTVSDYYET
+3068 QTVSNYYET
-3077 LDQLSRTVQD
+3077 MDQLSRTVQD

-3102 YQTQKALNSLYGKQ
+3102 YQIQKALNSLYGKQ
-3116 ISDLNTQVRGMADG
+3116 ISDLNKEVRGMADG

-3157 KITNPQLTADY
+3157 KIADPQLTADY

-3227 QQVYN
+3227 WQVYD
-3232 ELTEEL
+3232 ELTGEL

-3256 EANREKVLDETRDQ
+3256 EENREKVLDETRDQ

>member
-1 MGEFVKIKKKKEKET
+1 M
-16 SAQSTVASGKTG
+16 
-28 SFVQIG
+28 
-34 DTSAIGKMEGASF
+34 
-47 GPKAETKTETKKA
+47 
-60 SIVKPG
+60 
-66 SQQKRSTNPTAL
+66 AL
-78 SRETDTGTGGK
+78 SLETDTGTNHK
-89 KTRTGAELISDTRQK
+89 KAQTGTELIASTKRK

-110 KKQMQGQLNSAA
+110 KKQAQSQLDSAA

-129 SLGTGVVDQPLKA
+129 SLGTGVADQPLKA
-142 YQSAVQEES
+142 YQSAMQEES
-151 RRRKKVAQEKVQ
+151 RQRKKAAQKKVQ
-163 KAENQIVQVTGGM
+163 QASDQIVQAAGGM
-176 GVGSVG
+176 GAGSVG
-182 AVQTTP
+182 AAQTTP
-188 YQQKVQ
+188 YQKTVQ

-201 EETGFDREMY
+201 EETGLGRELY
-211 ILEKSSL
+211 ILEKSAM
-218 GQEQDTFTGQFSANF
+218 GQEQDTFKGQFSANY

-307 VQGGLLGGAA
+307 VKGGLLGGAA

-328 GNAVGLTRGVKAG
+328 GNAAGLAHGVKAG

-371 ARDAANDEALISS
+371 ARDAANDEALISA
-384 MIEMGDTATDILTL
+384 MIEMGDTAIDILTL
-398 GGGKLLNM
+398 GGGKLLNTV
-406 ATKGGS
+406 TKGGS
-412 KAVVGKLAKNETTKG
+412 KALAGKLAANETTKG
-427 LMKVLGWVGTRY
+427 LMKVLGFVGTRY
-439 GLNILGEG
+439 TLNVLGEG

-452 QEAVSMANENRVLDG
+452 QESVSMANENRVLDG
-467 TTGSGKAALAKSA
+467 TTGNGKKALARSA
-480 WDIYWDYLTTGL
+480 WDIYWDFLTGGL

-509 IAVMLGGATL
+509 IAIMLGGATL
-519 AVNETVSHS
+519 AVNETVNHS
-528 VMSQQGKAFRS
+528 VEVRRGKTFRS
-539 GIANGVQ
+539 DIANGVQ

-553 ETGRVLGGE
+553 EAGRVLGGE
-562 AGELAEKLQSKWTS
+562 AGELAEKLQGKWTS
-576 GKKVSDAEMGRLLQA
+576 GGKVSDAEMGRLLQA
-591 NEQELRALTDRAMKT
+591 NEQELRTLTDRAVKT
-606 DDENVTK
+606 DNENVAK
-613 LLVLAAGD
+613 LMLLASGD

-626 AVRAETLS
+626 FVRPETLS
-634 ALKAQVEIAEKG
+634 ALKAQVEIAERG

-652 KVQVVQQANPDAT
+652 KVRAVQQVNPDAT
-665 VVSTTT
+665 VVSDTV
-671 ARIMEA
+671 ARIMET
-677 QGVSL
+677 QGVNL
-682 KTAQVRADIIQRLM
+682 KTAQLRAGIIQRLM

-718 LFTELTG
+718 LFTEITG
-725 VQFPAEKVPNEQLYA
+725 VQFPVEKVPNEKLYA
-740 IYRSAAQVQQEQAAQ
+740 IYRSASQVQQEQATQ
-755 VAAQLQEAEATQPVQ
+755 VASQLQETEVAQPAQ
-770 AETAVETPAAE
+770 AETAVDIPATEVSTAE
-781 TPAQE
+781 APASE
-786 NSFDLGGETIPY
+786 DSFTLGGETIPY
-798 AKGTQDRAR
+798 AEGTRDRAR

-817 GGDGKPLET
+817 GGDGKPLVSYQDF
-826 ITQFKEA
+826 TQA
-833 YRSRFPKATDN
+833 YRDRFPKAGQAD
-844 EVALK
+844 VALA
-849 YQEYLKDAGTIDLG
+849 YQQYLKDAGTVDTG
-863 IEGIPRMRR
+863 VEGQSRMRL
-872 DEFLR
+872 DEFRSAVR
-877 QAGEISGSGKAT
+877 QVPGHENATDSEIESLFRSLQ
-889 ERELRYLYEEIQ
+889 E
-901 QANREGYT
+901 ANREGYT

-917 EEERESSRKA
+917 EEERETTRKA
-927 RQKGKSVEQAVREA
+927 RREGKSLEQSVQEA

-947 RELESAGKRIQAVL
+947 RELESAAKRIQAVL
-961 SKGYGIKEVKVVYD
+961 SKGYGIKEVRVVYD
-975 AEGFLAKANAS
+975 AKGFLAKANAS
-986 IENGVLTF
+986 IEDGVLTF

-1038 GYFKDSHG
+1038 GYFKDSH
-1046 DIDAHREALS
+1046 DSIDAHREALS
-1056 QLYRPVWEQQ
+1056 ELYRPVWEQQ

-1087 ALQHQRTLDR
+1087 AFQHQRTLDR

-1135 LETLSGRLEKALKAA
+1135 LETLSERLEKALKTA

-1155 KDAATRYSVSEDGRV
+1155 KDGATRYSVSEDGRV

-1182 PTDAEYRQ
+1182 PTDSEYRQ

-1248 WRWWE
+1248 WKWWE

-1287 TGNLTEDEVA
+1287 TGNLTEEV
-1297 AVLAYKSSESYKINA
+1297 
-1312 KLREGLP
+1312 RENDDSH
-1319 LTGAEQQMVSS
+1319 T
-1330 LDQALEKLPK
+1330 
-1340 VRGTVY
+1340 
-1346 RTLNFDAVFDP
+1346 
-1357 EGEFERFMRLHM
+1357 EGSR
-1369 AGGFTHYEAYTST
+1369 
-1382 STVTDGYPLVEGVQ
+1382 
-1396 HGVTFEI
+1396 
-1403 SSVNARDL
+1403 
-1411 SGFGNNSES
+1411 
-1420 EALFPRDT
+1420 
-1428 DFIIRSVRVDESGH
+1428 DESG
-1442 MHIVMEEA
+1442 
-1450 VADVKRDEPNDDPQK
+1450 R
-1465 FSRPVRDLQEA
+1465 
-1476 HTVHSDVRGLP
+1476 
-1487 GGDSAA
+1487 
-1493 YQEGRKLP
+1493 
-1501 GVRGENQGLNSA
+1501 
-1513 EEVREDAD
+1513 
-1521 NHSAGSQDESVRTGR
+1521 AGQ
-1536 VAGQASGPVRSG
+1536 VAGRDAGPVRGGLVYESG
-1548 PVDTDRRGALAKGR
+1548 GSVLAEGR

-1575 GLKSDPK
+1575 GLKPNPK
-1582 PHLFARA
+1582 PHLFAKA
-1589 LSAAIKDNPNGEM
+1589 LSAAIEANPNGEM

-1626 AVESDG
+1626 AVENDG

-1637 FNNYAVSGKKGVVKN
+1637 FNNYAVSGKKNIVN
-1652 LLLTALENGGT
+1652 ILLLTALDNGGT
-1663 KLDCYATYAPNDL
+1663 KLDCYATYAPHDL
-1676 TSKYAKLGFIPVAWM
+1676 TSKYARLGFVPVAWM

-1719 EMVWENYDTY
+1719 EMIRQKVNQY
-1729 PAYTKEDIRKL
+1729 PTYTKEDIRQL

-1759 ITKPGERYSFSEV
+1759 ITKSGERYSFSDV

-1780 VELVAQNKFNE
+1780 VELVALNKFNE
-1791 FAAPGVN
+1791 IAVPGVN

-1812 MEEPTDFMRE
+1812 MAEPTDFMRE

-1846 RNGKVINEHNHQLTQ
+1846 SNGKVINEHNHQLTQ

-1871 QSPAMVLEAKGR
+1871 QNPAMVLKAKGR

-1928 GRDNFAAFLQ
+1928 GRDNFATFLQ
-1938 DAANK
+1938 DAADN

-1955 PIVAGCGLHRSARL
+1955 PILAGCGLHRSARL
-1969 PGIDS
+1969 PGISSD
-1974 NTIVGAVQPIVKDPG
+1974 TIVGAVQPIVKDPG
-1989 ERKFSFTPEFSEN
+1989 ERKFSFTPEFTEN
-2002 FVKWYKEQYGE
+2002 FIKWYKERYGE

-2031 ALRAEESRQAEATLR
+2031 ALRAEESRQAEATLN
-2046 KQELQDKDTAWQ
+2046 KQALRDQDTAWQ

-2066 NDRRSARERVKAV
+2066 NDRRSARERVMAV
-2079 QAAAKQDRRDQQA
+2079 KAAAKQDRRDQQA
-2092 IHAVELAV
+2092 IHAAELSV

-2107 ALRDQDTAWQIEH
+2107 ALRNMDTAWEIEH
-2120 TRQMREQAAESRAK
+2120 TRKMREQAAESRAK

-2147 NAVRETREIERAEAA
+2147 NAVRETREIERAVAD

-2190 TTELREKGKLNRK
+2190 TTELREKGKLSRK
-2203 AARDALHESAAASEK
+2203 AAREALHESAAASKK
-2218 RASEVADQAVV
+2218 RSKEAAEQAVV
-2229 STIRQDPKA
+2229 STLRQDPKA
-2238 MREVRTLQSEA
+2238 MREIRTLQSEA
-2249 SKLHTLGRSFYRNF
+2249 SKLRTLGRSAYRNF
-2263 VNQAEAIDRL
+2263 VNVAEAIDRF
-2273 AQKQPDGI
+2273 AKRQPDGI
-2281 RASTLV
+2281 QASTLV
-2287 TTLGASSTTVER
+2287 TTLGASATTIER

-2307 RDGSRIGASMRET
+2307 RDGSRIGESMRET

-2329 TVDENKQALL
+2329 TVDESKQALL

-2395 KKDAHDR
+2395 KKEAHDL
-2402 AVQYAGLLKEFTE
+2402 AVQYAGLLKAFTE

-2422 ADSKGNAVT
+2422 ADSAGNAVT

-2445 NPWLEEKAQSIYTWW
+2445 NPWLEEKANGIYQWW
-2460 DQFMQEWAVGD
+2460 DQFMREWAVGD
-2471 SISQAEYERM
+2471 SISVAEYERM

-2503 FVGAGG
+2503 FVGAEG

-2568 RVDWDTVD
+2568 QVDWDTVD
-2576 QQAQQQFGLDDV
+2576 QQTKQQQLGPEDV
-2588 QAAAE
+2588 QEAAE
-2593 NAETTGIQ
+2593 NAEVSGIQ

-2622 NEELYRSI
+2622 NEELYKSI

-2641 ERNLLRAGNALTS
+2641 ERGLLKVGNALTS
-2654 PMKTMITGINPFFA
+2654 PMKTAITGINPNFA
-2668 VRNVTRDFPTAVI
+2668 LRNVSRDLPTAVI
-2681 NSISGLGFW
+2681 NSISGMAFPKYW
-2690 RYYAQAATEMMKRSD
+2690 AKAAAEMTRNSEA
-2705 NWEIYKSLGGTH
+2705 WQTYQSLGGTH
-2717 AGYYNDNQ
+2717 AGYYNDNKGFAHGMSQ
-2725 GFAQAMSKKEG
+2725 GFSGRNILEKAG
-2736 FGAKAVGVMGTI
+2736 FF
-2748 NEVTEA
+2748 NEATEA

-2830 IKASKTLGRAAL
+2830 IKASKTLGRAAMTTIL
-2842 LTVSAEIIQYAVLN
+2842 FEAIQYAVLK
-2856 ALDRDDDW
+2856 ATDRDDDW
-2864 EQLSDRTK
+2864 EELSDRTK
-2872 DTYYCIPIEKSHTF
+2872 DTYYCIPIGKDHTF
-2886 IKIPKNR
+2886 LKIPKNR
-2893 EWGAVLGTPVM
+2893 EWGAILGTPFM
-2904 RLLEARDGR
+2904 RILEYKDGR
-2913 ENPFENYLETSV
+2913 ENPFENYLETSI
-2925 IPNFLPPVLPVGVSQ
+2925 IPNFLPPAVLRPTSEGIESDIIGVSQ
-2940 YVDIK
+2940 ALDLAK
-2945 TNKDFADR
+2945 NEDFAGR
-2953 DIVPYAYQEGS
+2953 TIVPYAYQQGS
-2964 KSEQWDSD
+2964 KSQQWDSE
-2972 TSYLARVIGSKLV
+2972 TSWLSKVIGERLN
-2985 TGKYSLS
+2985 LS
-2992 PMQIDY
+2992 PMQLDY
-2998 IISDYYGD
+2998 LVGDYFGDFGD
-3006 LGEVLMGLADGGVDK
+3006 LYIKATASSTWSGDENAKDIGESIQDVLMNPWL
-3021 VFQGLKSAGLNVDSL
+3021 
-3036 YAWRGD
+3036 
-3042 LSEKTYLADAADT
+3042 
-3055 LVGSFVAD
+3055 AD

-3068 QTVSDYYET
+3068 QTVSNYYET
-3077 LDQLSRTVQD
+3077 MDQLSRTVQD

-3102 YQTQKALNSLYGKQ
+3102 YKTQKALNSLYGKQ
-3116 ISDLNTQVRGMADG
+3116 ISDLNAQARDMADG
-3130 EEKDALKAQ
+3130 EEKDALKAE

-3157 KITNPQLTADY
+3157 KIADPQLTADY

-3195 NPSSKYTDPKNSRRE
+3195 NPSSKYTDPKNSQRE

-3227 QQVYN
+3227 WQVYN

>member
-1 MGEFVKIKKKKEKET
+1 MGAFVKIEKKEKER
-16 SAQSTVASGKTG
+16 SVQNTVASGKKG
-28 SFVQIG
+28 SFVQVG
-34 DTSAIGKMEGASF
+34 DTSALGKMTGASF
-47 GPKAETKTETKKA
+47 VPKTTTKAETDQIT
-60 SIVKPG
+60 IVKPG
-66 SQQKRSTNPTAL
+66 ASQQKRSTNPMAL
-78 SRETDTGTGGK
+78 SMETDTGTNHK
-89 KTRTGAELISDTRQK
+89 KAQTGTELISDTKRK

-110 KKQMQGQLNSAA
+110 KKQAQSQLDSAA

-129 SLGTGVVDQPLKA
+129 SLGTGVAEQTLKA
-142 YQSAVQEES
+142 YQSAMQEES
-151 RRRKKVAQEKVQ
+151 RQRKKAAQKKVRQ
-163 KAENQIVQVTGGM
+163 ASDQIVQAAGGM
-176 GVGSVG
+176 GAGSVG
-182 AVQTTP
+182 AAQTTP
-188 YQQKVQ
+188 YQKTVQ

-201 EETGFDREMY
+201 EETGLGREIY
-211 ILEKSSL
+211 ILEKSAM
-218 GQEQDTFTGQFSANF
+218 GQEQDTFKGQFSANY

-307 VQGGLLGGAA
+307 VKGGLLGGAA

-328 GNAVGLTRGVKAG
+328 GNAAGLAHGVKAG

-371 ARDAANDEALISS
+371 ARDAANDEALISA
-384 MIEMGDTATDILTL
+384 MIEMGDTAIDILTL
-398 GGGKLLNM
+398 GGGKLLN
-406 ATKGGS
+406 AVTKGGS
-412 KAVVGKLAKNETTKG
+412 KALAGKLAANETTKG
-427 LMKVLGWVGTRY
+427 LMKVLGFVGTRY
-439 GLNILGEG
+439 ALNVLGEG
-447 LEEET
+447 VEEET
-452 QEAVSMANENRVLDG
+452 QESVSMANENRVLDG

-519 AVNETVSHS
+519 AVNETVSHN

-553 ETGRVLGGE
+553 EAGRVLGGE

-591 NEQELRALTDRAMKT
+591 NEQELRTLTDRAVKT
-606 DDENVTK
+606 DNENVAK
-613 LLVLAAGD
+613 LMLLASGD

-626 AVRAETLS
+626 FVRPETLS
-634 ALKAQVEIAEKG
+634 ALKAQVEIAERG

-652 KVQVVQQANPDAT
+652 KVRAVQQVNPDAT
-665 VVSTTT
+665 VVSDTV
-671 ARIMEA
+671 ARIMET
-677 QGVSL
+677 QGVNL
-682 KTAQVRADIIQRLM
+682 KTAQLRAGIIQRLM
-696 DGEQLDVKEINKIDP
+696 NGEQLDVKEINKIDP

-718 LFTELTG
+718 LFTEITG
-725 VQFPAEKVPNEQLYA
+725 VQFPAEKVPNEKLYA
-740 IYRSAAQVQQEQAAQ
+740 IYRSASQVQQEQAAQ
-755 VAAQLQEAEATQPVQ
+755 VASKLQETEVAQPVQ
-770 AETAVETPAAE
+770 AETAVDIPATEVSTAE
-781 TPAQE
+781 APTAE
-786 NSFDLGGETIPY
+786 DSFTLGGETIPY
-798 AKGTQDRAR
+798 AEGTRDRAR

-817 GGDGKPLET
+817 GGDGKPLVSYQDF
-826 ITQFKEA
+826 TQA
-833 YRSRFPKATDN
+833 YRGRFPNAGQAD
-844 EVALK
+844 VALA
-849 YQEYLKDAGTIDLG
+849 YQQYLKDAGTVDTG
-863 IEGIPRMRR
+863 VEGQSRMRL
-872 DEFLR
+872 DEFRSAVR
-877 QAGEISGSGKAT
+877 QVPGYENATDAEIKSLFQSLQ
-889 ERELRYLYEEIQ
+889 E
-901 QANREGYT
+901 ANREGYT
-909 GVEKLSLS
+909 GVEKFSLS
-917 EEERESSRKA
+917 EEERETTRKA
-927 RQKGKSVEQAVREA
+927 RQGGKSLEQSVQEA

-947 RELESAGKRIQAVL
+947 RELESAAKRIQAVL
-961 SKGYGIKEVKVVYD
+961 SKGYGIKEVRVVYD
-975 AEGFLAKANAS
+975 AKGFLAKANAS
-986 IENGVLTF
+986 IEDGVLTF

-1004 MYWTLGHELTHPAAA
+1004 MYWTLGHEMTHPAAA
-1019 TDSTLT
+1019 NDSTLT
-1025 PDILSTFRSLEQG
+1025 SDILSTFHSLEQG

-1046 DIDAHREALS
+1046 SIDAHRDVLS
-1056 QLYRPVWEQQ
+1056 DLYRPVWEKQ
-1066 KTEQDF
+1066 KTDQDF
-1072 DAYVDEELAADLMRT
+1072 DDYLDEELAADLMRT
-1087 ALQHQRTLDR
+1087 AFQHQRTLDR
-1097 LAGRTP
+1097 LAGRAP
-1103 TILEEAQA
+1103 TILEETKA

-1135 LETLSGRLEKALKAA
+1135 LETLSERLEKALKAA

-1155 KDAATRYSVSEDGRV
+1155 KDGAIRYSVSEDGRV

-1196 QEMPWLRGT
+1196 REMPWLRGT

-1273 TRDVDRLDLNPHNE
+1273 TRDVDRLDRNPHNE
-1287 TGNLTEDEVA
+1287 TGNLTEEV
-1297 AVLAYKSSESYKINA
+1297 
-1312 KLREGLP
+1312 RENDDSH
-1319 LTGAEQQMVSS
+1319 T
-1330 LDQALEKLPK
+1330 
-1340 VRGTVY
+1340 
-1346 RTLNFDAVFDP
+1346 
-1357 EGEFERFMRLHM
+1357 EGSR
-1369 AGGFTHYEAYTST
+1369 
-1382 STVTDGYPLVEGVQ
+1382 
-1396 HGVTFEI
+1396 
-1403 SSVNARDL
+1403 
-1411 SGFGNNSES
+1411 
-1420 EALFPRDT
+1420 
-1428 DFIIRSVRVDESGH
+1428 DESG
-1442 MHIVMEEA
+1442 
-1450 VADVKRDEPNDDPQK
+1450 R
-1465 FSRPVRDLQEA
+1465 
-1476 HTVHSDVRGLP
+1476 
-1487 GGDSAA
+1487 
-1493 YQEGRKLP
+1493 
-1501 GVRGENQGLNSA
+1501 
-1513 EEVREDAD
+1513 
-1521 NHSAGSQDESVRTGR
+1521 AGQ
-1536 VAGQASGPVRSG
+1536 VAGRDAGPVRGGLVYESG
-1548 PVDTDRRGALAKGR
+1548 GSVLAEGR

-1575 GLKSDPK
+1575 GLKPNPK
-1582 PHLFARA
+1582 PHLFAKA

-1626 AVESDG
+1626 AVENDG

-1637 FNNYAVSGKKGVVKN
+1637 FNNYAVSGKKNIVN
-1652 LLLTALENGGT
+1652 ILLLTALDNGGT
-1663 KLDCYATYAPNDL
+1663 KLDCYATYAPHDL
-1676 TSKYAKLGFIPVAWM
+1676 TSKYAKLGFVPVAWM

-1719 EMVWENYDTY
+1719 EMIRQKVNQY
-1729 PAYTKEDIRKL
+1729 PTYTKEDIRKL

-1759 ITKPGERYSFSEV
+1759 IRKSGERYSIE
-1772 RDMPFADQ
+1772 
-1780 VELVAQNKFNE
+1780 
-1791 FAAPGVN
+1791 
-1798 RQSQNLTADSNLYV
+1798 TASNGEQY
-1812 MEEPTDFMRE
+1812 
-1822 LGYGDY
+1822 
-1828 AVVVTQQHIR
+1828 VVVDRR
-1838 QMLGRRED
+1838 QEEFD
-1846 RNGKVINEHNHQLTQ
+1846 
-1861 EQVSRLPELL
+1861 
-1871 QSPAMVLEAKGR
+1871 
-1883 PESLIFVTTETDYK
+1883 
-1897 GRPIIIP
+1897 
-1904 VKANGLDAA
+1904 GLDNAA
-1913 FDGATGPAHLVTSMY
+1913 SAKLAKQVILRLFSGQTLPLSDDAATTVVRRQDWRNWSPGERSDGANKYAYDGATLSDSTYRAKMRASANLDQLLEASQYVGHEEDTKGHRFATDGFDYYKTYFAIGEHLYEGVFNIGISDEGMTFY
-1928 GRDNFAAFLQ
+1928 GMTTVKEITDGDIYRSNLSRVAQASYQRAISGLSSSKVARNERLVKNREHKFDAQ
-1938 DAANK
+1938 DAK
-1943 GEIIYYNEKRAD
+1943 E
-1955 PIVAGCGLHRSARL
+1955 HR
-1969 PGIDS
+1969 
-1974 NTIVGAVQPIVKDPG
+1974 
-1989 ERKFSFTPEFSEN
+1989 FSFTPEFSEN
-2002 FVKWYKEQYGE
+2002 FIKWYKERYGE
-2013 SDLTEAQL
+2013 SDLTEDQL
-2021 KRAMQRAEAR
+2021 KRAMERAEAR

-2046 KQELQDKDTAWQ
+2046 KQALRDQDTAWQ

-2079 QAAAKQDRRDQQA
+2079 QAAAKQDKQDQQV
-2092 IHAVELAV
+2092 IHAAELSV

-2107 ALRDQDTAWQIEH
+2107 ALRDQDTAWRIEH

-2147 NAVRETREIERAEAA
+2147 NAVRETREIERAVAD

-2190 TTELREKGKLNRK
+2190 TTDIREKGKLSRK
-2203 AARDALHESAAASEK
+2203 AAREALHESAAASKK
-2218 RASEVADQAVV
+2218 RAKETADQAVV
-2229 STIRQDPKA
+2229 STLRQDPRA
-2238 MREVRTLQSEA
+2238 MREIRTLQSEA
-2249 SKLHTLGRSFYRNF
+2249 SKLRALGRSAYRNF
-2263 VNQAEAIDRL
+2263 INVAEAIDRF
-2273 AQKQPDGI
+2273 AKRQPDGI
-2281 RASTLV
+2281 QASTLV
-2287 TTLGASSTTVER
+2287 TTLGASATTIER

-2307 RDGSRIGASMRET
+2307 RDGSRIGESMRET

-2329 TVDENKQALL
+2329 TVDESKQALL

-2382 LVAMTEAE
+2382 LVAMTETE
-2390 QEKQG
+2390 QKKQG
-2395 KKDAHDR
+2395 KKEAHDL
-2402 AVQYAGLLKEFTE
+2402 AVQYAGLLKAFTE

-2422 ADSKGNAVT
+2422 ADSAGNAVT

-2445 NPWLEEKAQSIYTWW
+2445 NPWLEEKANGIYQWW
-2460 DQFMQEWAVGD
+2460 DQFMREWAVGD
-2471 SISQAEYERM
+2471 SISVAEYERM

-2568 RVDWDTVD
+2568 QVDWDTVD
-2576 QQAQQQFGLDDV
+2576 QQTQQQFGLDDV

-2622 NEELYRSI
+2622 NEELYKSI
-2630 AGVTGNLANDL
+2630 AGVTGNLTNDL
-2641 ERNLLRAGNALTS
+2641 ERGLLKVGNALTG
-2654 PMKTMITGINPFFA
+2654 PMKTAITGINPNFA
-2668 VRNVTRDFPTAVI
+2668 IRNVSRDLPTAVI
-2681 NSISGLGFW
+2681 NSISGMAFPKYW
-2690 RYYAQAATEMMKRSD
+2690 AKAAVEMAKKSEA
-2705 NWEIYKSLGGTH
+2705 WQTYQSLGGTH
-2717 AGYYNDNQ
+2717 ATYYNDNQ
-2725 GFAQAMSKKEG
+2725 GFAQAMARGNNVLSKAIG
-2736 FGAKAVGVMGTI
+2736 VAGAF
-2748 NEVTEA
+2748 NEATEA

-2830 IKASKTLGRAAL
+2830 IKASKTLGRAAMTTIL
-2842 LTVSAEIIQYAVLN
+2842 FEAIQYAVLK
-2856 ALDRDDDW
+2856 ATDRDDDW
-2864 EQLSDRTK
+2864 EELSDRTK
-2872 DTYYCIPIEKSHTF
+2872 DTYYCIPLGKDHTF
-2886 IKIPKNR
+2886 LKIPKSR
-2893 EWGAVLGTPVM
+2893 EWGAILGTPFM
-2904 RLLEARDGR
+2904 RILEYKDGR
-2913 ENPFENYLETSV
+2913 ENPFENYLETS
-2925 IPNFLPPVLPVGVSQ
+2925 ITPNFLPPAILRPTSEGIESDVIGVSQ
-2940 YVDIK
+2940 ALDLAK
-2945 TNKDFADR
+2945 NEDFAGR
-2953 DIVPYAYQEGS
+2953 TIVPYAYQEGS
-2964 KSEQWDSD
+2964 KGQQWDSE
-2972 TSYLARVIGSKLV
+2972 TSWLSKFIGEKLNI
-2985 TGKYSLS
+2985 S
-2992 PMQIDY
+2992 PMQLDY
-2998 IISDYYGD
+2998 LVGDYFGDFGD
-3006 LGEVLMGLADGGVDK
+3006 LYIKATASSTWSGDENAKDIGESIQDILTNPWL
-3021 VFQGLKSAGLNVDSL
+3021 
-3036 YAWRGD
+3036 
-3042 LSEKTYLADAADT
+3042 
-3055 LVGSFVAD
+3055 AD

-3068 QTVSDYYET
+3068 QTVSNYYET
-3077 LDQLSRTVQD
+3077 MDQLSRTVQD

-3102 YQTQKALNSLYGKQ
+3102 YQIQKALNSLYGKQ
-3116 ISDLNTQVRGMADG
+3116 ISDLNKEVRGMADG

-3157 KITNPQLTADY
+3157 KIADPQLTADY

-3195 NPSSKYTDPKNSRRE
+3195 NPSSKYTDPKNSQRE

-3227 QQVYN
+3227 WQVYD

-3238 MGRERYRKAKDS
+3238 MERERYRKAEDS
-3250 RKAELL
+3250 QKAELL
-3256 EANREKVLDETRDQ
+3256 EANREKVLEETRDR

>member
-16 SAQSTVASGKTG
+16 SAQSTVASGKKG

-47 GPKAETKTETKKA
+47 GPKAEAKTETKKA

-66 SQQKRSTNPTAL
+66 SQQKRSTNPMAL

-110 KKQMQGQLNSAA
+110 KKQMQSQLNSAA

-142 YQSAVQEES
+142 YQSSVQEES
-151 RRRKKVAQEKVQ
+151 RRRKKAAQEKVQ

-211 ILEKSSL
+211 ILEKSAL

-263 IGELLGEY
+263 IDELLSEY
-271 VDKNGGVLDEEGQ
+271 VGKNGGVLDEEGQ
-284 IAPWLSK
+284 ISPWLSK

-307 VQGGLLGGAA
+307 VQGGLLGGAT
-317 GFAVGTAVPGI
+317 GFAAGTAVPGI

-371 ARDAANDEALISS
+371 ARDAANDEALISA

-427 LMKVLGWVGTRY
+427 LMKILGWVGTRY

-519 AVNETVSHS
+519 AVNETVSHN

-553 ETGRVLGGE
+553 EAGRVLGGE

-591 NEQELRALTDRAMKT
+591 NEQELRNLTDRAMKT

-665 VVSTTT
+665 VVSATT

-677 QGVSL
+677 QGVNL
-682 KTAQVRADIIQRLM
+682 KTAQVRANIIQRLV

-718 LFTELTG
+718 LFAELTG

-755 VAAQLQEAEATQPVQ
+755 VEAQLQETETAQPVQ
-770 AETAVETPAAE
+770 AETAVETPVVE
-781 TPAQE
+781 TPVQE
-786 NSFDLGGETIPY
+786 NSFTLGGEVIPY
-798 AKGTQDRAR
+798 ADGAQDRAR
-807 QVMAEAMGEV
+807 QVMAEAMGEI
-817 GGDGKPLET
+817 GGDGKPLASYQEF
-826 ITQFKEA
+826 TQA
-833 YRSRFPKATDN
+833 YRARFPQASQTD
-844 EVALK
+844 VALA
-849 YQEYLKDAGTIDLG
+849 YQQYLKDGSTVDTG
-863 IEGIPRMRR
+863 VEGQNRMRR
-872 DEFLR
+872 DEFREAVRRMPGHENATDAEIDSLFDSLR
-877 QAGEISGSGKAT
+877 D
-889 ERELRYLYEEIQ
+889 
-901 QANREGYT
+901 ANREGYT

-917 EEERESSRKA
+917 EEERETSRKA
-927 RQKGKSVEQAVREA
+927 RQGGKSVEQAVREA

-986 IENGVLTF
+986 IDNGVLTF

-1046 DIDAHREALS
+1046 GIDAHREALS
-1056 QLYRPVWEQQ
+1056 ELYRPVWEQQ

-1087 ALQHQRTLDR
+1087 AFQHQRTLDR

-1135 LETLSGRLEKALKAA
+1135 LETLSGRLEKALKTA

-1155 KDAATRYSVSEDGRV
+1155 KDAAARYSVSEDGRV

-1182 PTDAEYRQ
+1182 PTDSEYRQ

-1213 YDEQGNEYYWR
+1213 YDEQGNAYYWR
-1224 ADRALHADVEPYINK
+1224 ADQAIHVYVEPYINK

-1248 WRWWE
+1248 WKWWE

-1259 YPATYDLSK
+1259 YPASYDLSK

-1273 TRDVDRLDLNPHNE
+1273 EARDVDRLDLNPHNE
-1287 TGNLTEDEVA
+1287 TGNLTEEV
-1297 AVLAYKSSESYKINA
+1297 
-1312 KLREGLP
+1312 RENDDSH
-1319 LTGAEQQMVSS
+1319 T
-1330 LDQALEKLPK
+1330 
-1340 VRGTVY
+1340 
-1346 RTLNFDAVFDP
+1346 
-1357 EGEFERFMRLHM
+1357 EGSR
-1369 AGGFTHYEAYTST
+1369 
-1382 STVTDGYPLVEGVQ
+1382 
-1396 HGVTFEI
+1396 
-1403 SSVNARDL
+1403 
-1411 SGFGNNSES
+1411 
-1420 EALFPRDT
+1420 
-1428 DFIIRSVRVDESGH
+1428 DESG
-1442 MHIVMEEA
+1442 
-1450 VADVKRDEPNDDPQK
+1450 R
-1465 FSRPVRDLQEA
+1465 
-1476 HTVHSDVRGLP
+1476 
-1487 GGDSAA
+1487 
-1493 YQEGRKLP
+1493 
-1501 GVRGENQGLNSA
+1501 
-1513 EEVREDAD
+1513 
-1521 NHSAGSQDESVRTGR
+1521 AGQ
-1536 VAGQASGPVRSG
+1536 VAGRYAGPVRGRLVSESG
-1548 PVDTDRRGALAKGR
+1548 SRVLAEGR

-1575 GLKSDPK
+1575 GLKPNPK

-1589 LSAAIKDNPNGEM
+1589 LGAAIKANPNGEM

-1626 AVESDG
+1626 AVEKDG

-1637 FNNYAVSGKKGVVKN
+1637 FNNYAVSGKRGVVDS
-1652 LLLTALENGGT
+1652 LLLTALDNGGT
-1663 KLDCYATYAPNDL
+1663 KLDCYATYAPHDL
-1676 TSKYAKLGFIPVAWM
+1676 TSKYAKLGFVPVAWM

-1719 EMVWENYDTY
+1719 ETIRQKVNQY
-1729 PAYTKEDIRKL
+1729 PTYTKEDIRKL

-1759 ITKPGERYSFSEV
+1759 ITKSGERYSFSEV

-1791 FAAPGVN
+1791 FATPGEN
-1798 RQSQNLTADSNLYV
+1798 RKRQNETADSNLYI
-1812 MEEPTDFMRE
+1812 MAEPTDFMRE

-1846 RNGKVINEHNHQLTQ
+1846 SNGKVINEHNHQLTQ

-1871 QSPAMVLEAKGR
+1871 QNPAMVLKAKGR
-1883 PESLIFVTTETDYK
+1883 PESLIFVTTEKDYK

-1928 GRDNFAAFLQ
+1928 GRDNFATFLQ
-1938 DAANK
+1938 DAANS

-1969 PGIDS
+1969 PGISSD
-1974 NTIVGAVQPIVKDPG
+1974 TIVGAVRPIVKDPG

-2002 FVKWYKEQYGE
+2002 FVKWYKERYGD

-2031 ALRAEESRQAEATLR
+2031 ALRAEESRQAEATLH
-2046 KQELQDKDTAWQ
+2046 KQELQNKDTAWQ

-2079 QAAAKQDRRDQQA
+2079 ETAAKQDRRDQQA

-2140 LAQREKE
+2140 IAQREKE
-2147 NAVRETREIERAEAA
+2147 NAIRETREIERAEAA

-2190 TTELREKGKLNRK
+2190 TAELREKGKLNRK

-2218 RASEVADQAVV
+2218 RAKEVAEQAVV

-2238 MREVRTLQSEA
+2238 MREVRTLQTEA
-2249 SKLHTLGRSFYRNF
+2249 SKLRTLGRTFYRNF
-2263 VNQAEAIDRL
+2263 VNVAEAIDRF
-2273 AQKQPDGI
+2273 AKRQPDGVQ
-2281 RASTLV
+2281 ASTLV
-2287 TTLGASSTTVER
+2287 TTLGASATTIER

-2307 RDGSRIGASMRET
+2307 RDGSRIGESMRET

-2329 TVDENKQALL
+2329 TVDESKQALL

-2355 GRALRKLEAFETENP
+2355 GRALRKLEAFEAENP

-2395 KKDAHDR
+2395 KKDAHDL
-2402 AVQYAGLLKEFTE
+2402 AVQYAGLLKAFTE

-2422 ADSKGNAVT
+2422 ADSAGNAVT

-2539 IVRLER
+2539 IIRLER

-2568 RVDWDTVD
+2568 QVDWDTVD
-2576 QQAQQQFGLDDV
+2576 QQTQQQFGLDDV

-2622 NEELYRSI
+2622 NEELYKSI

-2641 ERNLLRAGNALTS
+2641 ERNLLRVGNALTG
-2654 PMKTMITGINPFFA
+2654 PTKTAITGINPNFA
-2668 VRNVTRDFPTAVI
+2668 MRNVSRDLPTAVI
-2681 NSISGLGFW
+2681 NSISGMAFPKYW
-2690 RYYAQAATEMMKRSD
+2690 AKAAAEMAKKSEV
-2705 NWEIYKSLGGTH
+2705 WQTYQSLGGTH
-2717 AGYYNDNQ
+2717 ATYYNDNQ
-2725 GFAQAMSKKEG
+2725 GFAQAMARGNNVLSKAIG
-2736 FGAKAVGVMGTI
+2736 VAGAF
-2748 NEVTEA
+2748 NEATEA

-2830 IKASKTLGRAAL
+2830 IKATKTLGRAVMTTILFEA
-2842 LTVSAEIIQYAVLN
+2842 IQYAVLK
-2856 ALDRDDDW
+2856 ATDRDDDW
-2864 EQLSDRTK
+2864 EELSDRTK
-2872 DTYYCIPIEKSHTF
+2872 DTYYCIPIGKDHTF
-2886 IKIPKNR
+2886 LKIPKNR
-2893 EWGAVLGTPVM
+2893 EWGAILGTPFM
-2904 RLLEARDGR
+2904 RILEYKDGR
-2913 ENPFENYLETSV
+2913 ENPFENYLETS
-2925 IPNFLPPVLPVGVSQ
+2925 ITPNFLPPAILRPTSEGIESDIIGVSQ
-2940 YVDIK
+2940 ALDLAR
-2945 TNKDFADR
+2945 NEDFAGR
-2953 DIVPYAYQEGS
+2953 TIVPYAYQEGS
-2964 KSEQWDSD
+2964 KGQQWDSE
-2972 TSYLARVIGSKLV
+2972 TSWLSKVIGERLN
-2985 TGKYSLS
+2985 LS
-2992 PMQIDY
+2992 PMQLDY
-2998 IISDYYGD
+2998 LVGDYFGD
-3006 LGEVLMGLADGGVDK
+3006 LGDLFIKATAPATWSGDENAKDIGESIQDVLANPWL
-3021 VFQGLKSAGLNVDSL
+3021 
-3036 YAWRGD
+3036 
-3042 LSEKTYLADAADT
+3042 
-3055 LVGSFVAD
+3055 AD

-3068 QTVSDYYET
+3068 QTVSNYYET
-3077 LDQLSRTVQD
+3077 MDQLSRTVQD

-3102 YQTQKALNSLYGKQ
+3102 YQIQKALNSLYGKQ
-3116 ISDLNTQVRGMADG
+3116 ISDLNKEVRGMADG
-3130 EEKDALKAQ
+3130 EEKDALKTQ

-3216 DEAKAKYKEIY
+3216 NEAKTKYKEIY
-3227 QQVYN
+3227 RQVYD
-3232 ELTEEL
+3232 ELTGEL
-3238 MGRERYRKAKDS
+3238 MERERYRKAKDS

-3256 EANREKVLDETRDQ
+3256 EENREKVLDETRDQ

>member
-1 MGEFVKIKKKKEKET
+1 MGAFVKIEKKEKER
-16 SAQSTVASGKTG
+16 SVQNTVASGKKG
-28 SFVQIG
+28 SFVQVG
-34 DTSAIGKMEGASF
+34 DTSALGKMTGASF
-47 GPKAETKTETKKA
+47 APKATTKAETDQIT
-60 SIVKPG
+60 IVKPG
-66 SQQKRSTNPTAL
+66 ASQQKRSTNPMAL
-78 SRETDTGTGGK
+78 SLETDTGTNHK
-89 KTRTGAELISDTRQK
+89 KAQTGTELISDTKRK

-110 KKQMQGQLNSAA
+110 KKQAQSQLDSAA

-129 SLGTGVVDQPLKA
+129 SLGTGVAEQTLKA
-142 YQSAVQEES
+142 YQSAMQEES
-151 RRRKKVAQEKVQ
+151 RQRKKAAQKKVQ
-163 KAENQIVQVTGGM
+163 QASDQIVQAAGGM
-176 GVGSVG
+176 GAGSVG
-182 AVQTTP
+182 AAQTTP
-188 YQQKVQ
+188 YQKTVQ

-201 EETGFDREMY
+201 EETGLGRELY
-211 ILEKSSL
+211 ILEKSAM
-218 GQEQDTFTGQFSANF
+218 GQEQDTFKGQFSANY

-307 VQGGLLGGAA
+307 VKGGLLGGAA

-328 GNAVGLTRGVKAG
+328 GNAAGLAHGVKAG

-371 ARDAANDEALISS
+371 ARDAANDEALISA
-384 MIEMGDTATDILTL
+384 MIEMGDTAIDILTL
-398 GGGKLLNM
+398 GGGKLLN
-406 ATKGGS
+406 AVTKGGS
-412 KAVVGKLAKNETTKG
+412 KALAGKLAANETTKG
-427 LMKVLGWVGTRY
+427 LMKVLGFVGTRY
-439 GLNILGEG
+439 TLNVLGEG
-447 LEEET
+447 VEEEA
-452 QEAVSMANENRVLDG
+452 QESVSMANENRVLDG
-467 TTGSGKAALAKSA
+467 TTGNGKKALARSA
-480 WDIYWDYLTTGL
+480 WDIYWDFLTGGL

-509 IAVMLGGATL
+509 IAIMLGGATL
-519 AVNETVSHS
+519 AVNETVNHS
-528 VMSQQGKAFRS
+528 VEVRRGKTFRS
-539 GIANGVQ
+539 DIANGVQ

-553 ETGRVLGGE
+553 EAGRVLGGE
-562 AGELAEKLQSKWTS
+562 AGELAEKLQGKWTS
-576 GKKVSDAEMGRLLQA
+576 GGKVSDAEMGRLLQA
-591 NEQELRALTDRAMKT
+591 NEQELRTLTDRAVKT
-606 DDENVTK
+606 DNENVAK
-613 LLVLAAGD
+613 LMLLASGD

-626 AVRAETLS
+626 FVRPETLS
-634 ALKAQVEIAEKG
+634 ALKAQVEIAERG

-652 KVQVVQQANPDAT
+652 KIQAVQQVNPDAT
-665 VVSTTT
+665 VVSDTV
-671 ARIMEA
+671 ARIMET
-677 QGVSL
+677 QGVNL
-682 KTAQVRADIIQRLM
+682 KTAQLRAGIIQRLM
-696 DGEQLDVKEINKIDP
+696 NGEQLDVKEINKIDP

-718 LFTELTG
+718 LFTEITG
-725 VQFPAEKVPNEQLYA
+725 VQFPVEKVPNEKLYA
-740 IYRSAAQVQQEQAAQ
+740 IYRSASQVQQEQAAQ
-755 VAAQLQEAEATQPVQ
+755 VASQLQETEVAQPAQ
-770 AETAVETPAAE
+770 AETAVDIPATEVSTAEAPAAE
-781 TPAQE
+781 D
-786 NSFDLGGETIPY
+786 SFTLGGETIPY
-798 AKGTQDRAR
+798 AEGTRDRAR

-817 GGDGKPLET
+817 GGDGKPLVSYQDF
-826 ITQFKEA
+826 TQA
-833 YRSRFPKATDN
+833 YRDRFPKAGQAD
-844 EVALK
+844 VALA
-849 YQEYLKDAGTIDLG
+849 YQQYLKDAGTVDTG
-863 IEGIPRMRR
+863 VEGQSRMRL
-872 DEFLR
+872 DEFRSAVR
-877 QAGEISGSGKAT
+877 QVPGHENATDSEIESLFRSLQ
-889 ERELRYLYEEIQ
+889 E
-901 QANREGYT
+901 ANREGYT

-917 EEERESSRKA
+917 EEERETTRKA
-927 RQKGKSVEQAVREA
+927 RQEGKSLEQSVQEA

-947 RELESAGKRIQAVL
+947 RELESAAKRIQAVL
-961 SKGYGIKEVKVVYD
+961 SKGYGIKEVRVVYD
-975 AEGFLAKANAS
+975 AKGFLAKANAS
-986 IENGVLTF
+986 IEDGVLTF

-1038 GYFKDSHG
+1038 GYFKDSH
-1046 DIDAHREALS
+1046 DSIDAHREALS
-1056 QLYRPVWEQQ
+1056 ELYRPVWEQQ

-1087 ALQHQRTLDR
+1087 AFQHQRTLDR

-1135 LETLSGRLEKALKAA
+1135 LETLSERLEKALKTA

-1155 KDAATRYSVSEDGRV
+1155 KDGATRYSVSEDGRV

-1182 PTDAEYRQ
+1182 PTDSEYRQ

-1248 WRWWE
+1248 WKWWE

-1287 TGNLTEDEVA
+1287 TGNLTEEV
-1297 AVLAYKSSESYKINA
+1297 
-1312 KLREGLP
+1312 RENDDSH
-1319 LTGAEQQMVSS
+1319 T
-1330 LDQALEKLPK
+1330 
-1340 VRGTVY
+1340 
-1346 RTLNFDAVFDP
+1346 
-1357 EGEFERFMRLHM
+1357 EGSR
-1369 AGGFTHYEAYTST
+1369 
-1382 STVTDGYPLVEGVQ
+1382 
-1396 HGVTFEI
+1396 
-1403 SSVNARDL
+1403 
-1411 SGFGNNSES
+1411 
-1420 EALFPRDT
+1420 
-1428 DFIIRSVRVDESGH
+1428 DESG
-1442 MHIVMEEA
+1442 
-1450 VADVKRDEPNDDPQK
+1450 R
-1465 FSRPVRDLQEA
+1465 
-1476 HTVHSDVRGLP
+1476 
-1487 GGDSAA
+1487 
-1493 YQEGRKLP
+1493 
-1501 GVRGENQGLNSA
+1501 
-1513 EEVREDAD
+1513 
-1521 NHSAGSQDESVRTGR
+1521 AGQ
-1536 VAGQASGPVRSG
+1536 VAGRDAGPVRGG
-1548 PVDTDRRGALAKGR
+1548 PIDTDRRGALAEGR

-1602 VDFHDS
+1602 VDFHDP

-1663 KLDCYATYAPNDL
+1663 KLDCYATYAPHDL
-1676 TSKYAKLGFIPVAWM
+1676 TSKYAKLGFVPVAWM

-1719 EMVWENYDTY
+1719 ETIRQKVNQY
-1729 PAYTKEDIRKL
+1729 PTYTKEDIRKL

-1759 ITKPGERYSFSEV
+1759 ITKPGERYSFSDV

-1780 VELVAQNKFNE
+1780 VELVALNKFNE
-1791 FAAPGVN
+1791 IAVPGVN

-1812 MEEPTDFMRE
+1812 MAEPTDFMRE

-1846 RNGKVINEHNHQLTQ
+1846 SNGKVINEHNHQLTQ

-1871 QSPAMVLEAKGR
+1871 QNPAMVLKAKGR

-1928 GRDNFAAFLQ
+1928 GRDNFATFLQ
-1938 DAANK
+1938 DAADN

-1955 PIVAGCGLHRSARL
+1955 PILAGCGLHRSARL
-1969 PGIDS
+1969 PGISSD
-1974 NTIVGAVQPIVKDPG
+1974 TIVGAVQPIVKDPG
-1989 ERKFSFTPEFSEN
+1989 ERKFSFTPEFTEN
-2002 FVKWYKEQYGE
+2002 FIKWYKERYGE

-2031 ALRAEESRQAEATLR
+2031 ALRAEESLQAEATLR
-2046 KQELQDKDTAWQ
+2046 KQALRDQDTAWQ

-2066 NDRRSARERVKAV
+2066 NDRRSARERVMAV
-2079 QAAAKQDRRDQQA
+2079 KAAAKQDRRDQQA
-2092 IHAVELAV
+2092 IHAAELSV

-2107 ALRDQDTAWQIEH
+2107 ALRNMDTAWEIEH
-2120 TRQMREQAAESRAK
+2120 TRKMREQAAESRAK

-2147 NAVRETREIERAEAA
+2147 NAVRETREIERAVAD

-2190 TTELREKGKLNRK
+2190 TTELHEKGKLSRK
-2203 AARDALHESAAASEK
+2203 AAREALHESAAASKK
-2218 RASEVADQAVV
+2218 RAKEAAEQAVV
-2229 STIRQDPKA
+2229 STLRQDPKA
-2238 MREVRTLQSEA
+2238 MREIRTLQSEA
-2249 SKLHTLGRSFYRNF
+2249 SKLRTLGRSAYRNF
-2263 VNQAEAIDRL
+2263 INVAEAIDRF
-2273 AQKQPDGI
+2273 AKRQPDGI
-2281 RASTLV
+2281 QASTLV
-2287 TTLGASSTTVER
+2287 TTIGSSATTIER

-2307 RDGSRIGASMRET
+2307 RDGSRIGESMRET

-2329 TVDENKQALL
+2329 TVDESKQALL

-2390 QEKQG
+2390 QEKRG
-2395 KKDAHDR
+2395 KKEAHDL
-2402 AVQYAGLLKEFTE
+2402 AVQYAGLLKAFTE

-2422 ADSKGNAVT
+2422 ADSAGNAVT

-2445 NPWLEEKAQSIYTWW
+2445 NPWLEEKANGIYQWW
-2460 DQFMQEWAVGD
+2460 DQFMREWAVGD
-2471 SISQAEYERM
+2471 SISVAEYERM

-2568 RVDWDTVD
+2568 QVDWDTVD
-2576 QQAQQQFGLDDV
+2576 QQTQQQFGLDDV

-2622 NEELYRSI
+2622 NEELYKSI

-2641 ERNLLRAGNALTS
+2641 ERGLLKVGNALTS
-2654 PMKTMITGINPFFA
+2654 PMKTAITGINPNFA
-2668 VRNVTRDFPTAVI
+2668 LRNVSRDLPTAVI
-2681 NSISGLGFW
+2681 NSISGMAFPKYW
-2690 RYYAQAATEMMKRSD
+2690 AKAAAEMTRNSEA
-2705 NWEIYKSLGGTH
+2705 WQTYQSLGGTH
-2717 AGYYNDNQ
+2717 AGYYNDNKGFAHGMSQ
-2725 GFAQAMSKKEG
+2725 GFSGRNILEKAG
-2736 FGAKAVGVMGTI
+2736 FF
-2748 NEVTEA
+2748 NEATEA

-2830 IKASKTLGRAAL
+2830 IKASKTLGRAAMTTIL
-2842 LTVSAEIIQYAVLN
+2842 FEAIQYAVLK
-2856 ALDRDDDW
+2856 ATDRDDDW
-2864 EQLSDRTK
+2864 EELSDRTK
-2872 DTYYCIPIEKSHTF
+2872 DTYYCIPIGKDHTF
-2886 IKIPKNR
+2886 LKIPKNR
-2893 EWGAVLGTPVM
+2893 EWGAILGTPFM
-2904 RLLEARDGR
+2904 RILEYKDGR
-2913 ENPFENYLETSV
+2913 ENPFENYLETSI
-2925 IPNFLPPVLPVGVSQ
+2925 IPNFLPPAVLRPTSEGIESDIIGVSQ
-2940 YVDIK
+2940 ALDLAK
-2945 TNKDFADR
+2945 NEDFAGR
-2953 DIVPYAYQEGS
+2953 TIVPYAYQQGS
-2964 KSEQWDSD
+2964 KSQQWDSE
-2972 TSYLARVIGSKLV
+2972 TSWLSKVIGERLN
-2985 TGKYSLS
+2985 LS
-2992 PMQIDY
+2992 PMQLDY
-2998 IISDYYGD
+2998 LVGDYFGDFGD
-3006 LGEVLMGLADGGVDK
+3006 LYIKATASSTWSGDENAKDIGESIQDVLMNPWL
-3021 VFQGLKSAGLNVDSL
+3021 
-3036 YAWRGD
+3036 
-3042 LSEKTYLADAADT
+3042 
-3055 LVGSFVAD
+3055 AD

-3068 QTVSDYYET
+3068 QTVSNYYET
-3077 LDQLSRTVQD
+3077 MDQLSRTVQD

-3102 YQTQKALNSLYGKQ
+3102 YKTQKALNSLYGKQ
-3116 ISDLNTQVRGMADG
+3116 ISDLNAQARDMADG

-3157 KITNPQLTADY
+3157 KIADPQLTADY

-3227 QQVYN
+3227 WQVYN